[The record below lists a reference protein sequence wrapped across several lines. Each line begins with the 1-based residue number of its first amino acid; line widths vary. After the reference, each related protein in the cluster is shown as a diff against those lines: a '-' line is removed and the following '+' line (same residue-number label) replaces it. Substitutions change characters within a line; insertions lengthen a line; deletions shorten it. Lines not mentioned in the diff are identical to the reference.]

1 MAKKLGTIK
10 SISGSAEVIA
20 VDKSGNQRVLK
31 VGDSLYEGESVK
43 TTSAD
48 SKVVIATNN
57 GKELSMIGEDTLS
70 LDPKATAGDSQ
81 VAALQKALLNGAN
94 LGDLEE
100 TAAGGNS
107 GGRGDGMSLGE
118 TRFEHG
124 GHYSNISAS
133 TSAINPLGAASF
145 AGPAEGKSGGLDNGG
160 TGGGT
165 GFYID
170 TTAPVVTI
178 NSINPVDTNEKADGN
193 PDKGIVK
200 GHSDEPNAPVVVKD
214 KDGKIIGSGTTDDKG
229 NFEVTTDPIK
239 PGDKVTVEVTDK
251 AGNTG
256 KGDGTAGNTVYTDT
270 TPPTVDV
277 KTVTPVDTNNPAD
290 GNPDK
295 GIAKGHS
302 DEPNAP
308 VVVTDK
314 DGKTIGTGT
323 TDGNGDF
330 TIETKPFNPGDPITA
345 TVTDKA
351 GNKGSDTENAGNLT
365 HPNDHTAPSEPT
377 ITFVEDTNPKDGKLN
392 KAENGSD
399 SDNANTTAKISI
411 PTDAVVNDVIKYT
424 VNGEEKSHPITD
436 ADKAKGHI
444 EVKVPVVDGQTSTI
458 TAKIVDQAGNASKE
472 VSGSVD
478 VDLTIGNPKVRF
490 LEDADNNGVLSVAEV
505 AAIKDG
511 KAHWVIDIPT
521 DGSVKAGDVI
531 QSIDSKGNWVK
542 FVTITDE
549 MIKDGRFEAT
559 FNVDIEKLRNGKYET
574 PEYRFADD
582 AGNISD
588 SSKATLTLDSELTRQ
603 PSNPSIKFPEDTN
616 EDGKISDKENKEG
629 DKDAGKTTAEVV
641 IPKDGS
647 VKPGDK
653 LIVTDDNGKETVRP
667 IEQSDIDKGSID
679 VPVDLNPG
687 KDNNVTAEIINPNN
701 PNNPG
706 KDSKVIGEDSENTK
720 APEAPV
726 ITEVIDDVKGY
737 GEDTKVGN
745 VLDVKGHLTND
756 KTPTIKGTA
765 KAGSK
770 VEIYDNGDRIGET
783 TAKSDGSWEFAAP
796 ELTKQGEHKFTAT
809 AENKFGKS
817 TPSNEATIDLDSI
830 APKLDNVKITPIDTN
845 SKADDTAELTMGTGH
860 TDTPNAEILFRDENN
875 NIIGKG
881 HANSS
886 GDFLI
891 QLDKAVQPG
900 TPVFVQAIDKAG
912 NAGTDMAIAG
922 NIEHPNDTKGPKVDI
937 DTVTPV
943 DETNPSDG
951 TPDKGIVKGKSEE
964 PNAPVV
970 VTDENGKT
978 IGTGTTDDKG
988 NFEITTTPI
997 KPGDKVK
1004 VEVTDKAGHKGSD
1017 TETAGDTEFVDNT
1030 PPSVEV
1036 KEVTPVDTNNPADGN
1051 PDKGIVKGHSDEPNA
1066 PVVVKDKDGKTIGTG
1081 TTDDNGDFEITTDPI
1096 KPGDKVNVEVT
1107 DKAGNKGNGEG
1118 TAGNTDFADKTAP
1131 DAPVITEVIDDVK
1144 GGKFNEDVKGGTT
1157 NDSTP
1162 TFKGTAE
1169 AGSTITLKNGNDVIA
1184 ENIPVKADGSWEFTP
1199 KSPLVEGEYNI
1210 TATATDKAGNV
1221 SNASNIATVTI
1232 DLHTS
1237 KPTINE
1243 IIDNVEGDTGN
1254 VKNERIGWTN
1264 DNTPTLKGSTEAGA
1278 TVDVYVDGRKAG
1290 SVKANEKGEWEYTT
1304 SKLSDGKHSFYA
1316 IATDEAGNVSENS
1329 GISWIKVD
1337 TNPGEVVIT
1346 RITDDNGDDAL
1357 NGAYEGATKDNTPTI
1372 WGTGEQYATVTV
1384 SVKDSSGKVVWSDEV
1399 YIEDSLGDWHI
1410 DVPVALN
1417 DGDYTV
1423 EASMQDYVKNPVQN
1437 SNVVNLTIDNATDKP
1452 VIKEIIDDVEGDT
1465 GDISSKNNWTNDN
1478 TPTLKGSAEAGAD
1491 IKVFVDG
1498 KIAGTT
1504 KAGLDGSWEFTPRT
1518 KLSDGDHTFYV
1529 EATDKIGNKNTS
1541 DIETIKVDTNPG
1553 KVVITSVTD
1562 DNGDDALNGAYE
1574 GATKDNTPTINGFA
1588 EPYSTVTVSVKDSSG
1603 KVVWSG
1609 EVYVEDS
1616 LGDWSITV
1624 DKPLNDGDY
1633 TVEASMQDYV
1643 KNPVQNSN
1651 VVSLTVDT
1659 ATNIPEIKEI
1669 VDNVA
1674 GGVENGDVKGKVTN
1688 DNTPTLKGSAEA
1700 GADIKVFVD
1709 GKIAGTTKAGLD
1721 GSWEFTPRTK
1731 LGDGEHKF
1739 VVEATDKLGH
1749 SAKSVEASVD
1759 VDTTI
1764 GNPKVRFVEDTNN
1777 DGVLSVAEVAAIKDG
1792 KAHWVIDIPTDGS
1805 VKAGDVIQSIDG
1817 KGNWVKFVEIT
1828 DEMIKDGRF
1837 EATFNVGIN
1846 KLKDGKYETPEYRF
1860 ADEAGNVSDSSKATL
1875 TLDSEFSR
1883 KPSNPEIK
1891 FPEDTNKDGKI
1902 SDDENKAG
1910 DKDAG
1915 KTTVE
1920 VTIPKDGSVKPG
1932 DKVVVTDDNGKK
1944 TEKPINQDDI
1954 DKGKIDIPVDLNPGK
1969 DNNVT
1974 AEIINPNNPNNPGKD
1989 SKVIGEAS
1997 STVKVT
2003 IDEIIDDVT
2012 GGVVNGDVKNG
2023 LTNDNLPT
2031 FKGSAA
2037 PGATVEIYESF
2048 YTTTEK
2054 TLVGKTVADAN
2065 GKWSFTPTEAMG
2077 DGEHYFEAVATDKV
2091 GNKSTSDKVS
2101 LDVDTFADAPV
2112 IDAVNDNVDSQT
2124 GNVLDAKTKVALT
2137 NDSTPTLEGY
2147 AEPDSVITIYEISE
2161 LNGEKTAIG
2170 TVTAD
2175 NHGGWKF
2182 ELPEL
2187 GDGEYKYTTRA
2198 QDKAGNISDFSEV
2211 VVVNA
2216 DLIAPSEPTITF
2228 VEDVN
2233 PKDGKLNKAEN
2244 SKDGDSTST
2253 KAQISVPGDAE
2264 ENDVIHYTVN
2274 GEEKTHTITY
2284 NDRVTGYVEIKVPV
2298 VDGKASS
2305 VTAKIVDQAG
2315 NASKEV
2321 SSSIDSDFTAPNV
2334 KITGIIDNVEGG
2346 VYKGNVAGTN
2356 TNDNK
2361 PTIKGTADAN
2371 QEVVLY
2377 DNNKEFGRA
2386 TADKDGNW
2394 EFKPSDYK
2402 EPLADLVGRVHVI
2415 KAVVT
2420 DAAGN
2425 TSEATSALEV
2435 DTTIGAPKVSIKE
2448 DADHNG
2454 VLSVEEAKNL
2464 KDSKIHWEVEIPKDG
2479 TVSAGDVLQVLG
2491 KDGKWKIEKVLS
2503 SDDLGKSFEYEATLS
2518 GKHFESPS
2526 YRIVDLVGNQSTA
2539 IHANVQLDSE
2549 FSRKPSNPEIKFPED
2564 TNKDGKISDDEN
2576 KAGDKDAG
2584 KTTVEV
2590 TIPKDGSVKPGDK
2603 VVVTDDNGKKT
2614 EKPINQDDIDKG
2626 KIDIPVDLNPGKDN
2640 NVTAEIINPNNP
2652 NNPGKDSK
2660 VIGEASSTVK
2670 VTIDE
2675 IIDDVTGGVVNG
2687 DVKNGLTND
2696 NLPTFKGSAAPGA
2709 TVEIYESFY
2718 TTTEKTLVGKT
2729 VADANGKWSFTPT
2742 EAMGDGEHYFEAVA
2756 TDKVGNKSTSDKV
2769 SLDVDT
2775 FADAPVI
2782 DAVNDNVD
2790 SQTGNVLDAKT
2801 KVALTNDSTP
2811 TLEGY
2816 AEPDSVITIYEIS
2829 ELNGEKTAIG
2839 TVTADNH
2846 GGWKF
2851 ELPELGDGEYKY
2863 TTRAQDKAG
2872 NISDFSEVV
2881 VVNAD
2886 LIAPS
2891 EPTITFVED
2900 VNPKDGKLNKAENS
2914 KDGDS
2919 TSTKAQISVP
2929 GDAEENDVIHYTVN
2943 GEEKTHTITYNDR
2956 VTGYVEIKVPVVDGK
2971 ASSVTAKIVDQAGN
2985 ASKEVSNNLD
2995 VDIHID
3001 APVITAVTDN
3011 WWGGVENGGNIL
3023 GVNDGFTNDTTP
3035 TFKGTAEA
3043 GSTIVLKNGNDI
3055 INKDIIVK
3063 ADANGNWE
3071 FTPKSPLAEGE
3082 YNVVAIAT
3090 DKAGNVSNPSNVATV
3105 NVDTSTTQPVITE
3118 IIDDVAGGVVGN
3130 VKNALTNDNLPTLK
3144 GTAEAFSTVKIM
3156 VDDKIV
3162 FKDGKEVTVTAD
3174 KDGNWEY
3181 TFEANLNWG
3190 GEVHAALE
3198 DGVHTLKVQTTD
3210 RAGNR
3215 SAVSE
3220 WSSVDVDTTIG
3231 APTVK
3236 ITTDINS
3243 DKKIDIA
3250 DASALKDGKLKWV
3263 IDIPEN
3269 TVKAGDRVQI
3279 LGSDATWTDIFK
3291 VTAQD
3296 IAKGFIERDEFSIDM
3311 PKSRGFQ
3318 TPSYRLVDDAGN
3330 VSEGNMDAVKI
3341 VGFAPKAPTIIA
3353 VLDNEY
3359 GIDPK
3364 NPTDINAGDTT
3375 GNVLEGTI
3383 AITNDNTPT
3392 LMGKAEAGTTITLKN
3407 GDKVIADN
3415 ISVDANGNWH
3425 YEPKEDSPWA
3435 DGDYEIKA
3443 IAKNVFGKESESS
3456 SPITVTVDTTAPEVT
3471 LTSIE
3476 DSVKTNDVVDFTGNV
3491 KDKFTNDNTPLLKG
3505 TAEAGSVIIIKY
3517 GEHHENEVTTK
3528 ADKNGHWEY
3537 KITNPL
3543 SDGEHIISYQA
3554 VDKAGNTSL
3563 EYVANVTVDTKIV
3576 DLRIDYL
3583 GDKNHDGKYS
3593 WSDNI
3598 SNENN
3603 VIYCCARFSKEAVD
3617 QGLIKVGDKLY
3628 YEVHSNVGAWNKG
3641 VVKEPITITE
3651 LDLKRGYVDLT
3662 SVANITYPSKE
3673 LIPFGK
3679 TANGFN
3685 LSAKA
3690 YLVDEAGNMGKQASE
3705 DLVFDF
3711 SDKPADPVKNIKINA
3726 EAIYG
3731 DNDTGLWLEGHGP
3744 VLKAST
3750 ELQPQ
3755 LNGNDNYEIDVKTIT
3770 HKAEFTLGSGDDV
3783 VNIHKSGNGWG
3794 WINMDSKI
3802 DLGDGNNR
3810 LIVAADLDS
3819 STVISG
3825 KGDDYIEIKDDVAN
3839 GAKIITGAGNDT
3851 VIVGDT
3857 VANTIFT
3864 KVGISTGDGNDSVT
3878 IKGDAIDKAKIDLG
3892 NGDDTLTIKAA
3903 HVIGGVD
3910 DKGALDGGKGYD
3922 KLIISSPEDTID
3934 LKHVSYHAKNFEE
3947 LDISGDKNTTLKVG
3961 IEDVLDMT
3969 DDKHT
3974 LKITG
3979 DKGDTVDL
3987 KEDVKGSGWHQ
3998 GASEDGYTTYTN
4010 NTVTIQIKDE
4020 IHVI

>member
-31 VGDSLYEGESVK
+31 VGNSLYEGETVK

-70 LDPKATAGDSQ
+70 LDPKATAADSQ

-94 LGDLEE
+94 LEDLEE

-145 AGPAEGKSGGLDNGG
+145 AGPVEGKSGGLDSGRGG
-160 TGGGT
+160 SDG
-165 GFYID
+165 D
-170 TTAPVVTI
+170 TAG
-178 NSINPVDTNEKADGN
+178 A
-193 PDKGIVK
+193 
-200 GHSDEPNAPVVVKD
+200 
-214 KDGKIIGSGTTDDKG
+214 GTTIDP
-229 NFEVTTDPIK
+229 ETTRK
-239 PGDKVTVEVTDK
+239 
-251 AGNTG
+251 
-256 KGDGTAGNTVYTDT
+256 
-270 TPPTVDV
+270 
-277 KTVTPVDTNNPAD
+277 
-290 GNPDK
+290 
-295 GIAKGHS
+295 
-302 DEPNAP
+302 
-308 VVVTDK
+308 
-314 DGKTIGTGT
+314 
-323 TDGNGDF
+323 
-330 TIETKPFNPGDPITA
+330 
-345 TVTDKA
+345 
-351 GNKGSDTENAGNLT
+351 
-365 HPNDHTAPSEPT
+365 
-377 ITFVEDTNPKDGKLN
+377 
-392 KAENGSD
+392 
-399 SDNANTTAKISI
+399 
-411 PTDAVVNDVIKYT
+411 
-424 VNGEEKSHPITD
+424 
-436 ADKAKGHI
+436 
-444 EVKVPVVDGQTSTI
+444 
-458 TAKIVDQAGNASKE
+458 
-472 VSGSVD
+472 
-478 VDLTIGNPKVRF
+478 
-490 LEDADNNGVLSVAEV
+490 
-505 AAIKDG
+505 
-511 KAHWVIDIPT
+511 
-521 DGSVKAGDVI
+521 
-531 QSIDSKGNWVK
+531 
-542 FVTITDE
+542 
-549 MIKDGRFEAT
+549 
-559 FNVDIEKLRNGKYET
+559 
-574 PEYRFADD
+574 
-582 AGNISD
+582 
-588 SSKATLTLDSELTRQ
+588 
-603 PSNPSIKFPEDTN
+603 PSNPEIKFPEDTN
-616 EDGKISDKENKEG
+616 KDGKISDDENKAG
-629 DKDAGKTTAEVV
+629 DNDAGKTTAEIS

-653 LIVTDDNGKETVRP
+653 LVVTDENGKQTEKTIEQGDIDNGNIK
-667 IEQSDIDKGSID
+667 

-687 KDNNVTAEIINPNN
+687 KDNTITAEIINPNN

-770 VEIYDNGDRIGET
+770 VEIYDNGDKIGET
-783 TAKSDGSWEFAAP
+783 IAKANGSWEFEAP
-796 ELTKQGEHKFTAT
+796 ALTKQGEHKFTAT

-845 SKADDTAELTMGTGH
+845 SRADDTAELTMGTGH

-881 HANSS
+881 HANSA

-900 TPVFVQAIDKAG
+900 TPVVVQAIDKAG
-912 NAGTDMAIAG
+912 NAGTEMATAG

-943 DETNPSDG
+943 DDTNPSDG
-951 TPDKGIVKGKSEE
+951 TPDKGIVKGKSDE

-988 NFEITTTPI
+988 NFEITTDPI

-1004 VEVTDKAGHKGSD
+1004 
-1017 TETAGDTEFVDNT
+1017 
-1030 PPSVEV
+1030 
-1036 KEVTPVDTNNPADGN
+1036 
-1051 PDKGIVKGHSDEPNA
+1051 
-1066 PVVVKDKDGKTIGTG
+1066 
-1081 TTDDNGDFEITTDPI
+1081 
-1096 KPGDKVNVEVT
+1096 VEVT

-1118 TAGNTDFADKTAP
+1118 TAGNIEHPNDHTAPSEPTITFVEDLKPKDGKLNKDENSKDSDNANTTAKISIPTDAVVGDVIKYTVNGGAEESHTITNADKTA
-1131 DAPVITEVIDDVK
+1131 
-1144 GGKFNEDVKGGTT
+1144 GH
-1157 NDSTP
+1157 
-1162 TFKGTAE
+1162 
-1169 AGSTITLKNGNDVIA
+1169 
-1184 ENIPVKADGSWEFTP
+1184 
-1199 KSPLVEGEYNI
+1199 VE
-1210 TATATDKAGNV
+1210 
-1221 SNASNIATVTI
+1221 
-1232 DLHTS
+1232 
-1237 KPTINE
+1237 
-1243 IIDNVEGDTGN
+1243 
-1254 VKNERIGWTN
+1254 
-1264 DNTPTLKGSTEAGA
+1264 
-1278 TVDVYVDGRKAG
+1278 
-1290 SVKANEKGEWEYTT
+1290 
-1304 SKLSDGKHSFYA
+1304 
-1316 IATDEAGNVSENS
+1316 
-1329 GISWIKVD
+1329 IK
-1337 TNPGEVVIT
+1337 
-1346 RITDDNGDDAL
+1346 
-1357 NGAYEGATKDNTPTI
+1357 
-1372 WGTGEQYATVTV
+1372 
-1384 SVKDSSGKVVWSDEV
+1384 
-1399 YIEDSLGDWHI
+1399 
-1410 DVPVALN
+1410 VPVA
-1417 DGDYTV
+1417 DG
-1423 EASMQDYVKNPVQN
+1423 Q
-1437 SNVVNLTIDNATDKP
+1437 
-1452 VIKEIIDDVEGDT
+1452 
-1465 GDISSKNNWTNDN
+1465 
-1478 TPTLKGSAEAGAD
+1478 
-1491 IKVFVDG
+1491 
-1498 KIAGTT
+1498 
-1504 KAGLDGSWEFTPRT
+1504 
-1518 KLSDGDHTFYV
+1518 
-1529 EATDKIGNKNTS
+1529 TS
-1541 DIETIKVDTNPG
+1541 
-1553 KVVITSVTD
+1553 SVT
-1562 DNGDDALNGAYE
+1562 A
-1574 GATKDNTPTINGFA
+1574 K
-1588 EPYSTVTVSVKDSSG
+1588 
-1603 KVVWSG
+1603 
-1609 EVYVEDS
+1609 
-1616 LGDWSITV
+1616 
-1624 DKPLNDGDY
+1624 
-1633 TVEASMQDYV
+1633 
-1643 KNPVQNSN
+1643 
-1651 VVSLTVDT
+1651 
-1659 ATNIPEIKEI
+1659 I
-1669 VDNVA
+1669 VDQA
-1674 GGVENGDVKGKVTN
+1674 GNASKEVS
-1688 DNTPTLKGSAEA
+1688 GS
-1700 GADIKVFVD
+1700 I
-1709 GKIAGTTKAGLD
+1709 
-1721 GSWEFTPRTK
+1721 
-1731 LGDGEHKF
+1731 
-1739 VVEATDKLGH
+1739 
-1749 SAKSVEASVD
+1749 D
-1759 VDTTI
+1759 VDLTI
-1764 GNPKVRFVEDTNN
+1764 GNPKVRFLEDTDNN
-1777 DGVLSVAEVAAIKDG
+1777 GVLSVAEVAAIKDG

-1805 VKAGDVIQSIDG
+1805 IKAGDVIQSIDS
-1817 KGNWVKFVEIT
+1817 KGNWVKFVTIT

-1837 EATFNVGIN
+1837 EATFNVDIE
-1846 KLKDGKYETPEYRF
+1846 KLRNGKYETPEYRF
-1860 ADEAGNVSDSSKATL
+1860 ADEAGNVSESSKASL

-1883 KPSNPEIK
+1883 QPSNPSIT
-1891 FPEDTNKDGKI
+1891 FPEDNDPKDGKI
-1902 SDDENKAG
+1902 SDKENKAG
-1910 DKDAG
+1910 DNDAG
-1915 KTTVE
+1915 KTTAE
-1920 VTIPKDGSVKPG
+1920 ISIPKDGSVKPG
-1932 DKVVVTDDNGKK
+1932 DKLIVKDNSDKPKEHVITEKDIENGKVEVTVDIK
-1944 TEKPINQDDI
+1944 TG
-1954 DKGKIDIPVDLNPGK
+1954 DKTTI
-1969 DNNVT
+1969 T
-1974 AEIINPNNPNNPGKD
+1974 AEIVNPNNPNNPSEEISKD
-1989 SKVIGEAS
+1989 ITEAS
-1997 STVKVT
+1997 STVQVT
-2003 IDEIIDDVT
+2003 IDEIYDDVA

-2048 YTTTEK
+2048 LTTTEKTLVGKTVADANGKWSFTPTEAMGDGLHYFEAHATDSAGNKSITPKVELDVDATAPSVENLKVSPLDISNPADNTPEKGRVEGSSDTQDAKVIVKDEAGNVIGEGKVGGDGKFVIDTTKALNPGDKVKVEITDEAGNTGKGSAVTGNDIIHTHATTQVTIDEIYDDVAGGVVNGDVKNGLTNDNLPTFKGSAAPGATVEIYESFLTTTEK

-2091 GNKSTSDKVS
+2091 GNKSTSDRVS
-2101 LDVDTFADAPV
+2101 LDVDTFTDAPV

-2147 AEPDSVITIYEISE
+2147 AEPNSVITIYEISE
-2161 LNGEKTAIG
+2161 LNGEKTSIG

-2175 NHGGWKF
+2175 KHGGWKF

-2264 ENDVIHYTVN
+2264 ENDVIHYTIN

-2284 NDRVTGYVEIKVPV
+2284 NDRVTGYIEIKVPV

-2371 QEVVLY
+2371 QKVVLY
-2377 DNNKEFGRA
+2377 DNNKEMGRV

-2454 VLSVEEAKNL
+2454 VLSVDEAKNL

-2491 KDGKWKIEKVLS
+2491 KDGKWKTEKVLS
-2503 SDDLGKSFEYEATLS
+2503 NDDLGKSFEYEAILS
-2518 GKHFESPS
+2518 EKHFESPS

-2576 KAGDKDAG
+2576 KANDNDAG

-2660 VIGEASSTVK
+2660 VIGEDSENTKAPEAPVITEVIDNQRGGKFNEDVKGGLTNDSTPTFKGTAKPGTTITLKNGNDLIADNIPVK
-2670 VTIDE
+2670 TNGSWEFTLKTPLAEGDYSITATAKNAAGKVSDPSDAATIKIDLHSDEPVITE
-2675 IIDDVTGGVVNG
+2675 IIDNVAGGVVNG
-2687 DVKNGLTND
+2687 DVKGGLTND
-2696 NLPTFKGSAAPGA
+2696 NTPTLKGTAEPFA
-2709 TVEIYESFY
+2709 TVEIKIDGRGSYRFENGEVISNW
-2718 TTTEKTLVGKT
+2718 TA
-2729 VADANGKWSFTPT
+2729 VADKDGNWEFTTPKLS
-2742 EAMGDGEHYFEAVA
+2742 DGHHNFEAQA
-2756 TDKVGNKSTSDKV
+2756 TDVAGNNSQPSALV
-2769 SLDVDT
+2769 SIDVDT
-2775 FADAPVI
+2775 
-2782 DAVNDNVD
+2782 
-2790 SQTGNVLDAKT
+2790 
-2801 KVALTNDSTP
+2801 
-2811 TLEGY
+2811 
-2816 AEPDSVITIYEIS
+2816 
-2829 ELNGEKTAIG
+2829 
-2839 TVTADNH
+2839 
-2846 GGWKF
+2846 
-2851 ELPELGDGEYKY
+2851 
-2863 TTRAQDKAG
+2863 
-2872 NISDFSEVV
+2872 
-2881 VVNAD
+2881 
-2886 LIAPS
+2886 
-2891 EPTITFVED
+2891 
-2900 VNPKDGKLNKAENS
+2900 
-2914 KDGDS
+2914 
-2919 TSTKAQISVP
+2919 
-2929 GDAEENDVIHYTVN
+2929 
-2943 GEEKTHTITYNDR
+2943 
-2956 VTGYVEIKVPVVDGK
+2956 
-2971 ASSVTAKIVDQAGN
+2971 
-2985 ASKEVSNNLD
+2985 
-2995 VDIHID
+2995 HID

-3105 NVDTSTTQPVITE
+3105 NVDISTTQPVITE

-3156 VDDKIV
+3156 VDDRLV

-3190 GEVHAALE
+3190 GKVHAALE

-3220 WSSVDVDTTIG
+3220 WSSVDVDKTIG
-3231 APTVK
+3231 IPKVK
-3236 ITTDINS
+3236 ITTDTNG
-3243 DKKIDIA
+3243 DKKIDID

-3263 IDIPEN
+3263 IEIPEN

-3279 LGSDATWTDIFK
+3279 LGSDAKTWTDIFK

-3330 VSEGNMDAVKI
+3330 VSEGSMDAVKI

-3364 NPTDINAGDTT
+3364 DPISINAGDTT
-3375 GNVLEGTI
+3375 GNVLEGVI

-3392 LMGKAEAGTTITLKN
+3392 LMGKAEAGTTITLKKGN
-3407 GDKVIADN
+3407 TVIADN
-3415 ISVDANGNWH
+3415 IPVDANGSWH
-3425 YEPKEDSPWA
+3425 YEPEENSPWA
-3435 DGDYEIKA
+3435 DGDYKITA
-3443 IAKNVFGKESESS
+3443 IAKNIFGKESESS
-3456 SPITVTVDTTAPEVT
+3456 SPITVTVDTTGPEVT

-3476 DSVKTNDVVDFTGNV
+3476 DSVKNNDVVDFTGNV
-3491 KDKFTNDNTPLLKG
+3491 KDKFTNDNTPVLKG

-3563 EYVANVTVDTKIV
+3563 EYVANVTVDTKIADAKV
-3576 DLRIDYL
+3576 EFIEDT
-3583 GDKNHDGKYS
+3583 NNDGKFS
-3593 WSDNI
+3593 WKENIENPNIGRMAWKALIPNDGSIKAGDTFNYRWGASDSWHNRTI
-3598 SNENN
+3598 TQADIDRGYIGEKVQNQYEQGQPNAGKPLAFGAN
-3603 VIYCCARFSKEAVD
+3603 ANGRVYEAEAYFSDAAGN
-3617 QGLIKVGDKLY
+3617 QGKVGSDK
-3628 YEVHSNVGAWNKG
+3628 V
-3641 VVKEPITITE
+3641 
-3651 LDLKRGYVDLT
+3651 
-3662 SVANITYPSKE
+3662 
-3673 LIPFGK
+3673 
-3679 TANGFN
+3679 
-3685 LSAKA
+3685 
-3690 YLVDEAGNMGKQASE
+3690 
-3705 DLVFDF
+3705 VFDF

-3731 DNDTGLWLEGHGP
+3731 DNNTGLLLEGHGP

-3770 HKAEFTLGSGDDV
+3770 HKAEFTLGSGDDI

-3810 LIVAADLDS
+3810 LTVAADLDS

-3961 IEDVLDMT
+3961 IKDVLDMT

-3979 DKGDTVDL
+3979 DKGDVVDL

>member
-31 VGDSLYEGESVK
+31 VGDSLYEGETVK

-70 LDPKATAGDSQ
+70 LDPKATAADSQ

-94 LGDLEE
+94 LEDLEE

-145 AGPAEGKSGGLDNGG
+145 AGPAEGKSGGLDSGRGG
-160 TGGGT
+160 SDD
-165 GFYID
+165 D
-170 TTAPVVTI
+170 TA
-178 NSINPVDTNEKADGN
+178 
-193 PDKGIVK
+193 
-200 GHSDEPNAPVVVKD
+200 
-214 KDGKIIGSGTTDDKG
+214 
-229 NFEVTTDPIK
+229 
-239 PGDKVTVEVTDK
+239 
-251 AGNTG
+251 
-256 KGDGTAGNTVYTDT
+256 
-270 TPPTVDV
+270 
-277 KTVTPVDTNNPAD
+277 
-290 GNPDK
+290 
-295 GIAKGHS
+295 
-302 DEPNAP
+302 
-308 VVVTDK
+308 
-314 DGKTIGTGT
+314 GTGT
-323 TDGNGDF
+323 TIDP
-330 TIETKPFNPGDPITA
+330 ET
-345 TVTDKA
+345 
-351 GNKGSDTENAGNLT
+351 
-365 HPNDHTAPSEPT
+365 
-377 ITFVEDTNPKDGKLN
+377 
-392 KAENGSD
+392 
-399 SDNANTTAKISI
+399 
-411 PTDAVVNDVIKYT
+411 
-424 VNGEEKSHPITD
+424 
-436 ADKAKGHI
+436 
-444 EVKVPVVDGQTSTI
+444 
-458 TAKIVDQAGNASKE
+458 
-472 VSGSVD
+472 
-478 VDLTIGNPKVRF
+478 
-490 LEDADNNGVLSVAEV
+490 
-505 AAIKDG
+505 
-511 KAHWVIDIPT
+511 
-521 DGSVKAGDVI
+521 
-531 QSIDSKGNWVK
+531 
-542 FVTITDE
+542 
-549 MIKDGRFEAT
+549 
-559 FNVDIEKLRNGKYET
+559 
-574 PEYRFADD
+574 
-582 AGNISD
+582 
-588 SSKATLTLDSELTRQ
+588 TRK
-603 PSNPSIKFPEDTN
+603 PSNPEIKFPEDTN
-616 EDGKISDKENKEG
+616 KDGKISDDENKAN
-629 DKDAGKTTAEVV
+629 DNDAGKTTVEVT

-653 LIVTDDNGKETVRP
+653 VVVTDDNGKKTEKP
-667 IEQSDIDKGSID
+667 INQDDIDKGKID
-679 VPVDLNPG
+679 IPVDLNPG

-726 ITEVIDDVKGY
+726 INEIIDDVKGY

-770 VEIYDNGDRIGET
+770 VEIYDNGDKIGET
-783 TAKSDGSWEFAAP
+783 TAKANGSWEFEAP
-796 ELTKQGEHKFTAT
+796 ALTKQGEHKFTAT

-845 SKADDTAELTMGTGH
+845 SKADDIAELTMGTGH

-900 TPVFVQAIDKAG
+900 TPVVVQAIDKAG

-943 DETNPSDG
+943 DDTNPSDG
-951 TPDKGIVKGKSEE
+951 TPDKGIVKGKSDE

-988 NFEITTTPI
+988 NFEITTDPIKPGDKVKVEVTDKAGHKGSDTETAGDTEILHKDLPEAPVINEIIDDVKGYGEDTKVGNVLDVKGHLTNDKTPTIKGTAKAGSKVEIYDNGDKIGETTAKANGSWEFEAPALTKQGEHKFTATAENKFGKSTPSNEATIDLDSIAPKLDNVKITPIDTNSKADDIAELTMGTGHTDTPNAEILFRDENNNIIGKGHANSSGDFLIQLDKAVQPGTPVVVQAIDKAGNAGTDMAIAGNIEHPNDTKGPKVDIDTVTPVDDTNPSDGTPDKGIVKGKSDEPNAPVVVTDENGKTIGTGTTDDKGNFEITTDPI

-1066 PVVVKDKDGKTIGTG
+1066 PVVVKDKDGKIIGTG
-1081 TTDDNGDFEITTDPI
+1081 TTDDKGDFEINTDPI

-1169 AGSTITLKNGNDVIA
+1169 AGSTITLKNGNDIIA
-1184 ENIPVKADGSWEFTP
+1184 EDIPVKADGSWEFTP

-1221 SNASNIATVTI
+1221 SNASNVATVTI

-1264 DNTPTLKGSTEAGA
+1264 DNTPTLKGGAEAGA
-1278 TVDVYVDGRKAG
+1278 SVDVYVDGRKAG

-1357 NGAYEGATKDNTPTI
+1357 NGAYEGAMKDNTPTI

-1410 DVPVALN
+1410 DVPVALK

-1437 SNVVNLTIDNATDKP
+1437 SNVVSLTIDNATDKP

-1709 GKIAGTTKAGLD
+1709 GKIAGTTKAGFD

-1902 SDDENKAG
+1902 SDDENKAN
-1910 DKDAG
+1910 DNDAG

-2054 TLVGKTVADAN
+2054 TLVGKVIADAN
-2065 GKWSFTPTEAMG
+2065 GKWSFTPTEAMS

-2091 GNKSTSDKVS
+2091 GNKSTSDRVS

-2112 IDAVNDNVDSQT
+2112 IDTVNDNVDSQT

-2321 SSSIDSDFTAPNV
+2321 SSSIDSDFTALNV

-2377 DNNKEFGRA
+2377 DNNKEMGRV

-2448 DADHNG
+2448 DADNNG

-2503 SDDLGKSFEYEATLS
+2503 NDDLGKSFEYEATLS

-2576 KAGDKDAG
+2576 KANDNDAG

-2660 VIGEASSTVK
+2660 VIGEDSENTKAPEAPV
-2670 VTIDE
+2670 INE
-2675 IIDDVTGGVVNG
+2675 IIDDVKGGKFNEDVKGGLTNDSTPTFKGTAKPGTTITLKNGNDVIADNIPVKTDGSWEFTLKTPLAQGDYSITATAKNAADKVSAPSDAATIKIDLHSDEPVITEIIDNVAGGVVNG
-2687 DVKNGLTND
+2687 DVKGGLTND
-2696 NLPTFKGSAAPGA
+2696 NTPTLKGTAEPFA
-2709 TVEIYESFY
+2709 TVEIKIDGRGSYRFENGEVISNW
-2718 TTTEKTLVGKT
+2718 TA
-2729 VADANGKWSFTPT
+2729 VADKDGNWEFTTPKLS
-2742 EAMGDGEHYFEAVA
+2742 DGHHNFEAQA
-2756 TDKVGNKSTSDKV
+2756 TDVAGNNSQPSALV
-2769 SLDVDT
+2769 SIDVDT
-2775 FADAPVI
+2775 
-2782 DAVNDNVD
+2782 
-2790 SQTGNVLDAKT
+2790 
-2801 KVALTNDSTP
+2801 
-2811 TLEGY
+2811 
-2816 AEPDSVITIYEIS
+2816 
-2829 ELNGEKTAIG
+2829 
-2839 TVTADNH
+2839 
-2846 GGWKF
+2846 
-2851 ELPELGDGEYKY
+2851 
-2863 TTRAQDKAG
+2863 
-2872 NISDFSEVV
+2872 
-2881 VVNAD
+2881 
-2886 LIAPS
+2886 
-2891 EPTITFVED
+2891 
-2900 VNPKDGKLNKAENS
+2900 
-2914 KDGDS
+2914 
-2919 TSTKAQISVP
+2919 
-2929 GDAEENDVIHYTVN
+2929 
-2943 GEEKTHTITYNDR
+2943 
-2956 VTGYVEIKVPVVDGK
+2956 
-2971 ASSVTAKIVDQAGN
+2971 
-2985 ASKEVSNNLD
+2985 
-2995 VDIHID
+2995 HID

-3035 TFKGTAEA
+3035 TFKGKAEA

-3063 ADANGNWE
+3063 ADENGNWE

-3105 NVDTSTTQPVITE
+3105 NVDISTTQPVITE

-3144 GTAEAFSTVKIM
+3144 GTAEAFSTVKII
-3156 VDDKIV
+3156 VDDKLV

-3279 LGSDATWTDIFK
+3279 LGSDAKTWTDIFK

-3330 VSEGNMDAVKI
+3330 VSEGSMDAVKI

-3383 AITNDNTPT
+3383 AITNDKTPT
-3392 LMGKAEAGTTITLKN
+3392 LIGKAEAGTTITLKN
-3407 GDKVIADN
+3407 GDTVIAEK
-3415 ISVDANGNWH
+3415 IPVDANGNWH
-3425 YEPKEDSPWA
+3425 YEPEENSPWA

-3456 SPITVTVDTTAPEVT
+3456 SPITVTVDTTGPEVT

-3517 GEHHENEVTTK
+3517 GEHHENVVTTK
-3528 ADKNGHWEY
+3528 ADKNGHWDY

-3563 EYVANVTVDTKIV
+3563 EYVANVTVDTKIADAKV
-3576 DLRIDYL
+3576 EFIEDT
-3583 GDKNHDGKYS
+3583 NNDGKFS
-3593 WSDNI
+3593 WKENIENPNIGRMAWKALIPDDGSIKAGDTFNYRWGASDSWHNRTI
-3598 SNENN
+3598 TQADIDRGYIGEKVQNQYEQGQPNAGKPLAFGAN
-3603 VIYCCARFSKEAVD
+3603 ANGRVYEAEAYFSDAA
-3617 QGLIKVGDKLY
+3617 G
-3628 YEVHSNVGAWNKG
+3628 NKG
-3641 VVKEPITITE
+3641 
-3651 LDLKRGYVDLT
+3651 
-3662 SVANITYPSKE
+3662 
-3673 LIPFGK
+3673 
-3679 TANGFN
+3679 
-3685 LSAKA
+3685 AKGSDK
-3690 YLVDEAGNMGKQASE
+3690 V
-3705 DLVFDF
+3705 VFDF
-3711 SDKPADPVKNIKINA
+3711 SDSESGAKTVNVKITSIDDNVPGWNSKTGNIITNEAAHIAGLTNDNTPTISGTTEAGAIVKVSIVNGKTHKVWEGDVKANENGEWSITTGNIADGKYSVVAVATDKSGVASSPYTVSGLEIDTTVAKPNIWVAEDRNHDGFYDNA
-3726 EAIYG
+3726 EYHNPA
-3731 DNDTGLWLEGHGP
+3731 N
-3744 VLKAST
+3744 
-3750 ELQPQ
+3750 
-3755 LNGNDNYEIDVKTIT
+3755 
-3770 HKAEFTLGSGDDV
+3770 
-3783 VNIHKSGNGWG
+3783 
-3794 WINMDSKI
+3794 
-3802 DLGDGNNR
+3802 
-3810 LIVAADLDS
+3810 
-3819 STVISG
+3819 G
-3825 KGDDYIEIKDDVAN
+3825 KGDITFVVEVPKDGSV
-3839 GAKIITGAGNDT
+3839 K
-3851 VIVGDT
+3851 VGDT
-3857 VANTIFT
+3857 FHYTLNTDYKGWSSINGHGENITISQADIDSGSFSRVVTLCKDNQHFGLRHDGATISMKGQFKDLAGNALADETSVKFDLT
-3864 KVGISTGDGNDSVT
+3864 KVHGGKVRSTRSLPDDILDNDSVDLSNAAR
-3878 IKGDAIDKAKIDLG
+3878 INEPKAELNVLNNQKIGVSASDLLETPK
-3892 NGDDTLTIKAA
+3892 DHIMSE
-3903 HVIGGVD
+3903 
-3910 DKGALDGGKGYD
+3910 GKSEAKPSYATA
-3922 KLIISSPEDTID
+3922 SS
-3934 LKHVSYHAKNFEE
+3934 HAGEE
-3947 LDISGDKNTTLKVG
+3947 NIATT
-3961 IEDVLDMT
+3961 
-3969 DDKHT
+3969 HP
-3974 LKITG
+3974 
-3979 DKGDTVDL
+3979 
-3987 KEDVKGSGWHQ
+3987 
-3998 GASEDGYTTYTN
+3998 
-4010 NTVTIQIKDE
+4010 IQIEEKVE
-4020 IHVI
+4020 SHF

>member
-20 VDKSGNQRVLK
+20 VDKSGNQRALK
-31 VGDSLYEGESVK
+31 VGDSLYEGETVK

-70 LDPKATAGDSQ
+70 LDPKATAADSQ

-94 LGDLEE
+94 LEDLEE

-124 GHYSNISAS
+124 GHYSNINAS

-145 AGPAEGKSGGLDNGG
+145 AGPVEGKSGGLDSGRGG
-160 TGGGT
+160 
-165 GFYID
+165 
-170 TTAPVVTI
+170 
-178 NSINPVDTNEKADGN
+178 
-193 PDKGIVK
+193 
-200 GHSDEPNAPVVVKD
+200 
-214 KDGKIIGSGTTDDKG
+214 
-229 NFEVTTDPIK
+229 
-239 PGDKVTVEVTDK
+239 
-251 AGNTG
+251 
-256 KGDGTAGNTVYTDT
+256 
-270 TPPTVDV
+270 
-277 KTVTPVDTNNPAD
+277 
-290 GNPDK
+290 
-295 GIAKGHS
+295 
-302 DEPNAP
+302 
-308 VVVTDK
+308 
-314 DGKTIGTGT
+314 
-323 TDGNGDF
+323 
-330 TIETKPFNPGDPITA
+330 
-345 TVTDKA
+345 
-351 GNKGSDTENAGNLT
+351 
-365 HPNDHTAPSEPT
+365 ND
-377 ITFVEDTNPKDGKLN
+377 
-392 KAENGSD
+392 
-399 SDNANTTAKISI
+399 
-411 PTDAVVNDVIKYT
+411 
-424 VNGEEKSHPITD
+424 
-436 ADKAKGHI
+436 
-444 EVKVPVVDGQTSTI
+444 
-458 TAKIVDQAGNASKE
+458 
-472 VSGSVD
+472 
-478 VDLTIGNPKVRF
+478 
-490 LEDADNNGVLSVAEV
+490 
-505 AAIKDG
+505 
-511 KAHWVIDIPT
+511 
-521 DGSVKAGDVI
+521 
-531 QSIDSKGNWVK
+531 
-542 FVTITDE
+542 
-549 MIKDGRFEAT
+549 
-559 FNVDIEKLRNGKYET
+559 
-574 PEYRFADD
+574 
-582 AGNISD
+582 
-588 SSKATLTLDSELTRQ
+588 
-603 PSNPSIKFPEDTN
+603 
-616 EDGKISDKENKEG
+616 
-629 DKDAGKTTAEVV
+629 
-641 IPKDGS
+641 
-647 VKPGDK
+647 
-653 LIVTDDNGKETVRP
+653 
-667 IEQSDIDKGSID
+667 
-679 VPVDLNPG
+679 
-687 KDNNVTAEIINPNN
+687 
-701 PNNPG
+701 
-706 KDSKVIGEDSENTK
+706 
-720 APEAPV
+720 
-726 ITEVIDDVKGY
+726 
-737 GEDTKVGN
+737 
-745 VLDVKGHLTND
+745 
-756 KTPTIKGTA
+756 
-765 KAGSK
+765 
-770 VEIYDNGDRIGET
+770 
-783 TAKSDGSWEFAAP
+783 
-796 ELTKQGEHKFTAT
+796 
-809 AENKFGKS
+809 
-817 TPSNEATIDLDSI
+817 
-830 APKLDNVKITPIDTN
+830 
-845 SKADDTAELTMGTGH
+845 DDTAG
-860 TDTPNAEILFRDENN
+860 
-875 NIIGKG
+875 
-881 HANSS
+881 
-886 GDFLI
+886 
-891 QLDKAVQPG
+891 
-900 TPVFVQAIDKAG
+900 
-912 NAGTDMAIAG
+912 
-922 NIEHPNDTKGPKVDI
+922 
-937 DTVTPV
+937 
-943 DETNPSDG
+943 
-951 TPDKGIVKGKSEE
+951 
-964 PNAPVV
+964 
-970 VTDENGKT
+970 
-978 IGTGTTDDKG
+978 
-988 NFEITTTPI
+988 
-997 KPGDKVK
+997 
-1004 VEVTDKAGHKGSD
+1004 
-1017 TETAGDTEFVDNT
+1017 
-1030 PPSVEV
+1030 
-1036 KEVTPVDTNNPADGN
+1036 
-1051 PDKGIVKGHSDEPNA
+1051 
-1066 PVVVKDKDGKTIGTG
+1066 
-1081 TTDDNGDFEITTDPI
+1081 
-1096 KPGDKVNVEVT
+1096 
-1107 DKAGNKGNGEG
+1107 
-1118 TAGNTDFADKTAP
+1118 
-1131 DAPVITEVIDDVK
+1131 
-1144 GGKFNEDVKGGTT
+1144 
-1157 NDSTP
+1157 
-1162 TFKGTAE
+1162 
-1169 AGSTITLKNGNDVIA
+1169 
-1184 ENIPVKADGSWEFTP
+1184 
-1199 KSPLVEGEYNI
+1199 
-1210 TATATDKAGNV
+1210 
-1221 SNASNIATVTI
+1221 
-1232 DLHTS
+1232 
-1237 KPTINE
+1237 
-1243 IIDNVEGDTGN
+1243 
-1254 VKNERIGWTN
+1254 
-1264 DNTPTLKGSTEAGA
+1264 
-1278 TVDVYVDGRKAG
+1278 
-1290 SVKANEKGEWEYTT
+1290 
-1304 SKLSDGKHSFYA
+1304 
-1316 IATDEAGNVSENS
+1316 
-1329 GISWIKVD
+1329 
-1337 TNPGEVVIT
+1337 
-1346 RITDDNGDDAL
+1346 
-1357 NGAYEGATKDNTPTI
+1357 
-1372 WGTGEQYATVTV
+1372 
-1384 SVKDSSGKVVWSDEV
+1384 
-1399 YIEDSLGDWHI
+1399 
-1410 DVPVALN
+1410 
-1417 DGDYTV
+1417 
-1423 EASMQDYVKNPVQN
+1423 
-1437 SNVVNLTIDNATDKP
+1437 
-1452 VIKEIIDDVEGDT
+1452 
-1465 GDISSKNNWTNDN
+1465 
-1478 TPTLKGSAEAGAD
+1478 
-1491 IKVFVDG
+1491 
-1498 KIAGTT
+1498 AGTT
-1504 KAGLDGSWEFTPRT
+1504 IDP
-1518 KLSDGDHTFYV
+1518 
-1529 EATDKIGNKNTS
+1529 
-1541 DIETIKVDTNPG
+1541 ETT
-1553 KVVITSVTD
+1553 
-1562 DNGDDALNGAYE
+1562 
-1574 GATKDNTPTINGFA
+1574 
-1588 EPYSTVTVSVKDSSG
+1588 
-1603 KVVWSG
+1603 
-1609 EVYVEDS
+1609 
-1616 LGDWSITV
+1616 
-1624 DKPLNDGDY
+1624 
-1633 TVEASMQDYV
+1633 
-1643 KNPVQNSN
+1643 
-1651 VVSLTVDT
+1651 
-1659 ATNIPEIKEI
+1659 
-1669 VDNVA
+1669 
-1674 GGVENGDVKGKVTN
+1674 
-1688 DNTPTLKGSAEA
+1688 
-1700 GADIKVFVD
+1700 
-1709 GKIAGTTKAGLD
+1709 
-1721 GSWEFTPRTK
+1721 
-1731 LGDGEHKF
+1731 
-1739 VVEATDKLGH
+1739 
-1749 SAKSVEASVD
+1749 
-1759 VDTTI
+1759 
-1764 GNPKVRFVEDTNN
+1764 
-1777 DGVLSVAEVAAIKDG
+1777 
-1792 KAHWVIDIPTDGS
+1792 
-1805 VKAGDVIQSIDG
+1805 
-1817 KGNWVKFVEIT
+1817 
-1828 DEMIKDGRF
+1828 
-1837 EATFNVGIN
+1837 
-1846 KLKDGKYETPEYRF
+1846 
-1860 ADEAGNVSDSSKATL
+1860 
-1875 TLDSEFSR
+1875 R

-1989 SKVIGEAS
+1989 SKVIGEDSENTKAPEAPVITEVIDDAKGYEEDTKVGNVLDVKGHLTNDKTPTIKGTAKAGSKVEIYDNGDRIGETTAKADGSWEFTAPELTKQGEHKFTATAENKFGKSTPSNEAIIDLDSIAPKLDNVKITPIDTNSKADDTAELTMGTGHTDTPNAEILFRDENNNIIGKGHANS
-1997 STVKVT
+1997 SGDFLIQLDKAVQPGTPVFVQAIDKAGNAGTEMATAGNIEHPNDTKGPKVDIDTVTPVDETNPSDGTPDKGIVKGKSDEPNAPVVVTDENGKTIGTGTTDDKGNFEITTDPIEPGDKVKVEVT
-2003 IDEIIDDVT
+2003 DKAGHKGSDTETAGDTEILHKDLPEAPVINEIIDDA
-2012 GGVVNGDVKNG
+2012 
-2023 LTNDNLPT
+2023 
-2031 FKGSAA
+2031 KG
-2037 PGATVEIYESF
+2037 Y
-2048 YTTTEK
+2048 
-2054 TLVGKTVADAN
+2054 
-2065 GKWSFTPTEAMG
+2065 
-2077 DGEHYFEAVATDKV
+2077 GEDTKV
-2091 GNKSTSDKVS
+2091 
-2101 LDVDTFADAPV
+2101 
-2112 IDAVNDNVDSQT
+2112 
-2124 GNVLDAKTKVALT
+2124 GNVLDVKGHLT
-2137 NDSTPTLEGY
+2137 NDKTPTIKGTAKAGSKVEIYDNGDRIGETTAKADGSWEFTAPELTKQGEHKFTATAENKFGKSTPSNEAIIDLDSIAPKLDNVKITPIDTNSKADDT
-2147 AEPDSVITIYEISE
+2147 AELTMGTGHTDTPNAEILFRDENNNIIGKGHANSSGDF
-2161 LNGEKTAIG
+2161 LIQLDKAVQPGTPVFVQAI
-2170 TVTAD
+2170 
-2175 NHGGWKF
+2175 
-2182 ELPEL
+2182 
-2187 GDGEYKYTTRA
+2187 
-2198 QDKAGNISDFSEV
+2198 DKAGNAGTEMATAGNIEHPNDHT
-2211 VVVNA
+2211 
-2216 DLIAPSEPTITF
+2216 APSEPTITF

-2244 SKDGDSTST
+2244 GKDGDSTST

-2503 SDDLGKSFEYEATLS
+2503 NDDLGKSFEYEATLS

-2718 TTTEKTLVGKT
+2718 TTTEKTLVGKVT
-2729 VADANGKWSFTPT
+2729 ADANGKWSFTPT
-2742 EAMGDGEHYFEAVA
+2742 EAMSDGEHYFEAVA
-2756 TDKVGNKSTSDKV
+2756 TDKVGNKSTSDRV

-2829 ELNGEKTAIG
+2829 ELNGDKTAIG

-2900 VNPKDGKLNKAENS
+2900 VNPKDGKLNKAENG

-2985 ASKEVSNNLD
+2985 ASKEVSGSID
-2995 VDIHID
+2995 VDLTIGNPKVRFVEDTNNDGVLSVAEVAAIKDGKAHWVIDIPTDGSVKAGDVIQSIDGKGNWVKFVEITDEMIKDGRFEATFNVGINKLKDGKYETPEYRFADDAGNVSDSSKATLTLDSEFSRKPSNPEIKFPEDTNKDGKISDDENKAGDKDAGKTTVEVTIPKDGSVKPGDKVVVTDDNGKKTEKPINQDDIDKGKIDIPVDLNPGKDNNVTAEIINPNNPNNPGKDSKVIGEDSENTKAPEAPVITEVIDDQRGGKFNEDVKGGLTNDSTPTFKGTAKPGTTITLKNGNDVIADNIPVKTDGSWEFTIKTPLAQGDYSITATAKNAAGKVSAPSDAATIKIDLHSDEPVITEIIDNVVGGVVNGDVKGGLTNDNTPTLKGTAEPFATVEIKIDGRGSYRFENGEVISNWIAVADKDGNWEFATPKLSDGHHNFEAQATDIAGNNSQPSALVSIDVDTHID

-3011 WWGGVENGGNIL
+3011 WWGGVENDGNIL

-3035 TFKGTAEA
+3035 TFKGKAEA

-3055 INKDIIVK
+3055 IAEKVVVDS
-3063 ADANGNWE
+3063 DGNWE

-3090 DKAGNVSNPSNVATV
+3090 DKAGNVSVPSDVATV
-3105 NVDTSTTQPVITE
+3105 NVDISTTQPVITE
-3118 IIDDVAGGVVGN
+3118 IIDDEAGGVVGN

-3156 VDDKIV
+3156 VDDRMV

-3190 GEVHAALE
+3190 GKVHAALE

-3220 WSSVDVDTTIG
+3220 WSSVDVDKTIG
-3231 APTVK
+3231 IPKVK
-3236 ITTDINS
+3236 ITTDTNG
-3243 DKKIDIA
+3243 DKNIDID

-3263 IDIPEN
+3263 IEIPEN

-3279 LGSDATWTDIFK
+3279 LGSDAKTWTDIFK

-3330 VSEGNMDAVKI
+3330 VSEGSMDAVKI

-3364 NPTDINAGDTT
+3364 DPISINAGDTT
-3375 GNVLEGTI
+3375 GNVLEGVI

-3392 LMGKAEAGTTITLKN
+3392 LMGKAEAGTTITLKKGN
-3407 GDKVIADN
+3407 TVIADN
-3415 ISVDANGNWH
+3415 IPVDANGSWH
-3425 YEPKEDSPWA
+3425 YEPEENSPWA
-3435 DGDYEIKA
+3435 DGDYKITA
-3443 IAKNVFGKESESS
+3443 IAKNIFGKESESS
-3456 SPITVTVDTTAPEVT
+3456 SPITVTVDTIGPEVT

-3491 KDKFTNDNTPLLKG
+3491 KDKVTNDNTPLLKG

-3563 EYVANVTVDTKIV
+3563 EYVANVTVDTKIADAKV
-3576 DLRIDYL
+3576 EFIEDT
-3583 GDKNHDGKYS
+3583 NNDGKFS
-3593 WSDNI
+3593 WKENIENTHTGRLSWKALIPDDGSIKAGDIFHYKWDETGWHERAISQAEIDRGYIGEMKNNQIDKDQPDAGKPMPYGKNANGSVYVAEAYFSD
-3598 SNENN
+3598 
-3603 VIYCCARFSKEAVD
+3603 AA
-3617 QGLIKVGDKLY
+3617 G
-3628 YEVHSNVGAWNKG
+3628 NKG
-3641 VVKEPITITE
+3641 
-3651 LDLKRGYVDLT
+3651 
-3662 SVANITYPSKE
+3662 
-3673 LIPFGK
+3673 
-3679 TANGFN
+3679 
-3685 LSAKA
+3685 AKGSDK
-3690 YLVDEAGNMGKQASE
+3690 V
-3705 DLVFDF
+3705 VFDF
-3711 SDKPADPVKNIKINA
+3711 SDNTDNKHIATTNVKITSIYDDVRGGHVGNLITNEAAQVAGLTNDKTPTISGTA
-3726 EAIYG
+3726 EA
-3731 DNDTGLWLEGHGP
+3731 N
-3744 VLKAST
+3744 ASVKVSVVDSKSHSVW
-3750 ELQPQ
+3750 E
-3755 LNGNDNYEIDVKTIT
+3755 KTIT
-3770 HKAEFTLGSGDDV
+3770 AESDGSWKVTTDNIADGNYSVTAVATNKAGAVSNPYTVSNLEIDTTIAQPNIWIKEDANQDKIYDKADYENPANGNGDITFVVDIPQDRVTIKAGDV
-3783 VNIHKSGNGWG
+3783 FHYMINTNNPKWGNINGYTEDITITEADIKSGSISRVVTLCDDGKDFNMSHNGMIVSMNG
-3794 WINMDSKI
+3794 YFK
-3802 DLGDGNNR
+3802 DL
-3810 LIVAADLDS
+3810 
-3819 STVISG
+3819 
-3825 KGDDYIEIKDDVAN
+3825 
-3839 GAKIITGAGNDT
+3839 AGNALSNDT
-3851 VIVGDT
+3851 MVRFDLK
-3857 VANTIFT
+3857 NTYGG
-3864 KVGISTGDGNDSVT
+3864 KVRSTRSLPDDILDNDSVDLSNAT
-3878 IKGDAIDKAKIDLG
+3878 RINEPKAELNVLNNNKIGVSANDLLETPKDHIM
-3892 NGDDTLTIKAA
+3892 NE
-3903 HVIGGVD
+3903 
-3910 DKGALDGGKGYD
+3910 GKSEAKPSYATA
-3922 KLIISSPEDTID
+3922 SS
-3934 LKHVSYHAKNFEE
+3934 HAGEE
-3947 LDISGDKNTTLKVG
+3947 NIATT
-3961 IEDVLDMT
+3961 
-3969 DDKHT
+3969 HP
-3974 LKITG
+3974 
-3979 DKGDTVDL
+3979 
-3987 KEDVKGSGWHQ
+3987 
-3998 GASEDGYTTYTN
+3998 
-4010 NTVTIQIKDE
+4010 IQIEEKVE
-4020 IHVI
+4020 SHF

>member
-31 VGDSLYEGESVK
+31 VGDSLYEGETVK

-70 LDPKATAGDSQ
+70 LDPKATAADSQ

-94 LGDLEE
+94 LEDLEE

-145 AGPAEGKSGGLDNGG
+145 AGPAEGKSGGLDSGRGG
-160 TGGGT
+160 SDD
-165 GFYID
+165 D
-170 TTAPVVTI
+170 TA
-178 NSINPVDTNEKADGN
+178 
-193 PDKGIVK
+193 
-200 GHSDEPNAPVVVKD
+200 
-214 KDGKIIGSGTTDDKG
+214 
-229 NFEVTTDPIK
+229 
-239 PGDKVTVEVTDK
+239 
-251 AGNTG
+251 
-256 KGDGTAGNTVYTDT
+256 
-270 TPPTVDV
+270 
-277 KTVTPVDTNNPAD
+277 
-290 GNPDK
+290 
-295 GIAKGHS
+295 
-302 DEPNAP
+302 
-308 VVVTDK
+308 
-314 DGKTIGTGT
+314 GTGT
-323 TDGNGDF
+323 TIDP
-330 TIETKPFNPGDPITA
+330 ET
-345 TVTDKA
+345 
-351 GNKGSDTENAGNLT
+351 
-365 HPNDHTAPSEPT
+365 
-377 ITFVEDTNPKDGKLN
+377 
-392 KAENGSD
+392 
-399 SDNANTTAKISI
+399 
-411 PTDAVVNDVIKYT
+411 
-424 VNGEEKSHPITD
+424 
-436 ADKAKGHI
+436 
-444 EVKVPVVDGQTSTI
+444 
-458 TAKIVDQAGNASKE
+458 
-472 VSGSVD
+472 
-478 VDLTIGNPKVRF
+478 
-490 LEDADNNGVLSVAEV
+490 
-505 AAIKDG
+505 
-511 KAHWVIDIPT
+511 
-521 DGSVKAGDVI
+521 
-531 QSIDSKGNWVK
+531 
-542 FVTITDE
+542 
-549 MIKDGRFEAT
+549 
-559 FNVDIEKLRNGKYET
+559 
-574 PEYRFADD
+574 
-582 AGNISD
+582 
-588 SSKATLTLDSELTRQ
+588 TRK
-603 PSNPSIKFPEDTN
+603 PSNPEIKFPEDTN
-616 EDGKISDKENKEG
+616 KDGKISDDENKAG
-629 DKDAGKTTAEVV
+629 DKDAGKTTVEVT

-653 LIVTDDNGKETVRP
+653 VVVTDDNGKKTEKP
-667 IEQSDIDKGSID
+667 INQDDIDKGKID
-679 VPVDLNPG
+679 IPVDLNPG

-726 ITEVIDDVKGY
+726 ITDVIDDVKGY

-783 TAKSDGSWEFAAP
+783 TAKADGSWEFEAP
-796 ELTKQGEHKFTAT
+796 ALTKQGEHKFTAT

-845 SKADDTAELTMGTGH
+845 SRADDTAEITMGTGH

-922 NIEHPNDTKGPKVDI
+922 NIEHPNDTKGPDVNI

-951 TPDKGIVKGKSEE
+951 TPDKGIVKGKSDEPNAPVVVTDENGKTIGTGTTDDKGNFEITTTPIKPGDKVKVEVTDKAGHKGSDTETAGDTEILHKDLPEAPVITDVIDDVKGYGEDTKVGNVLDVKGHLTNDKTPTIKGTAKAGSKVEIYDNGDRIGETTAKADGSWEFEAPALTKQGEHKFTATAENKFGKSTPSNEATIDLDSIAPKLDNVKITPIDTNSRADDTAEITMGTGHTDTPNAEILFRDENNNIIGKGHANSSGDFLIQLDKAVQPGTPVFVQAIDKAGNAGTDMAIAGNIEHPNDTKGPDVNIDTVTPVDETNPSDGTPDKGIVKGKSDE

-1066 PVVVKDKDGKTIGTG
+1066 PVVVKDKDGKIIGTG
-1081 TTDDNGDFEITTDPI
+1081 TTDDKGNFEITTDPI

-1118 TAGNTDFADKTAP
+1118 TAGNTDFTDKTAP

-1169 AGSTITLKNGNDVIA
+1169 AGSTITLKNGNDIIA

-1199 KSPLVEGEYNI
+1199 KSSLAEGEYSI

-1221 SNASNIATVTI
+1221 SNASNVATVTI

-1237 KPTINE
+1237 KPVINE

-1264 DNTPTLKGSTEAGA
+1264 DNTPTLKGSAEAGA

-1290 SVKANEKGEWEYTT
+1290 SVKANEKGEWEYAT

-1337 TNPGEVVIT
+1337 TNPGEVIIT

-1357 NGAYEGATKDNTPTI
+1357 NGAYEGAMKDNTPTI

-1437 SNVVNLTIDNATDKP
+1437 SNVVSLTIDNATDKP

-1504 KAGLDGSWEFTPRT
+1504 KAGFDGSWEFTPRT

-1709 GKIAGTTKAGLD
+1709 GKIAGTTKAGFD

-1731 LGDGEHKF
+1731 LSDGEHKF

-1860 ADEAGNVSDSSKATL
+1860 ADEAGNVSDSSKASL
-1875 TLDSEFSR
+1875 SLDSEFSR

-2003 IDEIIDDVT
+2003 IDEIIDDVKGYGEDT
-2012 GGVVNGDVKNG
+2012 KVGNVLDVKG
-2023 LTNDNLPT
+2023 HLTNDNLPT

-2091 GNKSTSDKVS
+2091 GNKSTSDRVS

-2161 LNGEKTAIG
+2161 LNGEKTVVG

-2216 DLIAPSEPTITF
+2216 DLIAPSEPTIKF

-2491 KDGKWKIEKVLS
+2491 KDGKWKTEKVLS
-2503 SDDLGKSFEYEATLS
+2503 NDDLGKSLEYEATLS

-2652 NNPGKDSK
+2652 NNPGRDSK
-2660 VIGEASSTVK
+2660 VIGEDSENTKAPEAPVIT
-2670 VTIDE
+2670 E
-2675 IIDDVTGGVVNG
+2675 IIDDQRGGKFNEDVKGGLTNDSTPTFKGTAKPGTTITLKNGNDLIADNIPVKTDGSWEFTPKAPLAEGDYSITATAKNAAGKVSAPSDAVTLKIDLHSDEPVITEIIDNVAGGVVNG
-2687 DVKNGLTND
+2687 DVKGGLTND
-2696 NLPTFKGSAAPGA
+2696 NTPTLKGTAEPFA
-2709 TVEIYESFY
+2709 TVEIKIDGRGSYRFENGEVISNW
-2718 TTTEKTLVGKT
+2718 TA
-2729 VADANGKWSFTPT
+2729 VADKDGNWEFTTPKLS
-2742 EAMGDGEHYFEAVA
+2742 DGHHNFEAQA
-2756 TDKVGNKSTSDKV
+2756 TDVAGNNSQPSALV
-2769 SLDVDT
+2769 SIDVDT
-2775 FADAPVI
+2775 
-2782 DAVNDNVD
+2782 
-2790 SQTGNVLDAKT
+2790 
-2801 KVALTNDSTP
+2801 
-2811 TLEGY
+2811 
-2816 AEPDSVITIYEIS
+2816 
-2829 ELNGEKTAIG
+2829 
-2839 TVTADNH
+2839 
-2846 GGWKF
+2846 
-2851 ELPELGDGEYKY
+2851 
-2863 TTRAQDKAG
+2863 
-2872 NISDFSEVV
+2872 
-2881 VVNAD
+2881 
-2886 LIAPS
+2886 
-2891 EPTITFVED
+2891 
-2900 VNPKDGKLNKAENS
+2900 
-2914 KDGDS
+2914 
-2919 TSTKAQISVP
+2919 
-2929 GDAEENDVIHYTVN
+2929 
-2943 GEEKTHTITYNDR
+2943 
-2956 VTGYVEIKVPVVDGK
+2956 
-2971 ASSVTAKIVDQAGN
+2971 
-2985 ASKEVSNNLD
+2985 
-2995 VDIHID
+2995 HID

-3082 YNVVAIAT
+3082 YNVIAIAT

-3105 NVDTSTTQPVITE
+3105 NVDISTTQPVITE

-3156 VDDKIV
+3156 VDDRLV

-3279 LGSDATWTDIFK
+3279 LGSDTKTWTDIFK

-3383 AITNDNTPT
+3383 AITNDKTPT
-3392 LMGKAEAGTTITLKN
+3392 LIGKAEAGTTITLKN
-3407 GDKVIADN
+3407 GDTVIAEK
-3415 ISVDANGNWH
+3415 IPVDANGNWH
-3425 YEPKEDSPWA
+3425 YEPEENSPWA

-3456 SPITVTVDTTAPEVT
+3456 SPITVTVDTTGPEVT

-3517 GEHHENEVTTK
+3517 GEHHENVVTTK
-3528 ADKNGHWEY
+3528 ADKNGHWDY

-3563 EYVANVTVDTKIV
+3563 EYVANVTVDTKIADAKV
-3576 DLRIDYL
+3576 EFIEDT
-3583 GDKNHDGKYS
+3583 NNDGKFS
-3593 WSDNI
+3593 WKENIENPNIGRMAWKALIPDDGSIKAGDTFNYRWGASDSWHNRTI
-3598 SNENN
+3598 TQADIDRGYIGEKVQNQYEQGQPNAGKPLAFGAN
-3603 VIYCCARFSKEAVD
+3603 ANGRVYEAEAYFSDAA
-3617 QGLIKVGDKLY
+3617 G
-3628 YEVHSNVGAWNKG
+3628 NKG
-3641 VVKEPITITE
+3641 
-3651 LDLKRGYVDLT
+3651 
-3662 SVANITYPSKE
+3662 
-3673 LIPFGK
+3673 
-3679 TANGFN
+3679 
-3685 LSAKA
+3685 AKGSDK
-3690 YLVDEAGNMGKQASE
+3690 V
-3705 DLVFDF
+3705 VFDF
-3711 SDKPADPVKNIKINA
+3711 SDKPADPVKNTKINA

-3903 HVIGGVD
+3903 HVISGVD

-3947 LDISGDKNTTLKVG
+3947 LDISGAKNTTLKVG
-3961 IEDVLDMT
+3961 INDVLDMT

>member
-31 VGDSLYEGESVK
+31 VGDSLYEGETVK

-70 LDPKATAGDSQ
+70 LDPKATAADSQ

-94 LGDLEE
+94 LEDLEE

-145 AGPAEGKSGGLDNGG
+145 AGPVEGKSGGLDSGRDG
-160 TGGGT
+160 SDD
-165 GFYID
+165 Y
-170 TTAPVVTI
+170 TA
-178 NSINPVDTNEKADGN
+178 
-193 PDKGIVK
+193 
-200 GHSDEPNAPVVVKD
+200 
-214 KDGKIIGSGTTDDKG
+214 
-229 NFEVTTDPIK
+229 
-239 PGDKVTVEVTDK
+239 
-251 AGNTG
+251 
-256 KGDGTAGNTVYTDT
+256 
-270 TPPTVDV
+270 
-277 KTVTPVDTNNPAD
+277 
-290 GNPDK
+290 
-295 GIAKGHS
+295 
-302 DEPNAP
+302 
-308 VVVTDK
+308 
-314 DGKTIGTGT
+314 GTGT
-323 TDGNGDF
+323 T
-330 TIETKPFNPGDPITA
+330 IDP
-345 TVTDKA
+345 
-351 GNKGSDTENAGNLT
+351 
-365 HPNDHTAPSEPT
+365 
-377 ITFVEDTNPKDGKLN
+377 
-392 KAENGSD
+392 
-399 SDNANTTAKISI
+399 
-411 PTDAVVNDVIKYT
+411 
-424 VNGEEKSHPITD
+424 
-436 ADKAKGHI
+436 
-444 EVKVPVVDGQTSTI
+444 
-458 TAKIVDQAGNASKE
+458 
-472 VSGSVD
+472 
-478 VDLTIGNPKVRF
+478 
-490 LEDADNNGVLSVAEV
+490 
-505 AAIKDG
+505 
-511 KAHWVIDIPT
+511 
-521 DGSVKAGDVI
+521 
-531 QSIDSKGNWVK
+531 
-542 FVTITDE
+542 
-549 MIKDGRFEAT
+549 
-559 FNVDIEKLRNGKYET
+559 
-574 PEYRFADD
+574 
-582 AGNISD
+582 
-588 SSKATLTLDSELTRQ
+588 
-603 PSNPSIKFPEDTN
+603 
-616 EDGKISDKENKEG
+616 
-629 DKDAGKTTAEVV
+629 
-641 IPKDGS
+641 
-647 VKPGDK
+647 
-653 LIVTDDNGKETVRP
+653 
-667 IEQSDIDKGSID
+667 
-679 VPVDLNPG
+679 
-687 KDNNVTAEIINPNN
+687 
-701 PNNPG
+701 
-706 KDSKVIGEDSENTK
+706 
-720 APEAPV
+720 
-726 ITEVIDDVKGY
+726 
-737 GEDTKVGN
+737 
-745 VLDVKGHLTND
+745 
-756 KTPTIKGTA
+756 
-765 KAGSK
+765 
-770 VEIYDNGDRIGET
+770 ET
-783 TAKSDGSWEFAAP
+783 T
-796 ELTKQGEHKFTAT
+796 
-809 AENKFGKS
+809 
-817 TPSNEATIDLDSI
+817 
-830 APKLDNVKITPIDTN
+830 
-845 SKADDTAELTMGTGH
+845 
-860 TDTPNAEILFRDENN
+860 
-875 NIIGKG
+875 
-881 HANSS
+881 
-886 GDFLI
+886 
-891 QLDKAVQPG
+891 
-900 TPVFVQAIDKAG
+900 
-912 NAGTDMAIAG
+912 
-922 NIEHPNDTKGPKVDI
+922 
-937 DTVTPV
+937 
-943 DETNPSDG
+943 
-951 TPDKGIVKGKSEE
+951 
-964 PNAPVV
+964 
-970 VTDENGKT
+970 
-978 IGTGTTDDKG
+978 
-988 NFEITTTPI
+988 
-997 KPGDKVK
+997 
-1004 VEVTDKAGHKGSD
+1004 
-1017 TETAGDTEFVDNT
+1017 
-1030 PPSVEV
+1030 
-1036 KEVTPVDTNNPADGN
+1036 
-1051 PDKGIVKGHSDEPNA
+1051 
-1066 PVVVKDKDGKTIGTG
+1066 
-1081 TTDDNGDFEITTDPI
+1081 
-1096 KPGDKVNVEVT
+1096 
-1107 DKAGNKGNGEG
+1107 
-1118 TAGNTDFADKTAP
+1118 
-1131 DAPVITEVIDDVK
+1131 
-1144 GGKFNEDVKGGTT
+1144 
-1157 NDSTP
+1157 
-1162 TFKGTAE
+1162 
-1169 AGSTITLKNGNDVIA
+1169 
-1184 ENIPVKADGSWEFTP
+1184 
-1199 KSPLVEGEYNI
+1199 
-1210 TATATDKAGNV
+1210 
-1221 SNASNIATVTI
+1221 
-1232 DLHTS
+1232 
-1237 KPTINE
+1237 
-1243 IIDNVEGDTGN
+1243 
-1254 VKNERIGWTN
+1254 
-1264 DNTPTLKGSTEAGA
+1264 
-1278 TVDVYVDGRKAG
+1278 
-1290 SVKANEKGEWEYTT
+1290 
-1304 SKLSDGKHSFYA
+1304 
-1316 IATDEAGNVSENS
+1316 
-1329 GISWIKVD
+1329 
-1337 TNPGEVVIT
+1337 
-1346 RITDDNGDDAL
+1346 
-1357 NGAYEGATKDNTPTI
+1357 
-1372 WGTGEQYATVTV
+1372 
-1384 SVKDSSGKVVWSDEV
+1384 
-1399 YIEDSLGDWHI
+1399 
-1410 DVPVALN
+1410 
-1417 DGDYTV
+1417 
-1423 EASMQDYVKNPVQN
+1423 
-1437 SNVVNLTIDNATDKP
+1437 
-1452 VIKEIIDDVEGDT
+1452 
-1465 GDISSKNNWTNDN
+1465 
-1478 TPTLKGSAEAGAD
+1478 
-1491 IKVFVDG
+1491 
-1498 KIAGTT
+1498 
-1504 KAGLDGSWEFTPRT
+1504 
-1518 KLSDGDHTFYV
+1518 
-1529 EATDKIGNKNTS
+1529 
-1541 DIETIKVDTNPG
+1541 
-1553 KVVITSVTD
+1553 
-1562 DNGDDALNGAYE
+1562 
-1574 GATKDNTPTINGFA
+1574 
-1588 EPYSTVTVSVKDSSG
+1588 
-1603 KVVWSG
+1603 
-1609 EVYVEDS
+1609 
-1616 LGDWSITV
+1616 
-1624 DKPLNDGDY
+1624 
-1633 TVEASMQDYV
+1633 
-1643 KNPVQNSN
+1643 
-1651 VVSLTVDT
+1651 
-1659 ATNIPEIKEI
+1659 
-1669 VDNVA
+1669 
-1674 GGVENGDVKGKVTN
+1674 
-1688 DNTPTLKGSAEA
+1688 
-1700 GADIKVFVD
+1700 
-1709 GKIAGTTKAGLD
+1709 
-1721 GSWEFTPRTK
+1721 
-1731 LGDGEHKF
+1731 
-1739 VVEATDKLGH
+1739 
-1749 SAKSVEASVD
+1749 
-1759 VDTTI
+1759 
-1764 GNPKVRFVEDTNN
+1764 
-1777 DGVLSVAEVAAIKDG
+1777 
-1792 KAHWVIDIPTDGS
+1792 
-1805 VKAGDVIQSIDG
+1805 
-1817 KGNWVKFVEIT
+1817 
-1828 DEMIKDGRF
+1828 
-1837 EATFNVGIN
+1837 
-1846 KLKDGKYETPEYRF
+1846 
-1860 ADEAGNVSDSSKATL
+1860 
-1875 TLDSEFSR
+1875 R

-1989 SKVIGEAS
+1989 SKVIGEDSENTKAPEAPVINEIIDDVKGYGEDTKVGNVLDVKGHLTNDKTPTIKGTAKAGSKVEIYDNGDRIGETTAKDNGSWEFEAPALTKQGEHKFTATAENKFGKSTPSNEATIDLDSIAPKLDNVKITPIDTNSKADDTAELTMGTGHTDTPNAEILFRDENNNIIGKGHANSSGDFLIQLDKAVQPGTPVLVQAIDKAGNAGTEMATAGNIEHPNDTKGPKVDIDTVTPVDETNPSDGTPDKGIVKGKSDEPNAPVVVTDENGKTIGTGTTDDKGNFEITTDPIKPGDKVKVEVTDKAGHKGSDTETAGDTEILHKDLPEAPVITEVIDDVKGYGEDTKVGNVLDVKGHLTNDKTPTIKGTAKAGSKVEIYDNGDRIGETTAKDNGSWEFEAPALTKQGEHKFTATAENKFGKSTPSNEATIDLDSIAPKLDNVKITPIDTNSKADDTAELTMGTGHTDTPNAEILFRDENNNIIGKGHANSSGDFLIQLDKAVQPGTPVLVQAIDKAGNAGTEMATAGNIEHPNDTKGPKVDIDTVTPVDETNPSDGTPDKGIVKGKSDEPNAPVVVTDENGKTIGTGTTDDKGNFEITTDPIKPGDKVKVEVTDKAGHKGSDTETAGDTEFVDNTPPSVEVKEVTPVDTNNPADGNPDKGIVKGKSDEPNAPVVVTDENGKTIGTGTTDDKGNFEITTDPIKPGDKVKVEVTDKAGNKGNGEGTAGNIEHPNDHTAPSEPTITFVEDLKPKDGKLNKDENSKDSDNANTTAKISIPTDAVVGDVIKYTVNGGAEESHTITNADKAAGHVEIKVPVADGQTSSVTAKIVDQAGNASKEVSGSIDVDLTIGNPKVRFLEDTDNNGVLSVAEVAAIKDGKAHWVIDIPTDGSIKAGDVIQSIDSKGNWVKFVTITDEMIKDGRFEATFNVDIEKLRNGKYETPEYRFADEAGNVSESSKASLTLDSEFSRQPSNPSITFPEDNDPKDGKISDKENKAGDNDAGKTTAEISIPKDGSVKPGDKLIVKDNSDKPKEHVITEKDIENGKVEVTVDIKTGDKTTITAEIVNPNNPNNPSEEISKDITEAS
-1997 STVKVT
+1997 STVQVT
-2003 IDEIIDDVT
+2003 IDEIYDDVAGGVVNGDVKNGLT
-2012 GGVVNGDVKNG
+2012 NDNLPTFKGSAAPGATVEIYESFLTTTEKTLVGKTVADANGKWSFTPTEAMGDGLHYFEAHATDSAGNKSITPKVELDVDATAPSVENLKVSPLDISNPADNTPEKGRVEGSSDTQDAKVIVKDEAGNVIGEGKVGGDGKFVIDTTKALNPGDKVKVEITDEAGNTGKGSAVTGNDIIHTHATTQVTIDEIYDDVAGGVVNGDVKNG

-2054 TLVGKTVADAN
+2054 TLVGKVTADAN

-2091 GNKSTSDKVS
+2091 GNKSTSDRVS

-2264 ENDVIHYTVN
+2264 ENDVIHYTIN

-2377 DNNKEFGRA
+2377 DNDKEFGRA

-2491 KDGKWKIEKVLS
+2491 KDGKWKTEKVLS
-2503 SDDLGKSFEYEATLS
+2503 NDDLGKSFEYEATLS

-2576 KAGDKDAG
+2576 KANDNDAG

-2660 VIGEASSTVK
+2660 VIGEDSENTKAPEAPVITEVIDNQRGGKFNEDVKGGLTNDSTPTFKGTAKPGTTITLKNGNDLIADNIPVK
-2670 VTIDE
+2670 TNGSWEFTLKTPLAEGDYSITATAKNAAGKVSDPSDAATIKIDLHSDEPVITE
-2675 IIDDVTGGVVNG
+2675 IIDNVAGGVVNG
-2687 DVKNGLTND
+2687 DVKGGLTND
-2696 NLPTFKGSAAPGA
+2696 NTPTLKGTAEPFA
-2709 TVEIYESFY
+2709 TVEIKIDGRGSYRFENGEVISNW
-2718 TTTEKTLVGKT
+2718 TA
-2729 VADANGKWSFTPT
+2729 VADKDGNWEFTTPKLS
-2742 EAMGDGEHYFEAVA
+2742 DGHHNFEAQA
-2756 TDKVGNKSTSDKV
+2756 TDVAGNNSQPSALV
-2769 SLDVDT
+2769 SIDVDT
-2775 FADAPVI
+2775 
-2782 DAVNDNVD
+2782 
-2790 SQTGNVLDAKT
+2790 
-2801 KVALTNDSTP
+2801 
-2811 TLEGY
+2811 
-2816 AEPDSVITIYEIS
+2816 
-2829 ELNGEKTAIG
+2829 
-2839 TVTADNH
+2839 
-2846 GGWKF
+2846 
-2851 ELPELGDGEYKY
+2851 
-2863 TTRAQDKAG
+2863 
-2872 NISDFSEVV
+2872 
-2881 VVNAD
+2881 
-2886 LIAPS
+2886 
-2891 EPTITFVED
+2891 
-2900 VNPKDGKLNKAENS
+2900 
-2914 KDGDS
+2914 
-2919 TSTKAQISVP
+2919 
-2929 GDAEENDVIHYTVN
+2929 
-2943 GEEKTHTITYNDR
+2943 
-2956 VTGYVEIKVPVVDGK
+2956 
-2971 ASSVTAKIVDQAGN
+2971 
-2985 ASKEVSNNLD
+2985 
-2995 VDIHID
+2995 HID

-3105 NVDTSTTQPVITE
+3105 NVDISTTQPVITE

-3156 VDDKIV
+3156 VDDRLV

-3383 AITNDNTPT
+3383 AITNDKTPT
-3392 LMGKAEAGTTITLKN
+3392 LVGKAEAGTTITLKN
-3407 GDKVIADN
+3407 GDTVIAEN
-3415 ISVDANGNWH
+3415 IPVGSNGNWH
-3425 YEPKEDSPWA
+3425 YEPEENSPWA

-3456 SPITVTVDTTAPEVT
+3456 SPITVTVDTTGPEVT

-3517 GEHHENEVTTK
+3517 GEHHENVVTTK
-3528 ADKNGHWEY
+3528 ADKNGHWDY

-3563 EYVANVTVDTKIV
+3563 EYVANVTVDTKIADAKV
-3576 DLRIDYL
+3576 EFIEDT
-3583 GDKNHDGKYS
+3583 NNDGKFS
-3593 WSDNI
+3593 WKENIENPNIGRMAWKAIIPQDGSIKEGDIFHYRWGASDSWHNRTI
-3598 SNENN
+3598 TQADIDRGYIGEKVQNQYEQGQPNAGKPLAFGAN
-3603 VIYCCARFSKEAVD
+3603 ANGRVYEAEAYFSDAAGN
-3617 QGLIKVGDKLY
+3617 QGKVGSDK
-3628 YEVHSNVGAWNKG
+3628 V
-3641 VVKEPITITE
+3641 
-3651 LDLKRGYVDLT
+3651 
-3662 SVANITYPSKE
+3662 
-3673 LIPFGK
+3673 
-3679 TANGFN
+3679 
-3685 LSAKA
+3685 
-3690 YLVDEAGNMGKQASE
+3690 
-3705 DLVFDF
+3705 VFDF

-3731 DNDTGLWLEGHGP
+3731 DNNTGLLLEGHGP

-3770 HKAEFTLGSGDDV
+3770 HKAEFTLGSGDDI

-3810 LIVAADLDS
+3810 LTVAADLDS

-3961 IEDVLDMT
+3961 IKDVLDMT

-3979 DKGDTVDL
+3979 DKGDVVDL

>member
-1 MAKKLGTIK
+1 M
-10 SISGSAEVIA
+10 
-20 VDKSGNQRVLK
+20 
-31 VGDSLYEGESVK
+31 
-43 TTSAD
+43 
-48 SKVVIATNN
+48 
-57 GKELSMIGEDTLS
+57 
-70 LDPKATAGDSQ
+70 
-81 VAALQKALLNGAN
+81 
-94 LGDLEE
+94 
-100 TAAGGNS
+100 
-107 GGRGDGMSLGE
+107 
-118 TRFEHG
+118 
-124 GHYSNISAS
+124 
-133 TSAINPLGAASF
+133 
-145 AGPAEGKSGGLDNGG
+145 
-160 TGGGT
+160 
-165 GFYID
+165 
-170 TTAPVVTI
+170 
-178 NSINPVDTNEKADGN
+178 
-193 PDKGIVK
+193 
-200 GHSDEPNAPVVVKD
+200 
-214 KDGKIIGSGTTDDKG
+214 
-229 NFEVTTDPIK
+229 
-239 PGDKVTVEVTDK
+239 
-251 AGNTG
+251 
-256 KGDGTAGNTVYTDT
+256 
-270 TPPTVDV
+270 
-277 KTVTPVDTNNPAD
+277 
-290 GNPDK
+290 
-295 GIAKGHS
+295 
-302 DEPNAP
+302 
-308 VVVTDK
+308 
-314 DGKTIGTGT
+314 
-323 TDGNGDF
+323 
-330 TIETKPFNPGDPITA
+330 
-345 TVTDKA
+345 
-351 GNKGSDTENAGNLT
+351 
-365 HPNDHTAPSEPT
+365 
-377 ITFVEDTNPKDGKLN
+377 
-392 KAENGSD
+392 
-399 SDNANTTAKISI
+399 
-411 PTDAVVNDVIKYT
+411 
-424 VNGEEKSHPITD
+424 
-436 ADKAKGHI
+436 
-444 EVKVPVVDGQTSTI
+444 
-458 TAKIVDQAGNASKE
+458 
-472 VSGSVD
+472 
-478 VDLTIGNPKVRF
+478 
-490 LEDADNNGVLSVAEV
+490 
-505 AAIKDG
+505 
-511 KAHWVIDIPT
+511 
-521 DGSVKAGDVI
+521 
-531 QSIDSKGNWVK
+531 
-542 FVTITDE
+542 
-549 MIKDGRFEAT
+549 
-559 FNVDIEKLRNGKYET
+559 
-574 PEYRFADD
+574 
-582 AGNISD
+582 
-588 SSKATLTLDSELTRQ
+588 
-603 PSNPSIKFPEDTN
+603 
-616 EDGKISDKENKEG
+616 
-629 DKDAGKTTAEVV
+629 
-641 IPKDGS
+641 
-647 VKPGDK
+647 
-653 LIVTDDNGKETVRP
+653 
-667 IEQSDIDKGSID
+667 
-679 VPVDLNPG
+679 
-687 KDNNVTAEIINPNN
+687 
-701 PNNPG
+701 
-706 KDSKVIGEDSENTK
+706 
-720 APEAPV
+720 
-726 ITEVIDDVKGY
+726 
-737 GEDTKVGN
+737 
-745 VLDVKGHLTND
+745 
-756 KTPTIKGTA
+756 
-765 KAGSK
+765 
-770 VEIYDNGDRIGET
+770 
-783 TAKSDGSWEFAAP
+783 
-796 ELTKQGEHKFTAT
+796 
-809 AENKFGKS
+809 
-817 TPSNEATIDLDSI
+817 
-830 APKLDNVKITPIDTN
+830 
-845 SKADDTAELTMGTGH
+845 
-860 TDTPNAEILFRDENN
+860 
-875 NIIGKG
+875 
-881 HANSS
+881 
-886 GDFLI
+886 
-891 QLDKAVQPG
+891 
-900 TPVFVQAIDKAG
+900 
-912 NAGTDMAIAG
+912 
-922 NIEHPNDTKGPKVDI
+922 
-937 DTVTPV
+937 
-943 DETNPSDG
+943 
-951 TPDKGIVKGKSEE
+951 
-964 PNAPVV
+964 
-970 VTDENGKT
+970 
-978 IGTGTTDDKG
+978 
-988 NFEITTTPI
+988 
-997 KPGDKVK
+997 
-1004 VEVTDKAGHKGSD
+1004 
-1017 TETAGDTEFVDNT
+1017 
-1030 PPSVEV
+1030 
-1036 KEVTPVDTNNPADGN
+1036 
-1051 PDKGIVKGHSDEPNA
+1051 
-1066 PVVVKDKDGKTIGTG
+1066 
-1081 TTDDNGDFEITTDPI
+1081 
-1096 KPGDKVNVEVT
+1096 
-1107 DKAGNKGNGEG
+1107 
-1118 TAGNTDFADKTAP
+1118 
-1131 DAPVITEVIDDVK
+1131 
-1144 GGKFNEDVKGGTT
+1144 
-1157 NDSTP
+1157 
-1162 TFKGTAE
+1162 
-1169 AGSTITLKNGNDVIA
+1169 
-1184 ENIPVKADGSWEFTP
+1184 
-1199 KSPLVEGEYNI
+1199 
-1210 TATATDKAGNV
+1210 
-1221 SNASNIATVTI
+1221 
-1232 DLHTS
+1232 
-1237 KPTINE
+1237 
-1243 IIDNVEGDTGN
+1243 
-1254 VKNERIGWTN
+1254 KNERIGWTN
-1264 DNTPTLKGSTEAGA
+1264 DNTPTLKGSAEAGA

-1290 SVKANEKGEWEYTT
+1290 SVKANEKGEWEYAT

-1329 GISWIKVD
+1329 EISWIKVD
-1337 TNPGEVVIT
+1337 TNPGQVVIT
-1346 RITDDNGDDAL
+1346 RITDDNGDDVL
-1357 NGAYEGATKDNTPTI
+1357 NGSYEGAMKDNTPTI

-1504 KAGLDGSWEFTPRT
+1504 KAGFDGSWEFTPRT

-1529 EATDKIGNKNTS
+1529 EATDKIGNTNTS

-1651 VVSLTVDT
+1651 VVNLTIDN
-1659 ATNIPEIKEI
+1659 ATDKPVIKEI
-1669 VDNVA
+1669 IDD
-1674 GGVENGDVKGKVTN
+1674 VEGDTGDISSKNNWTN

-1709 GKIAGTTKAGLD
+1709 GKIAGTTKAGFD

-1731 LGDGEHKF
+1731 LSDGEHKF

-1749 SAKSVEASVD
+1749 SAKSIEASVD
-1759 VDTTI
+1759 IDTTI

-1860 ADEAGNVSDSSKATL
+1860 ADDAGNVSDSSKATL

-2091 GNKSTSDKVS
+2091 GNKLTSDRVS

-2112 IDAVNDNVDSQT
+2112 IDTVNDNVDRQT
-2124 GNVLDAKTKVALT
+2124 GNVLDAKTRVALT

-2161 LNGEKTAIG
+2161 LNGDKTAIG

-2198 QDKAGNISDFSEV
+2198 QDKAGNISGFSEE

-2334 KITGIIDNVEGG
+2334 KIIGIIDNVEGG

-2361 PTIKGTADAN
+2361 PTIKGTANAN
-2371 QEVVLY
+2371 QEVILY

-2425 TSEATSALEV
+2425 SSEATSALEV
-2435 DTTIGAPKVSIKE
+2435 DTTIGSPKVSIKE

-2503 SDDLGKSFEYEATLS
+2503 NDDLGKSFEYEATLS

-2660 VIGEASSTVK
+2660 VIGEDSENTKAPEAPVITEVIDDQRGGKFNEDVKGGLTNDSTPTFKGTAKPGTTITLKNGNDVIADNIPVK
-2670 VTIDE
+2670 TDGSWEFTIKTPLAQGDYSITATAKNAAGKVSAPSDAATIKIDLHSDEPVITE
-2675 IIDDVTGGVVNG
+2675 IIDNVAGGVVNG
-2687 DVKNGLTND
+2687 DVKGGLTND
-2696 NLPTFKGSAAPGA
+2696 NTPTLKGTAEPFA
-2709 TVEIYESFY
+2709 TVEIKIDGRGSYRFENGEVISNW
-2718 TTTEKTLVGKT
+2718 TA
-2729 VADANGKWSFTPT
+2729 VADKDGNWEFTTPKLS
-2742 EAMGDGEHYFEAVA
+2742 DGHHNFEAQA
-2756 TDKVGNKSTSDKV
+2756 TDVAGNNSQPSALV
-2769 SLDVDT
+2769 SIDVDT
-2775 FADAPVI
+2775 
-2782 DAVNDNVD
+2782 
-2790 SQTGNVLDAKT
+2790 
-2801 KVALTNDSTP
+2801 
-2811 TLEGY
+2811 
-2816 AEPDSVITIYEIS
+2816 
-2829 ELNGEKTAIG
+2829 
-2839 TVTADNH
+2839 
-2846 GGWKF
+2846 
-2851 ELPELGDGEYKY
+2851 
-2863 TTRAQDKAG
+2863 
-2872 NISDFSEVV
+2872 
-2881 VVNAD
+2881 
-2886 LIAPS
+2886 
-2891 EPTITFVED
+2891 
-2900 VNPKDGKLNKAENS
+2900 
-2914 KDGDS
+2914 
-2919 TSTKAQISVP
+2919 
-2929 GDAEENDVIHYTVN
+2929 
-2943 GEEKTHTITYNDR
+2943 
-2956 VTGYVEIKVPVVDGK
+2956 
-2971 ASSVTAKIVDQAGN
+2971 
-2985 ASKEVSNNLD
+2985 
-2995 VDIHID
+2995 HID

-3063 ADANGNWE
+3063 ADADGNWE

-3156 VDDKIV
+3156 VDDKLV

-3279 LGSDATWTDIFK
+3279 LGNDAKTWTDIFK

-3330 VSEGNMDAVKI
+3330 VSEGSMDAVKI

-3364 NPTDINAGDTT
+3364 DPISINAGDTT
-3375 GNVLEGTI
+3375 GNVLEGVI

-3407 GDKVIADN
+3407 GDTIIADN
-3415 ISVDANGNWH
+3415 IPVDANGSWH
-3425 YEPKEDSPWA
+3425 YEPKENSPWA

-3443 IAKNVFGKESESS
+3443 IAKNVFGKESEPSS
-3456 SPITVTVDTTAPEVT
+3456 LITVTVDTTKPEVT
-3471 LTSIE
+3471 LNSIE
-3476 DSVKTNDVVDFTGNV
+3476 DNVKTNDVVDFTGNV
-3491 KDKFTNDNTPLLKG
+3491 KDKFTNDNTPVLKG
-3505 TAEAGSVIIIKY
+3505 TAEAGSTIIIKY
-3517 GEHHENEVTTK
+3517 GEHHENVVTTK
-3528 ADKNGHWEY
+3528 ADENGSWNY

-3554 VDKAGNTSL
+3554 VDKAGNTSP
-3563 EYVANVTVDTKIV
+3563 ECVANVTVDTKIADAKV
-3576 DLRIDYL
+3576 EFIEDTD
-3583 GDKNHDGKYS
+3583 NDGKFS
-3593 WSDNI
+3593 WKENIENPNIGRMAWKALIPNDGSIKAGDTFNYRWGASDSWHNRTI
-3598 SNENN
+3598 TQADIDRGYIGEKVQNQYEQGQPNAGKPLAFGAN
-3603 VIYCCARFSKEAVD
+3603 ANGRVYEAEAYFSDAA
-3617 QGLIKVGDKLY
+3617 G
-3628 YEVHSNVGAWNKG
+3628 NKG
-3641 VVKEPITITE
+3641 
-3651 LDLKRGYVDLT
+3651 
-3662 SVANITYPSKE
+3662 
-3673 LIPFGK
+3673 
-3679 TANGFN
+3679 
-3685 LSAKA
+3685 AKGSDK
-3690 YLVDEAGNMGKQASE
+3690 V
-3705 DLVFDF
+3705 VFDF
-3711 SDKPADPVKNIKINA
+3711 SDNTDNKHIATTNVKITSIYDDVRGGHVGNLITNEAAQVAGLTNDKTPTISGTA
-3726 EAIYG
+3726 EA
-3731 DNDTGLWLEGHGP
+3731 N
-3744 VLKAST
+3744 ASVKVSVVD
-3750 ELQPQ
+3750 
-3755 LNGNDNYEIDVKTIT
+3755 GNLHSVWEKTIT
-3770 HKAEFTLGSGDDV
+3770 AESDGSWKVTTDNIADGNYSVTAVATNKAGAVSNPYTVSNLEIDTTIAQPNIWIKEDANQDKIYDKADYENPANGNGDITFVVDIPQDRVTIKAGDV
-3783 VNIHKSGNGWG
+3783 FHYMINTNNPKWGNINGYTEDITITEADIKSGSISRVVTLCDDGKDFNMSHNGMIVSMNG
-3794 WINMDSKI
+3794 QFK
-3802 DLGDGNNR
+3802 DL
-3810 LIVAADLDS
+3810 
-3819 STVISG
+3819 
-3825 KGDDYIEIKDDVAN
+3825 
-3839 GAKIITGAGNDT
+3839 AGNALSNDT
-3851 VIVGDT
+3851 MVRFDLK
-3857 VANTIFT
+3857 NTYGG
-3864 KVGISTGDGNDSVT
+3864 KVRSTRSLPDDILDNDSVDLSNAAR
-3878 IKGDAIDKAKIDLG
+3878 INEPKAELNVLNNNKIGVSANDLLETPKDHIM
-3892 NGDDTLTIKAA
+3892 NE
-3903 HVIGGVD
+3903 
-3910 DKGALDGGKGYD
+3910 GKSETKPSYATA
-3922 KLIISSPEDTID
+3922 SS
-3934 LKHVSYHAKNFEE
+3934 HAGEE
-3947 LDISGDKNTTLKVG
+3947 NIATT
-3961 IEDVLDMT
+3961 
-3969 DDKHT
+3969 HP
-3974 LKITG
+3974 
-3979 DKGDTVDL
+3979 
-3987 KEDVKGSGWHQ
+3987 
-3998 GASEDGYTTYTN
+3998 
-4010 NTVTIQIKDE
+4010 IQIEEKVE
-4020 IHVI
+4020 SHF

>member
-1 MAKKLGTIK
+1 
-10 SISGSAEVIA
+10 
-20 VDKSGNQRVLK
+20 
-31 VGDSLYEGESVK
+31 
-43 TTSAD
+43 
-48 SKVVIATNN
+48 
-57 GKELSMIGEDTLS
+57 
-70 LDPKATAGDSQ
+70 
-81 VAALQKALLNGAN
+81 
-94 LGDLEE
+94 
-100 TAAGGNS
+100 
-107 GGRGDGMSLGE
+107 
-118 TRFEHG
+118 
-124 GHYSNISAS
+124 
-133 TSAINPLGAASF
+133 
-145 AGPAEGKSGGLDNGG
+145 
-160 TGGGT
+160 
-165 GFYID
+165 
-170 TTAPVVTI
+170 
-178 NSINPVDTNEKADGN
+178 
-193 PDKGIVK
+193 
-200 GHSDEPNAPVVVKD
+200 
-214 KDGKIIGSGTTDDKG
+214 
-229 NFEVTTDPIK
+229 
-239 PGDKVTVEVTDK
+239 
-251 AGNTG
+251 
-256 KGDGTAGNTVYTDT
+256 
-270 TPPTVDV
+270 
-277 KTVTPVDTNNPAD
+277 
-290 GNPDK
+290 
-295 GIAKGHS
+295 
-302 DEPNAP
+302 
-308 VVVTDK
+308 
-314 DGKTIGTGT
+314 
-323 TDGNGDF
+323 
-330 TIETKPFNPGDPITA
+330 
-345 TVTDKA
+345 
-351 GNKGSDTENAGNLT
+351 
-365 HPNDHTAPSEPT
+365 
-377 ITFVEDTNPKDGKLN
+377 
-392 KAENGSD
+392 
-399 SDNANTTAKISI
+399 
-411 PTDAVVNDVIKYT
+411 
-424 VNGEEKSHPITD
+424 
-436 ADKAKGHI
+436 
-444 EVKVPVVDGQTSTI
+444 
-458 TAKIVDQAGNASKE
+458 
-472 VSGSVD
+472 
-478 VDLTIGNPKVRF
+478 
-490 LEDADNNGVLSVAEV
+490 
-505 AAIKDG
+505 
-511 KAHWVIDIPT
+511 
-521 DGSVKAGDVI
+521 
-531 QSIDSKGNWVK
+531 
-542 FVTITDE
+542 
-549 MIKDGRFEAT
+549 
-559 FNVDIEKLRNGKYET
+559 
-574 PEYRFADD
+574 
-582 AGNISD
+582 
-588 SSKATLTLDSELTRQ
+588 
-603 PSNPSIKFPEDTN
+603 
-616 EDGKISDKENKEG
+616 
-629 DKDAGKTTAEVV
+629 
-641 IPKDGS
+641 
-647 VKPGDK
+647 
-653 LIVTDDNGKETVRP
+653 
-667 IEQSDIDKGSID
+667 
-679 VPVDLNPG
+679 
-687 KDNNVTAEIINPNN
+687 
-701 PNNPG
+701 
-706 KDSKVIGEDSENTK
+706 
-720 APEAPV
+720 
-726 ITEVIDDVKGY
+726 
-737 GEDTKVGN
+737 
-745 VLDVKGHLTND
+745 
-756 KTPTIKGTA
+756 
-765 KAGSK
+765 
-770 VEIYDNGDRIGET
+770 
-783 TAKSDGSWEFAAP
+783 
-796 ELTKQGEHKFTAT
+796 
-809 AENKFGKS
+809 
-817 TPSNEATIDLDSI
+817 
-830 APKLDNVKITPIDTN
+830 
-845 SKADDTAELTMGTGH
+845 
-860 TDTPNAEILFRDENN
+860 
-875 NIIGKG
+875 
-881 HANSS
+881 
-886 GDFLI
+886 
-891 QLDKAVQPG
+891 
-900 TPVFVQAIDKAG
+900 
-912 NAGTDMAIAG
+912 
-922 NIEHPNDTKGPKVDI
+922 
-937 DTVTPV
+937 
-943 DETNPSDG
+943 
-951 TPDKGIVKGKSEE
+951 
-964 PNAPVV
+964 
-970 VTDENGKT
+970 
-978 IGTGTTDDKG
+978 
-988 NFEITTTPI
+988 
-997 KPGDKVK
+997 
-1004 VEVTDKAGHKGSD
+1004 
-1017 TETAGDTEFVDNT
+1017 
-1030 PPSVEV
+1030 
-1036 KEVTPVDTNNPADGN
+1036 
-1051 PDKGIVKGHSDEPNA
+1051 
-1066 PVVVKDKDGKTIGTG
+1066 
-1081 TTDDNGDFEITTDPI
+1081 
-1096 KPGDKVNVEVT
+1096 
-1107 DKAGNKGNGEG
+1107 
-1118 TAGNTDFADKTAP
+1118 
-1131 DAPVITEVIDDVK
+1131 
-1144 GGKFNEDVKGGTT
+1144 
-1157 NDSTP
+1157 
-1162 TFKGTAE
+1162 
-1169 AGSTITLKNGNDVIA
+1169 
-1184 ENIPVKADGSWEFTP
+1184 
-1199 KSPLVEGEYNI
+1199 
-1210 TATATDKAGNV
+1210 
-1221 SNASNIATVTI
+1221 
-1232 DLHTS
+1232 
-1237 KPTINE
+1237 
-1243 IIDNVEGDTGN
+1243 
-1254 VKNERIGWTN
+1254 
-1264 DNTPTLKGSTEAGA
+1264 
-1278 TVDVYVDGRKAG
+1278 
-1290 SVKANEKGEWEYTT
+1290 
-1304 SKLSDGKHSFYA
+1304 
-1316 IATDEAGNVSENS
+1316 
-1329 GISWIKVD
+1329 
-1337 TNPGEVVIT
+1337 
-1346 RITDDNGDDAL
+1346 
-1357 NGAYEGATKDNTPTI
+1357 
-1372 WGTGEQYATVTV
+1372 
-1384 SVKDSSGKVVWSDEV
+1384 
-1399 YIEDSLGDWHI
+1399 
-1410 DVPVALN
+1410 
-1417 DGDYTV
+1417 
-1423 EASMQDYVKNPVQN
+1423 
-1437 SNVVNLTIDNATDKP
+1437 
-1452 VIKEIIDDVEGDT
+1452 
-1465 GDISSKNNWTNDN
+1465 
-1478 TPTLKGSAEAGAD
+1478 
-1491 IKVFVDG
+1491 
-1498 KIAGTT
+1498 
-1504 KAGLDGSWEFTPRT
+1504 
-1518 KLSDGDHTFYV
+1518 
-1529 EATDKIGNKNTS
+1529 
-1541 DIETIKVDTNPG
+1541 
-1553 KVVITSVTD
+1553 
-1562 DNGDDALNGAYE
+1562 
-1574 GATKDNTPTINGFA
+1574 
-1588 EPYSTVTVSVKDSSG
+1588 
-1603 KVVWSG
+1603 
-1609 EVYVEDS
+1609 
-1616 LGDWSITV
+1616 
-1624 DKPLNDGDY
+1624 
-1633 TVEASMQDYV
+1633 
-1643 KNPVQNSN
+1643 
-1651 VVSLTVDT
+1651 
-1659 ATNIPEIKEI
+1659 
-1669 VDNVA
+1669 
-1674 GGVENGDVKGKVTN
+1674 
-1688 DNTPTLKGSAEA
+1688 
-1700 GADIKVFVD
+1700 
-1709 GKIAGTTKAGLD
+1709 
-1721 GSWEFTPRTK
+1721 
-1731 LGDGEHKF
+1731 
-1739 VVEATDKLGH
+1739 
-1749 SAKSVEASVD
+1749 
-1759 VDTTI
+1759 
-1764 GNPKVRFVEDTNN
+1764 
-1777 DGVLSVAEVAAIKDG
+1777 
-1792 KAHWVIDIPTDGS
+1792 
-1805 VKAGDVIQSIDG
+1805 
-1817 KGNWVKFVEIT
+1817 
-1828 DEMIKDGRF
+1828 
-1837 EATFNVGIN
+1837 
-1846 KLKDGKYETPEYRF
+1846 
-1860 ADEAGNVSDSSKATL
+1860 
-1875 TLDSEFSR
+1875 
-1883 KPSNPEIK
+1883 
-1891 FPEDTNKDGKI
+1891 
-1902 SDDENKAG
+1902 
-1910 DKDAG
+1910 
-1915 KTTVE
+1915 
-1920 VTIPKDGSVKPG
+1920 
-1932 DKVVVTDDNGKK
+1932 
-1944 TEKPINQDDI
+1944 
-1954 DKGKIDIPVDLNPGK
+1954 
-1969 DNNVT
+1969 
-1974 AEIINPNNPNNPGKD
+1974 
-1989 SKVIGEAS
+1989 
-1997 STVKVT
+1997 
-2003 IDEIIDDVT
+2003 
-2012 GGVVNGDVKNG
+2012 
-2023 LTNDNLPT
+2023 
-2031 FKGSAA
+2031 
-2037 PGATVEIYESF
+2037 
-2048 YTTTEK
+2048 
-2054 TLVGKTVADAN
+2054 
-2065 GKWSFTPTEAMG
+2065 MG

-2091 GNKSTSDKVS
+2091 GNKSTSDRVS
-2101 LDVDTFADAPV
+2101 LDVDTFTDAPV

-2147 AEPDSVITIYEISE
+2147 AEPNSVITIYEISE
-2161 LNGEKTAIG
+2161 LNGEKTSIG

-2175 NHGGWKF
+2175 KHGGWKF

-2503 SDDLGKSFEYEATLS
+2503 NDDLGKSFEYEATLS

-2576 KAGDKDAG
+2576 KANDNDAG

-2660 VIGEASSTVK
+2660 VIGEDSENTKAPEAPVITEVIDDQRGGKFNEDVKGGLTNDSTPTFKGTAKPGTTITLKNGNDVIADNIPVK
-2670 VTIDE
+2670 TDGSWEFTIKTPLAQGDYSITATATNAAGKVSAPSDAATIKIDLHSDEPVITE
-2675 IIDDVTGGVVNG
+2675 IIDNVAGGVVNG
-2687 DVKNGLTND
+2687 DVKGGLTND
-2696 NLPTFKGSAAPGA
+2696 NTPTLKGTAEPFA
-2709 TVEIYESFY
+2709 TVEIKIDGRGSYRFENGEVISNW
-2718 TTTEKTLVGKT
+2718 TA
-2729 VADANGKWSFTPT
+2729 VADKDGNWEFTTPKLS
-2742 EAMGDGEHYFEAVA
+2742 DGHHNFEAQA
-2756 TDKVGNKSTSDKV
+2756 TDVAGNNSQPSALV
-2769 SLDVDT
+2769 SIDVDT
-2775 FADAPVI
+2775 
-2782 DAVNDNVD
+2782 
-2790 SQTGNVLDAKT
+2790 
-2801 KVALTNDSTP
+2801 
-2811 TLEGY
+2811 
-2816 AEPDSVITIYEIS
+2816 
-2829 ELNGEKTAIG
+2829 
-2839 TVTADNH
+2839 
-2846 GGWKF
+2846 
-2851 ELPELGDGEYKY
+2851 
-2863 TTRAQDKAG
+2863 
-2872 NISDFSEVV
+2872 
-2881 VVNAD
+2881 
-2886 LIAPS
+2886 
-2891 EPTITFVED
+2891 
-2900 VNPKDGKLNKAENS
+2900 
-2914 KDGDS
+2914 
-2919 TSTKAQISVP
+2919 
-2929 GDAEENDVIHYTVN
+2929 
-2943 GEEKTHTITYNDR
+2943 
-2956 VTGYVEIKVPVVDGK
+2956 
-2971 ASSVTAKIVDQAGN
+2971 
-2985 ASKEVSNNLD
+2985 
-2995 VDIHID
+2995 HID

-3023 GVNDGFTNDTTP
+3023 GINDGFTNDTTP

-3105 NVDTSTTQPVITE
+3105 NVDISTTQPVITE

-3156 VDDKIV
+3156 VDDKLV

-3181 TFEANLNWG
+3181 TFEANLNWDG
-3190 GEVHAALE
+3190 KVHAALE

-3383 AITNDNTPT
+3383 AITNDKTPT
-3392 LMGKAEAGTTITLKN
+3392 LIGKAEAGTTITLKN
-3407 GDKVIADN
+3407 GDTVIAEK
-3415 ISVDANGNWH
+3415 IPVDANGNWH
-3425 YEPKEDSPWA
+3425 YEPEENSPWA
-3435 DGDYEIKA
+3435 DGDYKITA
-3443 IAKNVFGKESESS
+3443 IAKNIFGKESESS
-3456 SPITVTVDTTAPEVT
+3456 SPITVTVDTTGPEVT

-3476 DSVKTNDVVDFTGNV
+3476 DSVKNNDVVDFTGNV

-3517 GEHHENEVTTK
+3517 GEHHENVVTTK
-3528 ADKNGHWEY
+3528 ADKNGHWDY

-3554 VDKAGNTSL
+3554 VDKAGNTSP
-3563 EYVANVTVDTKIV
+3563 ECVANVTVDTKIV

-3783 VNIHKSGNGWG
+3783 VNIHKSDNGWG

-3810 LIVAADLDS
+3810 LIVAADLDH

-3903 HVIGGVD
+3903 HVIGGID

-3934 LKHVSYHAKNFEE
+3934 LEHVSYHAKNFEE
-3947 LDISGDKNTTLKVG
+3947 LDISGAKNTTLKVG
-3961 IEDVLDMT
+3961 IKDVLDMT

-3979 DKGDTVDL
+3979 DKGDVVDL

>member
-20 VDKSGNQRVLK
+20 VDKSSNQRVLK

-57 GKELSMIGEDTLS
+57 GKELSMIGEDTLT

-94 LGDLEE
+94 LEDLEE

-145 AGPAEGKSGGLDNGG
+145 AGPAEGKSGGLDSGRGG
-160 TGGGT
+160 S
-165 GFYID
+165 D
-170 TTAPVVTI
+170 DNTA
-178 NSINPVDTNEKADGN
+178 G
-193 PDKGIVK
+193 
-200 GHSDEPNAPVVVKD
+200 
-214 KDGKIIGSGTTDDKG
+214 
-229 NFEVTTDPIK
+229 
-239 PGDKVTVEVTDK
+239 
-251 AGNTG
+251 AGNTI
-256 KGDGTAGNTVYTDT
+256 NPET
-270 TPPTVDV
+270 TR
-277 KTVTPVDTNNPAD
+277 K
-290 GNPDK
+290 
-295 GIAKGHS
+295 
-302 DEPNAP
+302 
-308 VVVTDK
+308 
-314 DGKTIGTGT
+314 
-323 TDGNGDF
+323 
-330 TIETKPFNPGDPITA
+330 
-345 TVTDKA
+345 
-351 GNKGSDTENAGNLT
+351 
-365 HPNDHTAPSEPT
+365 
-377 ITFVEDTNPKDGKLN
+377 
-392 KAENGSD
+392 
-399 SDNANTTAKISI
+399 
-411 PTDAVVNDVIKYT
+411 
-424 VNGEEKSHPITD
+424 
-436 ADKAKGHI
+436 
-444 EVKVPVVDGQTSTI
+444 
-458 TAKIVDQAGNASKE
+458 
-472 VSGSVD
+472 
-478 VDLTIGNPKVRF
+478 
-490 LEDADNNGVLSVAEV
+490 
-505 AAIKDG
+505 
-511 KAHWVIDIPT
+511 
-521 DGSVKAGDVI
+521 
-531 QSIDSKGNWVK
+531 
-542 FVTITDE
+542 
-549 MIKDGRFEAT
+549 
-559 FNVDIEKLRNGKYET
+559 
-574 PEYRFADD
+574 
-582 AGNISD
+582 
-588 SSKATLTLDSELTRQ
+588 
-603 PSNPSIKFPEDTN
+603 PSNPEIKFPEDTN
-616 EDGKISDKENKEG
+616 KDGKISDDENKAG
-629 DKDAGKTTAEVV
+629 DKDAGKTTVEVT

-653 LIVTDDNGKETVRP
+653 VVVTDDNGKKTEKP
-667 IEQSDIDKGSID
+667 INQDDIDKGKID
-679 VPVDLNPG
+679 IPVDLNPG

-726 ITEVIDDVKGY
+726 ITEVIDDAKGY
-737 GEDTKVGN
+737 NEDNKVGN

-783 TAKSDGSWEFAAP
+783 TAKADGSWEFAAP

-860 TDTPNAEILFRDENN
+860 TDEPNAEILFRDENN

-881 HANSS
+881 HANSA

-912 NAGTDMAIAG
+912 NAGTEMATAG
-922 NIEHPNDTKGPKVDI
+922 NIEHPNDHTAPKVDI

-951 TPDKGIVKGKSEE
+951 TPDKGIVKGKSDT

-988 NFEITTTPI
+988 NFEITTDPI
-997 KPGDKVK
+997 EPGDKVK
-1004 VEVTDKAGHKGSD
+1004 VEVTDKAGNKGSDTETAGDTEILHKDLPEAPVITEVIDDAKGYGEDTKVGNVLDVKGHLTNDKTPTIKGTAKAGSKVEIYDNGDRIGETTAKADGSWEFAAPELTKQGEHKFTATAENKFGKSTPSNEATIDLDSIAPKLDNVKITPIDTNSKADDTAELTMGTGHTDEPNAEILFRDENNNIIGKGHANSAGDFLIQLDKAVQPGTPVFVQAIDKAGNAGTEMATAGNIEHPNDHTAPKVDIDTVTPVDETNPSDGTPDKGIVKGKSDTPNAPVVVTDENGKTIGTGTTDDKGNFEITTDPIEPGDKVKVEVTDKAGNKGSD

-1066 PVVVKDKDGKTIGTG
+1066 PVVVKDKDGKIIGTG
-1081 TTDDNGDFEITTDPI
+1081 TTDDKGNFEITTDPI

-1118 TAGNTDFADKTAP
+1118 TAGNTDFTDKTAP

-1169 AGSTITLKNGNDVIA
+1169 AGSTITLKNGNDIIA

-1199 KSPLVEGEYNI
+1199 KSSLAEGEYSI

-1221 SNASNIATVTI
+1221 SNASNVATVTI

-1264 DNTPTLKGSTEAGA
+1264 DNTPTLKGSAEAGA

-1304 SKLSDGKHSFYA
+1304 NKLSDGKHSFYA

-1346 RITDDNGDDAL
+1346 RITDDNGDD
-1357 NGAYEGATKDNTPTI
+1357 
-1372 WGTGEQYATVTV
+1372 V
-1384 SVKDSSGKVVWSDEV
+1384 
-1399 YIEDSLGDWHI
+1399 
-1410 DVPVALN
+1410 
-1417 DGDYTV
+1417 
-1423 EASMQDYVKNPVQN
+1423 
-1437 SNVVNLTIDNATDKP
+1437 
-1452 VIKEIIDDVEGDT
+1452 
-1465 GDISSKNNWTNDN
+1465 
-1478 TPTLKGSAEAGAD
+1478 
-1491 IKVFVDG
+1491 
-1498 KIAGTT
+1498 
-1504 KAGLDGSWEFTPRT
+1504 
-1518 KLSDGDHTFYV
+1518 
-1529 EATDKIGNKNTS
+1529 
-1541 DIETIKVDTNPG
+1541 
-1553 KVVITSVTD
+1553 
-1562 DNGDDALNGAYE
+1562 LNGAYE

-1624 DKPLNDGDY
+1624 DKLLNDGDY

-1709 GKIAGTTKAGLD
+1709 GKIAGTTKAGFD

-1749 SAKSVEASVD
+1749 SAKSIEASVD

-2003 IDEIIDDVT
+2003 IDEIIDDVKGYGEDT
-2012 GGVVNGDVKNG
+2012 KVGNVLDVKG
-2023 LTNDNLPT
+2023 HLTNDNLPT

-2048 YTTTEK
+2048 LTTTEK

-2198 QDKAGNISDFSEV
+2198 QDKAGNISGFSEV

-2321 SSSIDSDFTAPNV
+2321 S
-2334 KITGIIDNVEGG
+2334 
-2346 VYKGNVAGTN
+2346 
-2356 TNDNK
+2356 
-2361 PTIKGTADAN
+2361 
-2371 QEVVLY
+2371 
-2377 DNNKEFGRA
+2377 
-2386 TADKDGNW
+2386 
-2394 EFKPSDYK
+2394 
-2402 EPLADLVGRVHVI
+2402 
-2415 KAVVT
+2415 
-2420 DAAGN
+2420 
-2425 TSEATSALEV
+2425 
-2435 DTTIGAPKVSIKE
+2435 
-2448 DADHNG
+2448 
-2454 VLSVEEAKNL
+2454 
-2464 KDSKIHWEVEIPKDG
+2464 
-2479 TVSAGDVLQVLG
+2479 
-2491 KDGKWKIEKVLS
+2491 
-2503 SDDLGKSFEYEATLS
+2503 
-2518 GKHFESPS
+2518 
-2526 YRIVDLVGNQSTA
+2526 
-2539 IHANVQLDSE
+2539 
-2549 FSRKPSNPEIKFPED
+2549 
-2564 TNKDGKISDDEN
+2564 
-2576 KAGDKDAG
+2576 
-2584 KTTVEV
+2584 
-2590 TIPKDGSVKPGDK
+2590 GSV
-2603 VVVTDDNGKKT
+2603 
-2614 EKPINQDDIDKG
+2614 
-2626 KIDIPVDLNPGKDN
+2626 
-2640 NVTAEIINPNNP
+2640 
-2652 NNPGKDSK
+2652 
-2660 VIGEASSTVK
+2660 
-2670 VTIDE
+2670 
-2675 IIDDVTGGVVNG
+2675 
-2687 DVKNGLTND
+2687 
-2696 NLPTFKGSAAPGA
+2696 
-2709 TVEIYESFY
+2709 
-2718 TTTEKTLVGKT
+2718 
-2729 VADANGKWSFTPT
+2729 
-2742 EAMGDGEHYFEAVA
+2742 
-2756 TDKVGNKSTSDKV
+2756 
-2769 SLDVDT
+2769 DVDT
-2775 FADAPVI
+2775 
-2782 DAVNDNVD
+2782 
-2790 SQTGNVLDAKT
+2790 
-2801 KVALTNDSTP
+2801 
-2811 TLEGY
+2811 
-2816 AEPDSVITIYEIS
+2816 
-2829 ELNGEKTAIG
+2829 
-2839 TVTADNH
+2839 
-2846 GGWKF
+2846 
-2851 ELPELGDGEYKY
+2851 
-2863 TTRAQDKAG
+2863 
-2872 NISDFSEVV
+2872 
-2881 VVNAD
+2881 
-2886 LIAPS
+2886 
-2891 EPTITFVED
+2891 
-2900 VNPKDGKLNKAENS
+2900 
-2914 KDGDS
+2914 
-2919 TSTKAQISVP
+2919 
-2929 GDAEENDVIHYTVN
+2929 
-2943 GEEKTHTITYNDR
+2943 
-2956 VTGYVEIKVPVVDGK
+2956 
-2971 ASSVTAKIVDQAGN
+2971 
-2985 ASKEVSNNLD
+2985 
-2995 VDIHID
+2995 HID

-3105 NVDTSTTQPVITE
+3105 NVDISTTQPVITE

-3156 VDDKIV
+3156 VDDKLV

-3269 TVKAGDRVQI
+3269 TVKVGDRVQI
-3279 LGSDATWTDIFK
+3279 LGSDAKTWTDIFK

-3330 VSEGNMDAVKI
+3330 VSEGSMDAVKI

-3383 AITNDNTPT
+3383 AITNDKTPT
-3392 LMGKAEAGTTITLKN
+3392 LIGKAEAGTTITLKN
-3407 GDKVIADN
+3407 GDTVIAEK
-3415 ISVDANGNWH
+3415 IPVDANGNWH
-3425 YEPKEDSPWA
+3425 YEPEENSPWA

-3456 SPITVTVDTTAPEVT
+3456 SPITVTVDTTGPEVT

-3517 GEHHENEVTTK
+3517 GEHHENVVTTK

-3563 EYVANVTVDTKIV
+3563 EYVANVTVDTKIADAKV
-3576 DLRIDYL
+3576 EFIEDT
-3583 GDKNHDGKYS
+3583 NNDGKFS
-3593 WSDNI
+3593 WKENIENPNIGRMAWKAIIPQDGSIKEGDIFHYRWGSQDSWHSREIKQSDIERGFIGEKVQNQYEQGQP
-3598 SNENN
+3598 NAGKPLAFGANANGRVYEAEA
-3603 VIYCCARFSKEAVD
+3603 YFSDAAGN
-3617 QGLIKVGDKLY
+3617 QGKVGSDK
-3628 YEVHSNVGAWNKG
+3628 V
-3641 VVKEPITITE
+3641 
-3651 LDLKRGYVDLT
+3651 
-3662 SVANITYPSKE
+3662 
-3673 LIPFGK
+3673 
-3679 TANGFN
+3679 
-3685 LSAKA
+3685 
-3690 YLVDEAGNMGKQASE
+3690 
-3705 DLVFDF
+3705 VFDF

-3819 STVISG
+3819 STIISG

-3892 NGDDTLTIKAA
+3892 NDDDTLTIKAA
-3903 HVIGGVD
+3903 HVIGGID

-3947 LDISGDKNTTLKVG
+3947 LDISGAKNTTLKVG
-3961 IEDVLDMT
+3961 IKDVLDMT

>member
-70 LDPKATAGDSQ
+70 LDPRATAGDSQ

-94 LGDLEE
+94 LEDLEE

-124 GHYSNISAS
+124 GHYSNVSTS
-133 TSAINPLGAASF
+133 TSAINPLGAFGFASPET
-145 AGPAEGKSGGLDNGG
+145 GVRGGLDNGG

-178 NSINPVDTNEKADGN
+178 NSITPVDTNNPADGN

-200 GHSDEPNAPVVVKD
+200 GHSDEPNAPVVVTDENGKTIGTGTTDD
-214 KDGKIIGSGTTDDKG
+214 KGNFEVTTDPIKPGDKVNVEVTDKAGNKGNGEGTAGDTTYVDTTAPKVEVDQVTPVDTNNPADGNPDKGIVKGHSDEPNAPVVVTDENGKTIGTGTTDDKG

-251 AGNTG
+251 AGN
-256 KGDGTAGNTVYTDT
+256 
-270 TPPTVDV
+270 
-277 KTVTPVDTNNPAD
+277 
-290 GNPDK
+290 
-295 GIAKGHS
+295 
-302 DEPNAP
+302 
-308 VVVTDK
+308 
-314 DGKTIGTGT
+314 
-323 TDGNGDF
+323 
-330 TIETKPFNPGDPITA
+330 
-345 TVTDKA
+345 
-351 GNKGSDTENAGNLT
+351 
-365 HPNDHTAPSEPT
+365 
-377 ITFVEDTNPKDGKLN
+377 
-392 KAENGSD
+392 
-399 SDNANTTAKISI
+399 
-411 PTDAVVNDVIKYT
+411 
-424 VNGEEKSHPITD
+424 
-436 ADKAKGHI
+436 
-444 EVKVPVVDGQTSTI
+444 
-458 TAKIVDQAGNASKE
+458 
-472 VSGSVD
+472 
-478 VDLTIGNPKVRF
+478 
-490 LEDADNNGVLSVAEV
+490 
-505 AAIKDG
+505 
-511 KAHWVIDIPT
+511 
-521 DGSVKAGDVI
+521 
-531 QSIDSKGNWVK
+531 
-542 FVTITDE
+542 
-549 MIKDGRFEAT
+549 
-559 FNVDIEKLRNGKYET
+559 
-574 PEYRFADD
+574 
-582 AGNISD
+582 
-588 SSKATLTLDSELTRQ
+588 
-603 PSNPSIKFPEDTN
+603 
-616 EDGKISDKENKEG
+616 
-629 DKDAGKTTAEVV
+629 
-641 IPKDGS
+641 
-647 VKPGDK
+647 
-653 LIVTDDNGKETVRP
+653 
-667 IEQSDIDKGSID
+667 
-679 VPVDLNPG
+679 
-687 KDNNVTAEIINPNN
+687 
-701 PNNPG
+701 
-706 KDSKVIGEDSENTK
+706 
-720 APEAPV
+720 
-726 ITEVIDDVKGY
+726 
-737 GEDTKVGN
+737 
-745 VLDVKGHLTND
+745 
-756 KTPTIKGTA
+756 
-765 KAGSK
+765 
-770 VEIYDNGDRIGET
+770 
-783 TAKSDGSWEFAAP
+783 
-796 ELTKQGEHKFTAT
+796 
-809 AENKFGKS
+809 
-817 TPSNEATIDLDSI
+817 
-830 APKLDNVKITPIDTN
+830 
-845 SKADDTAELTMGTGH
+845 
-860 TDTPNAEILFRDENN
+860 
-875 NIIGKG
+875 
-881 HANSS
+881 
-886 GDFLI
+886 
-891 QLDKAVQPG
+891 
-900 TPVFVQAIDKAG
+900 
-912 NAGTDMAIAG
+912 
-922 NIEHPNDTKGPKVDI
+922 
-937 DTVTPV
+937 
-943 DETNPSDG
+943 
-951 TPDKGIVKGKSEE
+951 
-964 PNAPVV
+964 
-970 VTDENGKT
+970 
-978 IGTGTTDDKG
+978 
-988 NFEITTTPI
+988 
-997 KPGDKVK
+997 
-1004 VEVTDKAGHKGSD
+1004 
-1017 TETAGDTEFVDNT
+1017 
-1030 PPSVEV
+1030 
-1036 KEVTPVDTNNPADGN
+1036 
-1051 PDKGIVKGHSDEPNA
+1051 
-1066 PVVVKDKDGKTIGTG
+1066 
-1081 TTDDNGDFEITTDPI
+1081 
-1096 KPGDKVNVEVT
+1096 
-1107 DKAGNKGNGEG
+1107 KGNGEG
-1118 TAGNTDFADKTAP
+1118 TAGNTDFTDKTAP

-1144 GGKFNEDVKGGTT
+1144 GGKFNEDVKGSTT

-1169 AGSTITLKNGNDVIA
+1169 AGSTITLKNSNDIIA

-1199 KSPLVEGEYNI
+1199 KSPLAEGEYNI

-1221 SNASNIATVTI
+1221 SNASNVATVTI

-1237 KPTINE
+1237 KPVIN
-1243 IIDNVEGDTGN
+1243 
-1254 VKNERIGWTN
+1254 
-1264 DNTPTLKGSTEAGA
+1264 
-1278 TVDVYVDGRKAG
+1278 
-1290 SVKANEKGEWEYTT
+1290 
-1304 SKLSDGKHSFYA
+1304 
-1316 IATDEAGNVSENS
+1316 
-1329 GISWIKVD
+1329 
-1337 TNPGEVVIT
+1337 
-1346 RITDDNGDDAL
+1346 
-1357 NGAYEGATKDNTPTI
+1357 
-1372 WGTGEQYATVTV
+1372 
-1384 SVKDSSGKVVWSDEV
+1384 
-1399 YIEDSLGDWHI
+1399 
-1410 DVPVALN
+1410 
-1417 DGDYTV
+1417 
-1423 EASMQDYVKNPVQN
+1423 
-1437 SNVVNLTIDNATDKP
+1437 
-1452 VIKEIIDDVEGDT
+1452 EIIDDVEGDT

-1504 KAGLDGSWEFTPRT
+1504 KAGFDGSWEFTPRT

-1529 EATDKIGNKNTS
+1529 EATDKIGNTNTS

-1651 VVSLTVDT
+1651 VVNLTIDNATDKPVINEIIDDVEGDT
-1659 ATNIPEIKEI
+1659 
-1669 VDNVA
+1669 
-1674 GGVENGDVKGKVTN
+1674 GDISSKNNWTN

-1709 GKIAGTTKAGLD
+1709 GKIAGTTKAGFD

-1731 LGDGEHKF
+1731 LSDGDHKF

-1749 SAKSVEASVD
+1749 SAKSIEASVD

-1860 ADEAGNVSDSSKATL
+1860 ADDAGNVSDSSKATL

-1902 SDDENKAG
+1902 SDDENKAN
-1910 DKDAG
+1910 DNDAG

-2091 GNKSTSDKVS
+2091 GNKSTSDRVS

-2161 LNGEKTAIG
+2161 LNGEKTVVG

-2198 QDKAGNISDFSEV
+2198 QDKAGNISDFSEE

-2244 SKDGDSTST
+2244 SKDGDSAST

-2321 SSSIDSDFTAPNV
+2321 SGSI
-2334 KITGIIDNVEGG
+2334 
-2346 VYKGNVAGTN
+2346 
-2356 TNDNK
+2356 
-2361 PTIKGTADAN
+2361 
-2371 QEVVLY
+2371 
-2377 DNNKEFGRA
+2377 
-2386 TADKDGNW
+2386 
-2394 EFKPSDYK
+2394 
-2402 EPLADLVGRVHVI
+2402 
-2415 KAVVT
+2415 
-2420 DAAGN
+2420 
-2425 TSEATSALEV
+2425 
-2435 DTTIGAPKVSIKE
+2435 
-2448 DADHNG
+2448 
-2454 VLSVEEAKNL
+2454 
-2464 KDSKIHWEVEIPKDG
+2464 
-2479 TVSAGDVLQVLG
+2479 
-2491 KDGKWKIEKVLS
+2491 
-2503 SDDLGKSFEYEATLS
+2503 
-2518 GKHFESPS
+2518 
-2526 YRIVDLVGNQSTA
+2526 
-2539 IHANVQLDSE
+2539 
-2549 FSRKPSNPEIKFPED
+2549 
-2564 TNKDGKISDDEN
+2564 
-2576 KAGDKDAG
+2576 
-2584 KTTVEV
+2584 
-2590 TIPKDGSVKPGDK
+2590 
-2603 VVVTDDNGKKT
+2603 
-2614 EKPINQDDIDKG
+2614 
-2626 KIDIPVDLNPGKDN
+2626 
-2640 NVTAEIINPNNP
+2640 
-2652 NNPGKDSK
+2652 
-2660 VIGEASSTVK
+2660 
-2670 VTIDE
+2670 
-2675 IIDDVTGGVVNG
+2675 
-2687 DVKNGLTND
+2687 
-2696 NLPTFKGSAAPGA
+2696 
-2709 TVEIYESFY
+2709 
-2718 TTTEKTLVGKT
+2718 
-2729 VADANGKWSFTPT
+2729 
-2742 EAMGDGEHYFEAVA
+2742 
-2756 TDKVGNKSTSDKV
+2756 
-2769 SLDVDT
+2769 
-2775 FADAPVI
+2775 
-2782 DAVNDNVD
+2782 
-2790 SQTGNVLDAKT
+2790 
-2801 KVALTNDSTP
+2801 
-2811 TLEGY
+2811 
-2816 AEPDSVITIYEIS
+2816 
-2829 ELNGEKTAIG
+2829 
-2839 TVTADNH
+2839 
-2846 GGWKF
+2846 
-2851 ELPELGDGEYKY
+2851 
-2863 TTRAQDKAG
+2863 
-2872 NISDFSEVV
+2872 
-2881 VVNAD
+2881 
-2886 LIAPS
+2886 
-2891 EPTITFVED
+2891 
-2900 VNPKDGKLNKAENS
+2900 
-2914 KDGDS
+2914 
-2919 TSTKAQISVP
+2919 
-2929 GDAEENDVIHYTVN
+2929 
-2943 GEEKTHTITYNDR
+2943 
-2956 VTGYVEIKVPVVDGK
+2956 
-2971 ASSVTAKIVDQAGN
+2971 
-2985 ASKEVSNNLD
+2985 D

-3011 WWGGVENGGNIL
+3011 WWGGVENDGNIL

-3035 TFKGTAEA
+3035 TFKGKAEA

-3055 INKDIIVK
+3055 IAEKVVVDS
-3063 ADANGNWE
+3063 DGNWE

-3090 DKAGNVSNPSNVATV
+3090 DKAGNVSVPSNVATV
-3105 NVDTSTTQPVITE
+3105 NVDISTTQPVITE
-3118 IIDDVAGGVVGN
+3118 IIDDEAGGVVGN

-3144 GTAEAFSTVKIM
+3144 GTAEAFSTVKII
-3156 VDDKIV
+3156 VDDKLV

-3190 GEVHAALE
+3190 GKVHAALE

-3220 WSSVDVDTTIG
+3220 WSSVDVDKTIG
-3231 APTVK
+3231 IPKVK
-3236 ITTDINS
+3236 ITTDTNG
-3243 DKKIDIA
+3243 DKKIDID

-3263 IDIPEN
+3263 IEIPEN

-3279 LGSDATWTDIFK
+3279 LGSDAKTWTDIFK

-3330 VSEGNMDAVKI
+3330 VSEGSMDAVKI

-3364 NPTDINAGDTT
+3364 DPISINAGDTT
-3375 GNVLEGTI
+3375 GNVLEGAI

-3392 LMGKAEAGTTITLKN
+3392 LMGKAEAGTTITLKKGN
-3407 GDKVIADN
+3407 TVIADN
-3415 ISVDANGNWH
+3415 IPVDANGSWH
-3425 YEPKEDSPWA
+3425 YEPEENSPWS

-3456 SPITVTVDTTAPEVT
+3456 SPITVTVDTTKPEVT

-3491 KDKFTNDNTPLLKG
+3491 KDKFTNDNTPVLKG
-3505 TAEAGSVIIIKY
+3505 TAEAGSTIIIKY

-3563 EYVANVTVDTKIV
+3563 EYVANVTVDTKIADAKV
-3576 DLRIDYL
+3576 EFIEDT
-3583 GDKNHDGKYS
+3583 NNDGKFS
-3593 WSDNI
+3593 WKENIENPNIGRMAWKALIPDDGSIKAGDTFNYRWGASDSWHNRTI
-3598 SNENN
+3598 TQADIDRGYIGEKVQNQYEQGQPNAGKPLAFGAN
-3603 VIYCCARFSKEAVD
+3603 ANGRVYEAEAYFSDAA
-3617 QGLIKVGDKLY
+3617 G
-3628 YEVHSNVGAWNKG
+3628 NKG
-3641 VVKEPITITE
+3641 
-3651 LDLKRGYVDLT
+3651 
-3662 SVANITYPSKE
+3662 
-3673 LIPFGK
+3673 
-3679 TANGFN
+3679 
-3685 LSAKA
+3685 AKGSDK
-3690 YLVDEAGNMGKQASE
+3690 V
-3705 DLVFDF
+3705 VFDF
-3711 SDKPADPVKNIKINA
+3711 SDNQQVATTNVKITSIYDDVRGGHVGNLITNEAAQVAGLTNDKTPTISGTA
-3726 EAIYG
+3726 EA
-3731 DNDTGLWLEGHGP
+3731 N
-3744 VLKAST
+3744 ASVKVSVVDGKSHSVW
-3750 ELQPQ
+3750 E
-3755 LNGNDNYEIDVKTIT
+3755 KTIT
-3770 HKAEFTLGSGDDV
+3770 AESDGSWKVTTDDIADGNYSVTAVATNKAGVVSNPYVVSNLEIDTTIAQPNIWIKEDANQDKIYDKADYENPANGNGDITFVVDIPQDRVTIKAGDV
-3783 VNIHKSGNGWG
+3783 FHYMINTNNPKWGNINGYTEDITITEADIKSGSISRVVTLCDDGKDFNMSHDGMIVSMNGYF
-3794 WINMDSKI
+3794 K
-3802 DLGDGNNR
+3802 DL
-3810 LIVAADLDS
+3810 
-3819 STVISG
+3819 
-3825 KGDDYIEIKDDVAN
+3825 
-3839 GAKIITGAGNDT
+3839 AGNALSNDT
-3851 VIVGDT
+3851 MVRFDLK
-3857 VANTIFT
+3857 NTYGG
-3864 KVGISTGDGNDSVT
+3864 KVRSTRSLPDDILDNDSV
-3878 IKGDAIDKAKIDLG
+3878 DLS
-3892 NGDDTLTIKAA
+3892 KAA
-3903 HVIGGVD
+3903 HLDEPKAELNVLNNNKIGVSAND
-3910 DKGALDGGKGYD
+3910 LLETPKDHIMSEGKSEAKPSYATA
-3922 KLIISSPEDTID
+3922 SS
-3934 LKHVSYHAKNFEE
+3934 HAGEE
-3947 LDISGDKNTTLKVG
+3947 NIATT
-3961 IEDVLDMT
+3961 
-3969 DDKHT
+3969 HP
-3974 LKITG
+3974 
-3979 DKGDTVDL
+3979 
-3987 KEDVKGSGWHQ
+3987 
-3998 GASEDGYTTYTN
+3998 
-4010 NTVTIQIKDE
+4010 IQIEEKVE
-4020 IHVI
+4020 NHF

>member
-31 VGDSLYEGESVK
+31 VGDSLYEGETVK

-70 LDPKATAGDSQ
+70 LDPKATAADSQ

-94 LGDLEE
+94 LEDLEE

-145 AGPAEGKSGGLDNGG
+145 AGPVEGKSGGLDSGRGG
-160 TGGGT
+160 SDD
-165 GFYID
+165 D
-170 TTAPVVTI
+170 TA
-178 NSINPVDTNEKADGN
+178 
-193 PDKGIVK
+193 
-200 GHSDEPNAPVVVKD
+200 
-214 KDGKIIGSGTTDDKG
+214 
-229 NFEVTTDPIK
+229 
-239 PGDKVTVEVTDK
+239 
-251 AGNTG
+251 
-256 KGDGTAGNTVYTDT
+256 
-270 TPPTVDV
+270 
-277 KTVTPVDTNNPAD
+277 
-290 GNPDK
+290 
-295 GIAKGHS
+295 
-302 DEPNAP
+302 
-308 VVVTDK
+308 
-314 DGKTIGTGT
+314 GTGT
-323 TDGNGDF
+323 TIDP
-330 TIETKPFNPGDPITA
+330 ET
-345 TVTDKA
+345 
-351 GNKGSDTENAGNLT
+351 
-365 HPNDHTAPSEPT
+365 
-377 ITFVEDTNPKDGKLN
+377 
-392 KAENGSD
+392 
-399 SDNANTTAKISI
+399 
-411 PTDAVVNDVIKYT
+411 
-424 VNGEEKSHPITD
+424 
-436 ADKAKGHI
+436 
-444 EVKVPVVDGQTSTI
+444 
-458 TAKIVDQAGNASKE
+458 
-472 VSGSVD
+472 
-478 VDLTIGNPKVRF
+478 
-490 LEDADNNGVLSVAEV
+490 
-505 AAIKDG
+505 
-511 KAHWVIDIPT
+511 
-521 DGSVKAGDVI
+521 
-531 QSIDSKGNWVK
+531 
-542 FVTITDE
+542 
-549 MIKDGRFEAT
+549 
-559 FNVDIEKLRNGKYET
+559 
-574 PEYRFADD
+574 
-582 AGNISD
+582 
-588 SSKATLTLDSELTRQ
+588 TRK
-603 PSNPSIKFPEDTN
+603 PSNPEIKFPEDTN
-616 EDGKISDKENKEG
+616 KDGKISDDENKAG
-629 DKDAGKTTAEVV
+629 DKDAGKTTVEVT

-653 LIVTDDNGKETVRP
+653 VVVTDDNGKKTEKP
-667 IEQSDIDKGSID
+667 INQDDIDKGKID
-679 VPVDLNPG
+679 IPVDLNPG

-726 ITEVIDDVKGY
+726 INEIIDDVKGY

-783 TAKSDGSWEFAAP
+783 TAKADGSWEFTP

-900 TPVFVQAIDKAG
+900 TPVLVQAIDKAG
-912 NAGTDMAIAG
+912 NAGTEMATAG
-922 NIEHPNDTKGPKVDI
+922 NIEHPNDIKGPKVDI

-951 TPDKGIVKGKSEE
+951 TPDKGIVKGKSDE

-988 NFEITTTPI
+988 NFEITTDPIKPGDKVKVEVTDKAGHKGSDTETAGDTEILHKDLPEAPVINEIIDDVKGYGEDTKVGNVLDVKGHLTNDKTPTIKGTAKAGSKVEIYDNGDRIGETTAKADGSWEFTPELTKQGEHKFTATAENKFGKSTPSNEATIDLDSIAPKLDNVKITPIDTNSKADDTAELTMGTGHTDTPNAEILFRDENNNIIGKGHANSSGDFLIQLDKAVQPGTPVLVQAIDKAGNAGTEMATAGNIEHPNDIKGPKVDIDTVTPVDETNPSDGTPDKGIVKGKSDEPNAPVVVTDENGKTIGTGTTDDKGNFEITTDPI

-1066 PVVVKDKDGKTIGTG
+1066 PVVVKDKDGKIIGTG
-1081 TTDDNGDFEITTDPI
+1081 TTDDKGNFEITTDPI

-1169 AGSTITLKNGNDVIA
+1169 AGSTITLKNGNDIIA

-1221 SNASNIATVTI
+1221 SNASNVATVTI

-1264 DNTPTLKGSTEAGA
+1264 DNTPTLKGSAEAGA

-1329 GISWIKVD
+1329 EISWIKVD
-1337 TNPGEVVIT
+1337 TNPGKVVIT
-1346 RITDDNGDDAL
+1346 RITDDNGDDVL
-1357 NGAYEGATKDNTPTI
+1357 NGSYEGATKDNTPTI

-1437 SNVVNLTIDNATDKP
+1437 SNVVSLTVDTATNIP
-1452 VIKEIIDDVEGDT
+1452 EIKEIVDNVAGGVENGDVKG
-1465 GDISSKNNWTNDN
+1465 KVTNDN

-1504 KAGLDGSWEFTPRT
+1504 KAGFDGSWEFTPRT

-1562 DNGDDALNGAYE
+1562 DNGDDALSGAYE

-1846 KLKDGKYETPEYRF
+1846 KLKDRKYETPEYRF
-1860 ADEAGNVSDSSKATL
+1860 ADEAGNVSDSSKASL
-1875 TLDSEFSR
+1875 SLDSEFSR

-2091 GNKSTSDKVS
+2091 GNKSTSDRVS

-2244 SKDGDSTST
+2244 GKDGDSTST

-2377 DNNKEFGRA
+2377 DNDKEFGRA

-2491 KDGKWKIEKVLS
+2491 RDGKWKIEKVLS
-2503 SDDLGKSFEYEATLS
+2503 NDDLGKSFEYEATLS

-2660 VIGEASSTVK
+2660 VIGEDSENTK
-2670 VTIDE
+2670 
-2675 IIDDVTGGVVNG
+2675 
-2687 DVKNGLTND
+2687 
-2696 NLPTFKGSAAPGA
+2696 AP
-2709 TVEIYESFY
+2709 E
-2718 TTTEKTLVGKT
+2718 
-2729 VADANGKWSFTPT
+2729 
-2742 EAMGDGEHYFEAVA
+2742 
-2756 TDKVGNKSTSDKV
+2756 
-2769 SLDVDT
+2769 
-2775 FADAPVI
+2775 APVI
-2782 DAVNDNVD
+2782 TEVIDDQRGGKFNEDVK
-2790 SQTGNVLDAKT
+2790 GG
-2801 KVALTNDSTP
+2801 LTNDSTP
-2811 TLEGY
+2811 TFKG
-2816 AEPDSVITIYEIS
+2816 
-2829 ELNGEKTAIG
+2829 TAKPG
-2839 TVTADNH
+2839 T
-2846 GGWKF
+2846 
-2851 ELPELGDGEYKY
+2851 
-2863 TTRAQDKAG
+2863 
-2872 NISDFSEVV
+2872 
-2881 VVNAD
+2881 
-2886 LIAPS
+2886 
-2891 EPTITFVED
+2891 TITLK
-2900 VNPKDGKLNKAENS
+2900 NG
-2914 KDGDS
+2914 
-2919 TSTKAQISVP
+2919 
-2929 GDAEENDVIHYTVN
+2929 NDVIADNIPVKTDGSWEFTIKTPLAQGDYSITATATNAAGKVSAPSDAATIKIDLHSDEPVITKIIDNVAGGVEN
-2943 GEEKTHTITYNDR
+2943 GDVKGGLTNDN
-2956 VTGYVEIKVPVVDGK
+2956 TPTLKGTAEPFATVEIKIDGRG
-2971 ASSVTAKIVDQAGN
+2971 SYRFENGEVISNWTAVADKDGNWEFTTPKLSDGHHNFEAQATDVAGN
-2985 ASKEVSNNLD
+2985 NSQPSALVSID
-2995 VDIHID
+2995 VDTHID

-3035 TFKGTAEA
+3035 TFKGKAEA

-3063 ADANGNWE
+3063 ADADGNWE

-3105 NVDTSTTQPVITE
+3105 NVDISTTQPVITE

-3156 VDDKIV
+3156 VDDKLV

-3231 APTVK
+3231 TPTVK

-3279 LGSDATWTDIFK
+3279 LGSDAKTWTDIFK

-3407 GDKVIADN
+3407 GDTVIADN

-3425 YEPKEDSPWA
+3425 YEPKEDSPWV
-3435 DGDYEIKA
+3435 DGDYKITA

-3517 GEHHENEVTTK
+3517 GEHHENVVTTK

-3554 VDKAGNTSL
+3554 VDKAGNTSP
-3563 EYVANVTVDTKIV
+3563 ECVANVTVDTKIV

-3711 SDKPADPVKNIKINA
+3711 SDKPADPVKNTKINA

-3961 IEDVLDMT
+3961 IKDVLDMT

>member
-31 VGDSLYEGESVK
+31 VGDSLYEGETVK

-70 LDPKATAGDSQ
+70 LDPKATAADSQ

-94 LGDLEE
+94 LEDLEE

-145 AGPAEGKSGGLDNGG
+145 TGPVEGKSGGLDSGRGG
-160 TGGGT
+160 SDD
-165 GFYID
+165 D
-170 TTAPVVTI
+170 TA
-178 NSINPVDTNEKADGN
+178 
-193 PDKGIVK
+193 
-200 GHSDEPNAPVVVKD
+200 
-214 KDGKIIGSGTTDDKG
+214 
-229 NFEVTTDPIK
+229 
-239 PGDKVTVEVTDK
+239 
-251 AGNTG
+251 
-256 KGDGTAGNTVYTDT
+256 
-270 TPPTVDV
+270 
-277 KTVTPVDTNNPAD
+277 
-290 GNPDK
+290 
-295 GIAKGHS
+295 
-302 DEPNAP
+302 
-308 VVVTDK
+308 
-314 DGKTIGTGT
+314 GTGT
-323 TDGNGDF
+323 TIDP
-330 TIETKPFNPGDPITA
+330 ET
-345 TVTDKA
+345 
-351 GNKGSDTENAGNLT
+351 
-365 HPNDHTAPSEPT
+365 
-377 ITFVEDTNPKDGKLN
+377 
-392 KAENGSD
+392 
-399 SDNANTTAKISI
+399 
-411 PTDAVVNDVIKYT
+411 
-424 VNGEEKSHPITD
+424 
-436 ADKAKGHI
+436 
-444 EVKVPVVDGQTSTI
+444 
-458 TAKIVDQAGNASKE
+458 
-472 VSGSVD
+472 
-478 VDLTIGNPKVRF
+478 
-490 LEDADNNGVLSVAEV
+490 
-505 AAIKDG
+505 
-511 KAHWVIDIPT
+511 
-521 DGSVKAGDVI
+521 
-531 QSIDSKGNWVK
+531 
-542 FVTITDE
+542 
-549 MIKDGRFEAT
+549 
-559 FNVDIEKLRNGKYET
+559 
-574 PEYRFADD
+574 
-582 AGNISD
+582 
-588 SSKATLTLDSELTRQ
+588 TRK
-603 PSNPSIKFPEDTN
+603 PSNPEIKFPEDTN
-616 EDGKISDKENKEG
+616 KDGKISDDENKAG
-629 DKDAGKTTAEVV
+629 DKDAGKTTVEVT

-653 LIVTDDNGKETVRP
+653 VVVTDDNGKKTEKP
-667 IEQSDIDKGSID
+667 INQDDIDKGKID
-679 VPVDLNPG
+679 IPVDLNPG

-726 ITEVIDDVKGY
+726 ITEVIDDAKGY

-783 TAKSDGSWEFAAP
+783 TAKADGSWEFTAP

-817 TPSNEATIDLDSI
+817 TPSNEAIIDLDSI

-881 HANSS
+881 HANSA

-900 TPVFVQAIDKAG
+900 TPVLVQAIDKAG
-912 NAGTDMAIAG
+912 NAGTEMATAG
-922 NIEHPNDTKGPKVDI
+922 NIEHPNDHTAPKVDI

-951 TPDKGIVKGKSEE
+951 TPDKGIVKGKSDE

-970 VTDENGKT
+970 VTDKDGKI

-988 NFEITTTPI
+988 NFEITTDPIKPGDKVKVEITDKAGHKGSDTETAGDTEILHKDLPEAPVITEVIDDAKGYGEDTKVGNVLDVKGHLTNDKTPTIKGTAKAGSKVEIYDNGDRIGETTAKADGSWEFTAPELTKQGEHKFTATAENKFGKSTPSNEAIIDLDSIAPKLDNVKITPIDTNSKADDTAELTMGTGHTDTPNAEILFRDENNNIIGKGHANSAGDFLIQLDKAVQPGTPVLVQAIDKAGNAGTEMATAGNIEHPNDHTAPKVDIDTVTPVDETNPSDGTPDKGIVKGKSDEPNAPVVVTDKDGKIIGTGTTDDKGNFEITTDPI

-1066 PVVVKDKDGKTIGTG
+1066 PVVVTDKDGKIIGTG
-1081 TTDDNGDFEITTDPI
+1081 TTDDKGDFEITTDPI

-1118 TAGNTDFADKTAP
+1118 TAGNTDFTDKTAP

-1169 AGSTITLKNGNDVIA
+1169 AGSTITLKNGNDIIA

-1210 TATATDKAGNV
+1210 TAIATDKAGNV
-1221 SNASNIATVTI
+1221 SNASNVATVTI

-1237 KPTINE
+1237 KPVINE

-1264 DNTPTLKGSTEAGA
+1264 DNTPTLKGSAEAGA
-1278 TVDVYVDGRKAG
+1278 TIDVYVDGRKAG

-1357 NGAYEGATKDNTPTI
+1357 NGAYEGAMKDNTPTI

-1410 DVPVALN
+1410 DVPVALK

-1437 SNVVNLTIDNATDKP
+1437 SNVVSLTIDNATDKP

-1562 DNGDDALNGAYE
+1562 DNGDDALSGAYE

-1659 ATNIPEIKEI
+1659 TTNIPEIKEI

-1860 ADEAGNVSDSSKATL
+1860 ADEAGNVSDSSKASL
-1875 TLDSEFSR
+1875 SLDSEFSR

-1997 STVKVT
+1997 NTVKVT

-2054 TLVGKTVADAN
+2054 TLVGKTVANAN

-2077 DGEHYFEAVATDKV
+2077 DGEHYFEAIATDKV
-2091 GNKSTSDKVS
+2091 GNKSTSDRVS

-2161 LNGEKTAIG
+2161 LNGDKTAIG

-2361 PTIKGTADAN
+2361 PTIKGTVDAN
-2371 QEVVLY
+2371 QEVILY

-2503 SDDLGKSFEYEATLS
+2503 NDDLGKSFEYEATLS

-2660 VIGEASSTVK
+2660 VIGEDSENTKAPEAPVITEVIDDQRGGKFNEDVKGGLTNDSTPTFKGTAKPGTTITLKNGNDVIADNIPVK
-2670 VTIDE
+2670 TDGSWEFTIKTPLAQGDYSITATAKNAAGKVSAPSDAATIKIDLHSDEPVITE
-2675 IIDDVTGGVVNG
+2675 IIDNVAGGVVNG
-2687 DVKNGLTND
+2687 DVKGGLTND
-2696 NLPTFKGSAAPGA
+2696 NTPTLKGTAEPFA
-2709 TVEIYESFY
+2709 TVEIKIDGRGSYRFENGEVISNW
-2718 TTTEKTLVGKT
+2718 TA
-2729 VADANGKWSFTPT
+2729 VADKDGNWEFTTPKLS
-2742 EAMGDGEHYFEAVA
+2742 DGHHNFEAQA
-2756 TDKVGNKSTSDKV
+2756 TDVAGNNSQPSALV
-2769 SLDVDT
+2769 SIDVDT
-2775 FADAPVI
+2775 
-2782 DAVNDNVD
+2782 
-2790 SQTGNVLDAKT
+2790 
-2801 KVALTNDSTP
+2801 
-2811 TLEGY
+2811 
-2816 AEPDSVITIYEIS
+2816 
-2829 ELNGEKTAIG
+2829 
-2839 TVTADNH
+2839 
-2846 GGWKF
+2846 
-2851 ELPELGDGEYKY
+2851 
-2863 TTRAQDKAG
+2863 
-2872 NISDFSEVV
+2872 
-2881 VVNAD
+2881 
-2886 LIAPS
+2886 
-2891 EPTITFVED
+2891 
-2900 VNPKDGKLNKAENS
+2900 
-2914 KDGDS
+2914 
-2919 TSTKAQISVP
+2919 
-2929 GDAEENDVIHYTVN
+2929 
-2943 GEEKTHTITYNDR
+2943 
-2956 VTGYVEIKVPVVDGK
+2956 
-2971 ASSVTAKIVDQAGN
+2971 
-2985 ASKEVSNNLD
+2985 
-2995 VDIHID
+2995 HID
-3001 APVITAVTDN
+3001 APVITAVKDN
-3011 WWGGVENGGNIL
+3011 WWGGVENDGNVL

-3035 TFKGTAEA
+3035 TFKGKAEA

-3055 INKDIIVK
+3055 IAEKVVVDS
-3063 ADANGNWE
+3063 DGNWE
-3071 FTPKSPLAEGE
+3071 FTPKSPLAEGK

-3090 DKAGNVSNPSNVATV
+3090 DKAGNVSDPSNVATV
-3105 NVDTSTTQPVITE
+3105 NVDISTTKPVITE

-3156 VDDKIV
+3156 VDDKLV

-3190 GEVHAALE
+3190 GKVHAALE
-3198 DGVHTLKVQTTD
+3198 DGAHTLKVQTTD

-3231 APTVK
+3231 VPTVK
-3236 ITTDINS
+3236 ITTDTNS
-3243 DKKIDIA
+3243 DKKIDIN
-3250 DASALKDGKLKWV
+3250 DVSALKDGKLKWV

-3279 LGSDATWTDIFK
+3279 LGSDAKTWTDIFK

-3330 VSEGNMDAVKI
+3330 VSEGSMDAVKI

-3364 NPTDINAGDTT
+3364 DPISINAGDTT
-3375 GNVLEGTI
+3375 GNVLEGVI

-3392 LMGKAEAGTTITLKN
+3392 LMGKAEAGTTITLKKGN
-3407 GDKVIADN
+3407 TVIADN
-3415 ISVDANGNWH
+3415 IPVDANGSWH
-3425 YEPKEDSPWA
+3425 YEPEENSPWA
-3435 DGDYEIKA
+3435 DGDYKITA
-3443 IAKNVFGKESESS
+3443 IAKNIFGKESESS
-3456 SPITVTVDTTAPEVT
+3456 SPITVTVDTTGPEVT

-3491 KDKFTNDNTPLLKG
+3491 KDKVTNDNTPLLKG

-3554 VDKAGNTSL
+3554 VDKAGNTSP
-3563 EYVANVTVDTKIV
+3563 ECVANVTVDTKIV

-3641 VVKEPITITE
+3641 VVKEPVTITE

-3711 SDKPADPVKNIKINA
+3711 SDKPADPVKNTKINA

-3731 DNDTGLWLEGHGP
+3731 DNDTGLLLEGHGP

-3810 LIVAADLDS
+3810 LTVAADLDH

-3947 LDISGDKNTTLKVG
+3947 LDISGVKNTTLKVG
-3961 IEDVLDMT
+3961 INDVLDMT

-3979 DKGDTVDL
+3979 DKGDVVDL

>member
-10 SISGSAEVIA
+10 SISGFAEVIA

-31 VGDSLYEGESVK
+31 VGDSLYEGETVK

-70 LDPKATAGDSQ
+70 LDPKATAADSQ

-94 LGDLEE
+94 LEDLEE

-124 GHYSNISAS
+124 GHYSNINAS

-145 AGPAEGKSGGLDNGG
+145 AGPVEGKSGGLDSGRGG
-160 TGGGT
+160 SDD
-165 GFYID
+165 D
-170 TTAPVVTI
+170 TA
-178 NSINPVDTNEKADGN
+178 
-193 PDKGIVK
+193 
-200 GHSDEPNAPVVVKD
+200 
-214 KDGKIIGSGTTDDKG
+214 
-229 NFEVTTDPIK
+229 
-239 PGDKVTVEVTDK
+239 
-251 AGNTG
+251 
-256 KGDGTAGNTVYTDT
+256 
-270 TPPTVDV
+270 
-277 KTVTPVDTNNPAD
+277 
-290 GNPDK
+290 
-295 GIAKGHS
+295 
-302 DEPNAP
+302 
-308 VVVTDK
+308 
-314 DGKTIGTGT
+314 GTGT
-323 TDGNGDF
+323 TIDP
-330 TIETKPFNPGDPITA
+330 ET
-345 TVTDKA
+345 
-351 GNKGSDTENAGNLT
+351 
-365 HPNDHTAPSEPT
+365 
-377 ITFVEDTNPKDGKLN
+377 
-392 KAENGSD
+392 
-399 SDNANTTAKISI
+399 
-411 PTDAVVNDVIKYT
+411 
-424 VNGEEKSHPITD
+424 
-436 ADKAKGHI
+436 
-444 EVKVPVVDGQTSTI
+444 
-458 TAKIVDQAGNASKE
+458 
-472 VSGSVD
+472 
-478 VDLTIGNPKVRF
+478 
-490 LEDADNNGVLSVAEV
+490 
-505 AAIKDG
+505 
-511 KAHWVIDIPT
+511 
-521 DGSVKAGDVI
+521 
-531 QSIDSKGNWVK
+531 
-542 FVTITDE
+542 
-549 MIKDGRFEAT
+549 
-559 FNVDIEKLRNGKYET
+559 
-574 PEYRFADD
+574 
-582 AGNISD
+582 
-588 SSKATLTLDSELTRQ
+588 TRK
-603 PSNPSIKFPEDTN
+603 PSNPEIKFPEDTN
-616 EDGKISDKENKEG
+616 KDGKISDDENKAG
-629 DKDAGKTTAEVV
+629 DKDAGKTTVEVT

-653 LIVTDDNGKETVRP
+653 VVVTDDNGKKTEKP
-667 IEQSDIDKGSID
+667 INQDDIDKGKID
-679 VPVDLNPG
+679 IPVDLNPG

-726 ITEVIDDVKGY
+726 INEIIDDVKGY

-783 TAKSDGSWEFAAP
+783 TAKADGSWEFEAP
-796 ELTKQGEHKFTAT
+796 ALTKQGEHKFTAT

-881 HANSS
+881 HANGA

-912 NAGTDMAIAG
+912 NAGTDMAVAG

-951 TPDKGIVKGKSEE
+951 TPDKGIVKGHSDE

-988 NFEITTTPI
+988 NFEITTDPI
-997 KPGDKVK
+997 EPGDKVK
-1004 VEVTDKAGHKGSD
+1004 
-1017 TETAGDTEFVDNT
+1017 
-1030 PPSVEV
+1030 
-1036 KEVTPVDTNNPADGN
+1036 
-1051 PDKGIVKGHSDEPNA
+1051 
-1066 PVVVKDKDGKTIGTG
+1066 
-1081 TTDDNGDFEITTDPI
+1081 
-1096 KPGDKVNVEVT
+1096 VEVT

-1118 TAGNTDFADKTAP
+1118 TAGNTDFTDKTAP

-1169 AGSTITLKNGNDVIA
+1169 AGSTITLKNGNDIIA

-1199 KSPLVEGEYNI
+1199 KSSLAEGEYSI

-1221 SNASNIATVTI
+1221 SNASNVATVTI

-1237 KPTINE
+1237 KPVINE

-1264 DNTPTLKGSTEAGA
+1264 DNTPTLKGSAEAGA

-1290 SVKANEKGEWEYTT
+1290 SVKANEKGEWEYAT

-1329 GISWIKVD
+1329 EISWIKVD
-1337 TNPGEVVIT
+1337 TNPGQVVIT
-1346 RITDDNGDDAL
+1346 RITDDNGDDVL
-1357 NGAYEGATKDNTPTI
+1357 NGSYEGAMKDNTPTI

-1504 KAGLDGSWEFTPRT
+1504 KAGFDGSWEFTPRT

-1529 EATDKIGNKNTS
+1529 EATDKIGNTNTS

-1651 VVSLTVDT
+1651 VVNLTIDN
-1659 ATNIPEIKEI
+1659 ATDKPVIKEI
-1669 VDNVA
+1669 IDD
-1674 GGVENGDVKGKVTN
+1674 VEGDTGDISSKNNWTN

-1709 GKIAGTTKAGLD
+1709 GKIAGTTKAGFD

-1731 LGDGEHKF
+1731 LSDGEHKF

-1749 SAKSVEASVD
+1749 SAKSIEASVD
-1759 VDTTI
+1759 IDTTI

-1860 ADEAGNVSDSSKATL
+1860 ADDAGNVSDSSKATL

-2091 GNKSTSDKVS
+2091 GNKLTSDRVS

-2112 IDAVNDNVDSQT
+2112 IDTVNDNVDRQT
-2124 GNVLDAKTKVALT
+2124 GNVLDAKTRVALT

-2161 LNGEKTAIG
+2161 LNGDKTAIG

-2198 QDKAGNISDFSEV
+2198 QDKAGNISGFSEE

-2334 KITGIIDNVEGG
+2334 KIIGIIDNVEGG

-2361 PTIKGTADAN
+2361 PTIKGTANAN
-2371 QEVVLY
+2371 QEVILY

-2425 TSEATSALEV
+2425 SSEATSALEV
-2435 DTTIGAPKVSIKE
+2435 DTTIGSPKVSIKE

-2503 SDDLGKSFEYEATLS
+2503 NDDLGKSFEYEATLS

-2660 VIGEASSTVK
+2660 VIGEDSENTKAPEAPVITEVIDDQRGGKFNEDVKGGLTNDSTPTFKGTAKPGTTITLKNGNDVIADNIPVK
-2670 VTIDE
+2670 TDGSWEFTIKTPLAQGDYSITATAKNAAGKVSAPSDAATIKIDLHSDEPVITE
-2675 IIDDVTGGVVNG
+2675 IIDNVAGGVVNG
-2687 DVKNGLTND
+2687 DVKGGLTND
-2696 NLPTFKGSAAPGA
+2696 NTPTLKGTAEPFA
-2709 TVEIYESFY
+2709 TVEIKIDGRGSYRFENGEVISNW
-2718 TTTEKTLVGKT
+2718 TA
-2729 VADANGKWSFTPT
+2729 VADKDGNWEFTTPKLS
-2742 EAMGDGEHYFEAVA
+2742 DGHHNFEAQA
-2756 TDKVGNKSTSDKV
+2756 TDVAGNNSQPSALV
-2769 SLDVDT
+2769 SIDVDT
-2775 FADAPVI
+2775 
-2782 DAVNDNVD
+2782 
-2790 SQTGNVLDAKT
+2790 
-2801 KVALTNDSTP
+2801 
-2811 TLEGY
+2811 
-2816 AEPDSVITIYEIS
+2816 
-2829 ELNGEKTAIG
+2829 
-2839 TVTADNH
+2839 
-2846 GGWKF
+2846 
-2851 ELPELGDGEYKY
+2851 
-2863 TTRAQDKAG
+2863 
-2872 NISDFSEVV
+2872 
-2881 VVNAD
+2881 
-2886 LIAPS
+2886 
-2891 EPTITFVED
+2891 
-2900 VNPKDGKLNKAENS
+2900 
-2914 KDGDS
+2914 
-2919 TSTKAQISVP
+2919 
-2929 GDAEENDVIHYTVN
+2929 
-2943 GEEKTHTITYNDR
+2943 
-2956 VTGYVEIKVPVVDGK
+2956 
-2971 ASSVTAKIVDQAGN
+2971 
-2985 ASKEVSNNLD
+2985 
-2995 VDIHID
+2995 HID

-3063 ADANGNWE
+3063 ADADGNWE

-3156 VDDKIV
+3156 VDDKLV

-3279 LGSDATWTDIFK
+3279 LGNDAKTWTDIFK

-3330 VSEGNMDAVKI
+3330 VSEGSMDAVKI

-3364 NPTDINAGDTT
+3364 DPISINAGDTT
-3375 GNVLEGTI
+3375 GNVLEGVI

-3407 GDKVIADN
+3407 GDTIIADN
-3415 ISVDANGNWH
+3415 IPVDANGSWH
-3425 YEPKEDSPWA
+3425 YEPKENSPWA

-3443 IAKNVFGKESESS
+3443 IAKNVFGKESEPSS
-3456 SPITVTVDTTAPEVT
+3456 LITVTVDTTKPEVT
-3471 LTSIE
+3471 LNSIE
-3476 DSVKTNDVVDFTGNV
+3476 DNVKTNDVVDFTGNV
-3491 KDKFTNDNTPLLKG
+3491 KDKFTNDNTPVLKG
-3505 TAEAGSVIIIKY
+3505 TAEAGSTIIIKY
-3517 GEHHENEVTTK
+3517 GEHHENVVTTK
-3528 ADKNGHWEY
+3528 ADENGSWNY

-3554 VDKAGNTSL
+3554 VDKAGNTSP
-3563 EYVANVTVDTKIV
+3563 ECVANVTVDTKIADAKV
-3576 DLRIDYL
+3576 EFIEDTD
-3583 GDKNHDGKYS
+3583 NDGKFS
-3593 WSDNI
+3593 WKENIENPNIGRMAWKALIPNDGSIKAGDTFNYRWGASDSWHNRTI
-3598 SNENN
+3598 TQADIDRGYIGEKVQNQYEQGQPNAGKPLAFGAN
-3603 VIYCCARFSKEAVD
+3603 ANGRVYEAEAYFSDAA
-3617 QGLIKVGDKLY
+3617 G
-3628 YEVHSNVGAWNKG
+3628 NKG
-3641 VVKEPITITE
+3641 
-3651 LDLKRGYVDLT
+3651 
-3662 SVANITYPSKE
+3662 
-3673 LIPFGK
+3673 
-3679 TANGFN
+3679 
-3685 LSAKA
+3685 AKGSDK
-3690 YLVDEAGNMGKQASE
+3690 V
-3705 DLVFDF
+3705 VFDF
-3711 SDKPADPVKNIKINA
+3711 SDNTDNKHIATTNVKITSIYDDVRGGHVGNLITNEAAQVAGLTNDKTPTISGTA
-3726 EAIYG
+3726 EA
-3731 DNDTGLWLEGHGP
+3731 N
-3744 VLKAST
+3744 ASVKVSVVD
-3750 ELQPQ
+3750 
-3755 LNGNDNYEIDVKTIT
+3755 GNLHSVWEKTIT
-3770 HKAEFTLGSGDDV
+3770 AESDGSWKVTTDNIADGNYSVTAVATNKAGAVSNPYTVSNLEIDTTIAQPNIWIKEDANQDKIYDKADYENPANGNGDITFVVDIPQDRVTIKAGDV
-3783 VNIHKSGNGWG
+3783 LHYMINTNNPKWGNINGYTEDITITEADIKSGSISRVVTLCDDGKDFNMSHNGMIVSMNG
-3794 WINMDSKI
+3794 QFK
-3802 DLGDGNNR
+3802 DL
-3810 LIVAADLDS
+3810 
-3819 STVISG
+3819 
-3825 KGDDYIEIKDDVAN
+3825 
-3839 GAKIITGAGNDT
+3839 AGNALSNDT
-3851 VIVGDT
+3851 MVRFDLK
-3857 VANTIFT
+3857 NTYGG
-3864 KVGISTGDGNDSVT
+3864 KVRSTRSLPDDILDNDSVDLSNAAR
-3878 IKGDAIDKAKIDLG
+3878 INEPKAEPNVLNNNKIGVSANDLLETPKDHIM
-3892 NGDDTLTIKAA
+3892 NE
-3903 HVIGGVD
+3903 
-3910 DKGALDGGKGYD
+3910 GKSEAKPSYATA
-3922 KLIISSPEDTID
+3922 SS
-3934 LKHVSYHAKNFEE
+3934 HAGEE
-3947 LDISGDKNTTLKVG
+3947 NIATT
-3961 IEDVLDMT
+3961 
-3969 DDKHT
+3969 HP
-3974 LKITG
+3974 
-3979 DKGDTVDL
+3979 
-3987 KEDVKGSGWHQ
+3987 
-3998 GASEDGYTTYTN
+3998 
-4010 NTVTIQIKDE
+4010 IQIEEKVE
-4020 IHVI
+4020 NHF

>member
-31 VGDSLYEGESVK
+31 VGDSLYEGETVK

-70 LDPKATAGDSQ
+70 LDPKATAADSQ

-94 LGDLEE
+94 LEDLEE

-118 TRFEHG
+118 TRFEQG

-145 AGPAEGKSGGLDNGG
+145 AGPVEGKSGGLDSGRGG
-160 TGGGT
+160 SDD
-165 GFYID
+165 D
-170 TTAPVVTI
+170 TA
-178 NSINPVDTNEKADGN
+178 
-193 PDKGIVK
+193 
-200 GHSDEPNAPVVVKD
+200 
-214 KDGKIIGSGTTDDKG
+214 
-229 NFEVTTDPIK
+229 
-239 PGDKVTVEVTDK
+239 
-251 AGNTG
+251 
-256 KGDGTAGNTVYTDT
+256 
-270 TPPTVDV
+270 
-277 KTVTPVDTNNPAD
+277 
-290 GNPDK
+290 
-295 GIAKGHS
+295 
-302 DEPNAP
+302 
-308 VVVTDK
+308 
-314 DGKTIGTGT
+314 GTGT
-323 TDGNGDF
+323 TIDP
-330 TIETKPFNPGDPITA
+330 ET
-345 TVTDKA
+345 
-351 GNKGSDTENAGNLT
+351 
-365 HPNDHTAPSEPT
+365 
-377 ITFVEDTNPKDGKLN
+377 
-392 KAENGSD
+392 
-399 SDNANTTAKISI
+399 
-411 PTDAVVNDVIKYT
+411 
-424 VNGEEKSHPITD
+424 
-436 ADKAKGHI
+436 
-444 EVKVPVVDGQTSTI
+444 
-458 TAKIVDQAGNASKE
+458 
-472 VSGSVD
+472 
-478 VDLTIGNPKVRF
+478 
-490 LEDADNNGVLSVAEV
+490 
-505 AAIKDG
+505 
-511 KAHWVIDIPT
+511 
-521 DGSVKAGDVI
+521 
-531 QSIDSKGNWVK
+531 
-542 FVTITDE
+542 
-549 MIKDGRFEAT
+549 
-559 FNVDIEKLRNGKYET
+559 
-574 PEYRFADD
+574 
-582 AGNISD
+582 
-588 SSKATLTLDSELTRQ
+588 TRK
-603 PSNPSIKFPEDTN
+603 PSNPEIKFPEDTN
-616 EDGKISDKENKEG
+616 KDGKISDDENKAG
-629 DKDAGKTTAEVV
+629 DKDAGKTTVEVT

-653 LIVTDDNGKETVRP
+653 VVVTDDNGKKTEKP
-667 IEQSDIDKGSID
+667 INQDDIDKGKID
-679 VPVDLNPG
+679 IPVDLNPG

-726 ITEVIDDVKGY
+726 INEIIDDAKGY

-783 TAKSDGSWEFAAP
+783 TAKADGSWEFTP

-881 HANSS
+881 HANGA

-912 NAGTDMAIAG
+912 NAGTDMATAG

-951 TPDKGIVKGKSEE
+951 TPDKGIVKGKSDE

-1081 TTDDNGDFEITTDPI
+1081 TTDDKGDFEITTDPI

-1118 TAGNTDFADKTAP
+1118 TAGNTDFTDKTAP

-1169 AGSTITLKNGNDVIA
+1169 AGSTITLKNGNDIIA

-1221 SNASNIATVTI
+1221 SNASNVATLTI

-1237 KPTINE
+1237 KPVINE

-1264 DNTPTLKGSTEAGA
+1264 DNTPTLKGSAESGA
-1278 TVDVYVDGRKAG
+1278 TVDVYVDGRKAD

-1410 DVPVALN
+1410 DVPVALK

-1437 SNVVNLTIDNATDKP
+1437 SNVVSLTIDNATDKP

-1709 GKIAGTTKAGLD
+1709 GKIAGTTKAGFD

-1860 ADEAGNVSDSSKATL
+1860 ADEAGNVSDSSKASL
-1875 TLDSEFSR
+1875 SLDSEFSR
-1883 KPSNPEIK
+1883 KPSNPSIT

-2003 IDEIIDDVT
+2003 INEIIDDVT

-2054 TLVGKTVADAN
+2054 TLVGKVTADAN

-2091 GNKSTSDKVS
+2091 GNKSTSDRVS

-2147 AEPDSVITIYEISE
+2147 AEPNSVITIYEISE
-2161 LNGEKTAIG
+2161 LNGEKTSIG

-2175 NHGGWKF
+2175 KHGGWKF

-2244 SKDGDSTST
+2244 SKDGDSAST

-2334 KITGIIDNVEGG
+2334 KIIGIIDNVEGG

-2435 DTTIGAPKVSIKE
+2435 DTTIGALKVSIKE
-2448 DADHNG
+2448 DADNNG

-2503 SDDLGKSFEYEATLS
+2503 NDDLGKSFEYEATLS

-2549 FSRKPSNPEIKFPED
+2549 FSRKPSNPSITFPED

-2660 VIGEASSTVK
+2660 VIGEDSENTKAPEAPVITEVIDDVKGGKFNEDVKGGLTNDSTPTFKGTAKPGTTITLKNGNDLIADNIPVK
-2670 VTIDE
+2670 TDGSWEFTIKTPLAQGDYSITATATNAAGKVSAPSDAATIKIDLHSDEPVITE
-2675 IIDDVTGGVVNG
+2675 IIDNVAGGVVNG
-2687 DVKNGLTND
+2687 DVKGGLTND
-2696 NLPTFKGSAAPGA
+2696 NTPTLKGTAEPFA
-2709 TVEIYESFY
+2709 TVEIKIDGRGSYRFENGEVISNW
-2718 TTTEKTLVGKT
+2718 TA
-2729 VADANGKWSFTPT
+2729 VADKDGNWEFTTPKLS
-2742 EAMGDGEHYFEAVA
+2742 DGHHNFEAQA
-2756 TDKVGNKSTSDKV
+2756 TDVAGNNSQPSALV
-2769 SLDVDT
+2769 SIDVDT
-2775 FADAPVI
+2775 
-2782 DAVNDNVD
+2782 
-2790 SQTGNVLDAKT
+2790 
-2801 KVALTNDSTP
+2801 
-2811 TLEGY
+2811 
-2816 AEPDSVITIYEIS
+2816 
-2829 ELNGEKTAIG
+2829 
-2839 TVTADNH
+2839 
-2846 GGWKF
+2846 
-2851 ELPELGDGEYKY
+2851 
-2863 TTRAQDKAG
+2863 
-2872 NISDFSEVV
+2872 
-2881 VVNAD
+2881 
-2886 LIAPS
+2886 
-2891 EPTITFVED
+2891 
-2900 VNPKDGKLNKAENS
+2900 
-2914 KDGDS
+2914 
-2919 TSTKAQISVP
+2919 
-2929 GDAEENDVIHYTVN
+2929 
-2943 GEEKTHTITYNDR
+2943 
-2956 VTGYVEIKVPVVDGK
+2956 
-2971 ASSVTAKIVDQAGN
+2971 
-2985 ASKEVSNNLD
+2985 
-2995 VDIHID
+2995 HID

-3055 INKDIIVK
+3055 IAEKVVVD
-3063 ADANGNWE
+3063 ADGNWE

-3105 NVDTSTTQPVITE
+3105 NVDISTTQPVITE

-3144 GTAEAFSTVKIM
+3144 GTAEAFSTVKII
-3156 VDDKIV
+3156 VDDKLV

-3279 LGSDATWTDIFK
+3279 LGSDAKTWTDIFK

-3330 VSEGNMDAVKI
+3330 VSEGSMDAVKI
-3341 VGFAPKAPTIIA
+3341 VGFAPKAPVIKA

-3359 GIDPK
+3359 GSDLIDP
-3364 NPTDINAGDTT
+3364 IYGTT
-3375 GNVLEGTI
+3375 GNVLV
-3383 AITNDNTPT
+3383 ADKALTNDSTPAF
-3392 LMGKAEAGTTITLKN
+3392 MGEAEVGTTITLKKGNTIIAENIPVGSN
-3407 GDKVIADN
+3407 GK
-3415 ISVDANGNWH
+3415 WF
-3425 YEPKEDSPWA
+3425 YEPEENSPWA
-3435 DGDYEIKA
+3435 DGSYEITA
-3443 IAKNVFGKESESS
+3443 IARNVFGKVSEPSKL
-3456 SPITVTVDTTAPEVT
+3456 ITVTVDTTEPY
-3471 LTSIE
+3471 LTIDE
-3476 DSVKTNDVVDFTGNV
+3476 INDDVKTSDIDFTGNV
-3491 KDKFTNDNTPLLKG
+3491 KGKVTNDATPTLKG
-3505 TAEAGSVIIIKY
+3505 TAEPESLIVIKS
-3517 GEHHENEVTTK
+3517 GNEVY
-3528 ADKNGHWEY
+3528 AEVHAGKNGSWEY
-3537 KITNPL
+3537 KITTPL
-3543 SDGEHIISYQA
+3543 SDGLHIFSVQA
-3554 VDKAGNTSL
+3554 HDKAGNIGS
-3563 EYVANVTVDTKIV
+3563 EIVANVTVDTKIADAKV
-3576 DLRIDYL
+3576 EFIEDT
-3583 GDKNHDGKYS
+3583 NNDGKFS
-3593 WSDNI
+3593 WKENIENPNIGRMAWKALIPDDGSIKAGDTFNYRWGASDSWHNRTI
-3598 SNENN
+3598 TQADIDRGYIGEKVQNQYEQGQPNAGKPLAFGAN
-3603 VIYCCARFSKEAVD
+3603 ANGRVYEAEAYFSDAA
-3617 QGLIKVGDKLY
+3617 G
-3628 YEVHSNVGAWNKG
+3628 NKG
-3641 VVKEPITITE
+3641 
-3651 LDLKRGYVDLT
+3651 
-3662 SVANITYPSKE
+3662 
-3673 LIPFGK
+3673 
-3679 TANGFN
+3679 
-3685 LSAKA
+3685 AKGSDK
-3690 YLVDEAGNMGKQASE
+3690 V
-3705 DLVFDF
+3705 VFDF
-3711 SDKPADPVKNIKINA
+3711 SDNTDNKHIATTNVKITSIYDDVRGGHVGNLITNEAAQVAGLTNDKTPTISGTA
-3726 EAIYG
+3726 EA
-3731 DNDTGLWLEGHGP
+3731 N
-3744 VLKAST
+3744 ASVKVSVVDSKSHSVW
-3750 ELQPQ
+3750 E
-3755 LNGNDNYEIDVKTIT
+3755 KTIT
-3770 HKAEFTLGSGDDV
+3770 AESDGSWKVTTDNIADGNYSVTAVATNKAGAVSNPYTVSNLEIDTTIAQPNIWIKEDANQDKIYDKADYENPANGNGDITFVVDIPQDRVTIKAGDV
-3783 VNIHKSGNGWG
+3783 FHYMINTNNPKWGNINGYTEDITITEADIKSGSISRVVTLCDDGKDFNMSHNGMIVSMNG
-3794 WINMDSKI
+3794 QFK
-3802 DLGDGNNR
+3802 DL
-3810 LIVAADLDS
+3810 
-3819 STVISG
+3819 
-3825 KGDDYIEIKDDVAN
+3825 
-3839 GAKIITGAGNDT
+3839 AGNALSNDT
-3851 VIVGDT
+3851 MVRFDLK
-3857 VANTIFT
+3857 NTYGG
-3864 KVGISTGDGNDSVT
+3864 KVRSTRSLPDDILDNDSVDLSNAAR
-3878 IKGDAIDKAKIDLG
+3878 INEPKAEPNVLNNNKIGVSANDLLETPKDHIM
-3892 NGDDTLTIKAA
+3892 NE
-3903 HVIGGVD
+3903 
-3910 DKGALDGGKGYD
+3910 GKSEAKPSYATA
-3922 KLIISSPEDTID
+3922 SS
-3934 LKHVSYHAKNFEE
+3934 HAGEE
-3947 LDISGDKNTTLKVG
+3947 NIATT
-3961 IEDVLDMT
+3961 
-3969 DDKHT
+3969 HP
-3974 LKITG
+3974 
-3979 DKGDTVDL
+3979 
-3987 KEDVKGSGWHQ
+3987 
-3998 GASEDGYTTYTN
+3998 
-4010 NTVTIQIKDE
+4010 IQIEEKVE
-4020 IHVI
+4020 SHF

>member
-57 GKELSMIGEDTLS
+57 GKELSMIGEDTLT

-94 LGDLEE
+94 LEDLEE

-124 GHYSNISAS
+124 GHYSNINAS

-145 AGPAEGKSGGLDNGG
+145 AGPVEGKSGGLDSGRGG
-160 TGGGT
+160 SDD
-165 GFYID
+165 D
-170 TTAPVVTI
+170 TA
-178 NSINPVDTNEKADGN
+178 
-193 PDKGIVK
+193 
-200 GHSDEPNAPVVVKD
+200 
-214 KDGKIIGSGTTDDKG
+214 
-229 NFEVTTDPIK
+229 
-239 PGDKVTVEVTDK
+239 
-251 AGNTG
+251 
-256 KGDGTAGNTVYTDT
+256 
-270 TPPTVDV
+270 
-277 KTVTPVDTNNPAD
+277 
-290 GNPDK
+290 
-295 GIAKGHS
+295 
-302 DEPNAP
+302 
-308 VVVTDK
+308 
-314 DGKTIGTGT
+314 GTGT
-323 TDGNGDF
+323 TIDP
-330 TIETKPFNPGDPITA
+330 ET
-345 TVTDKA
+345 
-351 GNKGSDTENAGNLT
+351 
-365 HPNDHTAPSEPT
+365 
-377 ITFVEDTNPKDGKLN
+377 
-392 KAENGSD
+392 
-399 SDNANTTAKISI
+399 
-411 PTDAVVNDVIKYT
+411 
-424 VNGEEKSHPITD
+424 
-436 ADKAKGHI
+436 
-444 EVKVPVVDGQTSTI
+444 
-458 TAKIVDQAGNASKE
+458 
-472 VSGSVD
+472 
-478 VDLTIGNPKVRF
+478 
-490 LEDADNNGVLSVAEV
+490 
-505 AAIKDG
+505 
-511 KAHWVIDIPT
+511 
-521 DGSVKAGDVI
+521 
-531 QSIDSKGNWVK
+531 
-542 FVTITDE
+542 
-549 MIKDGRFEAT
+549 
-559 FNVDIEKLRNGKYET
+559 
-574 PEYRFADD
+574 
-582 AGNISD
+582 
-588 SSKATLTLDSELTRQ
+588 TRK
-603 PSNPSIKFPEDTN
+603 PSNPEIKFPEDTN
-616 EDGKISDKENKEG
+616 KDGKISDDENKAG
-629 DKDAGKTTAEVV
+629 DKDAGKTTVEVT

-653 LIVTDDNGKETVRP
+653 VVVTDDNGKKTEKP
-667 IEQSDIDKGSID
+667 INQDDIDKGKID
-679 VPVDLNPG
+679 IPVDLNPG

-726 ITEVIDDVKGY
+726 INEIIDDVKGY

-770 VEIYDNGDRIGET
+770 VEIYDNGDKIGET
-783 TAKSDGSWEFAAP
+783 TAKADGSWEFTP

-881 HANSS
+881 HANSA

-900 TPVFVQAIDKAG
+900 TPVVVQAIDKAG
-912 NAGTDMAIAG
+912 NAGTEMATAG
-922 NIEHPNDTKGPKVDI
+922 NIEHPNDHTAPKVDI

-951 TPDKGIVKGKSEE
+951 TPDKGIVKGKSDE

-988 NFEITTTPI
+988 NFEITTDPI
-997 KPGDKVK
+997 KPGDKVN
-1004 VEVTDKAGHKGSD
+1004 VEVTDKAGNKGSD
-1017 TETAGDTEFVDNT
+1017 TETAGDTEILHKDLPEAPVINEIIDDVKGYGEDTKVGNVLDVKGHLTNDKTPTIKGTAKAGSKVEIYDNGDKIGETTAKADGSWEFTPELTKQGEHKFTATAENKFGKSTPSNEATIDLDSIAPKLDNVKITPIDTNSKADDTAELTMGTGHTDTPNAEILFRDENNNIIGKGHANSAGDFLIQLDKAVQPGTPVVVQAIDKAGNAGTEMATAGNIEHPNDHTAPKVDIDT
-1030 PPSVEV
+1030 
-1036 KEVTPVDTNNPADGN
+1036 VTPVDETNPSDGT
-1051 PDKGIVKGHSDEPNA
+1051 PDKGIVKGKSDEPNA
-1066 PVVVKDKDGKTIGTG
+1066 PVVVTDKDGKTIGTG
-1081 TTDDNGDFEITTDPI
+1081 TTDDKGDFEITTDPI

-1169 AGSTITLKNGNDVIA
+1169 AGSTITLKNGNDIIA

-1221 SNASNIATVTI
+1221 SNASNVATVTI

-1264 DNTPTLKGSTEAGA
+1264 DNTPTLKGSAEAGA

-1304 SKLSDGKHSFYA
+1304 DKLSDGKHSFYA

-1346 RITDDNGDDAL
+1346 RITDDNGDDVL
-1357 NGAYEGATKDNTPTI
+1357 NGSYEGATKDNTPTI
-1372 WGTGEQYATVTV
+1372 WGTGEQYATVIV

-1437 SNVVNLTIDNATDKP
+1437 SNVVSLTIDNATDKP

-1805 VKAGDVIQSIDG
+1805 IKAGDVIQSIDS
-1817 KGNWVKFVEIT
+1817 KGNWVKFVTIT

-1860 ADEAGNVSDSSKATL
+1860 ADEAGNVSDSSKASL
-1875 TLDSEFSR
+1875 SLDSEFSR

-1910 DKDAG
+1910 DKDTG

-2048 YTTTEK
+2048 LTTTEK

-2091 GNKSTSDKVS
+2091 GNKSTSDRVS

-2170 TVTAD
+2170 TVKAD

-2264 ENDVIHYTVN
+2264 ENDVIHYTIN

-2503 SDDLGKSFEYEATLS
+2503 NDDLGKSFEYEATLS

-2660 VIGEASSTVK
+2660 VIGEDSENTKAPEAPVITEVIDDQRGGKFNEDVKGGLTNDSTPTFKGTAKPGTTITLKNGNDVIADNIPVK
-2670 VTIDE
+2670 TDGSWEFTLKTPLAQGDYSITATATNAAGKVSAPSDTATIKIDLHSDEPVITE
-2675 IIDDVTGGVVNG
+2675 IIDNVAGGVVNG
-2687 DVKNGLTND
+2687 DVKGGLTND
-2696 NLPTFKGSAAPGA
+2696 NTPTLKGTAEPFA
-2709 TVEIYESFY
+2709 TVEIKIDGRGSYRFENGEVISNW
-2718 TTTEKTLVGKT
+2718 TA
-2729 VADANGKWSFTPT
+2729 VADKDGNWEFTTPKLS
-2742 EAMGDGEHYFEAVA
+2742 DGHHNFEAQA
-2756 TDKVGNKSTSDKV
+2756 TDVAGNNSQPSALV
-2769 SLDVDT
+2769 SIDVDT
-2775 FADAPVI
+2775 
-2782 DAVNDNVD
+2782 
-2790 SQTGNVLDAKT
+2790 
-2801 KVALTNDSTP
+2801 
-2811 TLEGY
+2811 
-2816 AEPDSVITIYEIS
+2816 
-2829 ELNGEKTAIG
+2829 
-2839 TVTADNH
+2839 
-2846 GGWKF
+2846 
-2851 ELPELGDGEYKY
+2851 
-2863 TTRAQDKAG
+2863 
-2872 NISDFSEVV
+2872 
-2881 VVNAD
+2881 
-2886 LIAPS
+2886 
-2891 EPTITFVED
+2891 
-2900 VNPKDGKLNKAENS
+2900 
-2914 KDGDS
+2914 
-2919 TSTKAQISVP
+2919 
-2929 GDAEENDVIHYTVN
+2929 
-2943 GEEKTHTITYNDR
+2943 
-2956 VTGYVEIKVPVVDGK
+2956 
-2971 ASSVTAKIVDQAGN
+2971 
-2985 ASKEVSNNLD
+2985 
-2995 VDIHID
+2995 HID

-3156 VDDKIV
+3156 VDDRLV

-3279 LGSDATWTDIFK
+3279 LGSDAKTWTDIFK

-3330 VSEGNMDAVKI
+3330 VSEGSMDAVKI

-3383 AITNDNTPT
+3383 AITNDKTPT
-3392 LMGKAEAGTTITLKN
+3392 LIGKAEAGTTITLKN
-3407 GDKVIADN
+3407 GDTVIAEK
-3415 ISVDANGNWH
+3415 IPVDANGNWH
-3425 YEPKEDSPWA
+3425 YEPEENSPWA

-3456 SPITVTVDTTAPEVT
+3456 SPITVTVDTTGPEVT

-3517 GEHHENEVTTK
+3517 GEHHENVVTTK
-3528 ADKNGHWEY
+3528 ADKNGHWDY

-3563 EYVANVTVDTKIV
+3563 EYVANVTVDTKIADAKV
-3576 DLRIDYL
+3576 EFIEDT
-3583 GDKNHDGKYS
+3583 NNDGKFS
-3593 WSDNI
+3593 WKENIENPNIGRMAWKAIIPQDGSIKEGDIFHYRWGSQDSWHSREIKQSDIERGFIGEKVQNQYEQGQP
-3598 SNENN
+3598 NAGKPLAFGANANGRVYEAEA
-3603 VIYCCARFSKEAVD
+3603 YFSDAAGN
-3617 QGLIKVGDKLY
+3617 QGKVGSDK
-3628 YEVHSNVGAWNKG
+3628 V
-3641 VVKEPITITE
+3641 
-3651 LDLKRGYVDLT
+3651 
-3662 SVANITYPSKE
+3662 
-3673 LIPFGK
+3673 
-3679 TANGFN
+3679 
-3685 LSAKA
+3685 
-3690 YLVDEAGNMGKQASE
+3690 
-3705 DLVFDF
+3705 VFDF

-3731 DNDTGLWLEGHGP
+3731 DNNTGLLLEGHGP

-3903 HVIGGVD
+3903 HVISGVD

-3947 LDISGDKNTTLKVG
+3947 LDISGAKNTTLKVS
-3961 IEDVLDMT
+3961 IKDVLDMT

>member
-1 MAKKLGTIK
+1 MAKKLGIIK

-31 VGDSLYEGESVK
+31 VGDSLYEGETVK

-70 LDPKATAGDSQ
+70 LDPKATAADSQ

-94 LGDLEE
+94 LEDLEE

-118 TRFEHG
+118 TRFEQG

-145 AGPAEGKSGGLDNGG
+145 AGPVEGKSGGLDSGRGG
-160 TGGGT
+160 SDD
-165 GFYID
+165 D
-170 TTAPVVTI
+170 TAG
-178 NSINPVDTNEKADGN
+178 A
-193 PDKGIVK
+193 
-200 GHSDEPNAPVVVKD
+200 
-214 KDGKIIGSGTTDDKG
+214 GTTIDP
-229 NFEVTTDPIK
+229 ETTRK
-239 PGDKVTVEVTDK
+239 
-251 AGNTG
+251 
-256 KGDGTAGNTVYTDT
+256 
-270 TPPTVDV
+270 
-277 KTVTPVDTNNPAD
+277 
-290 GNPDK
+290 
-295 GIAKGHS
+295 
-302 DEPNAP
+302 
-308 VVVTDK
+308 
-314 DGKTIGTGT
+314 
-323 TDGNGDF
+323 
-330 TIETKPFNPGDPITA
+330 
-345 TVTDKA
+345 
-351 GNKGSDTENAGNLT
+351 
-365 HPNDHTAPSEPT
+365 
-377 ITFVEDTNPKDGKLN
+377 
-392 KAENGSD
+392 
-399 SDNANTTAKISI
+399 
-411 PTDAVVNDVIKYT
+411 
-424 VNGEEKSHPITD
+424 
-436 ADKAKGHI
+436 
-444 EVKVPVVDGQTSTI
+444 
-458 TAKIVDQAGNASKE
+458 
-472 VSGSVD
+472 
-478 VDLTIGNPKVRF
+478 
-490 LEDADNNGVLSVAEV
+490 
-505 AAIKDG
+505 
-511 KAHWVIDIPT
+511 
-521 DGSVKAGDVI
+521 
-531 QSIDSKGNWVK
+531 
-542 FVTITDE
+542 
-549 MIKDGRFEAT
+549 
-559 FNVDIEKLRNGKYET
+559 
-574 PEYRFADD
+574 
-582 AGNISD
+582 
-588 SSKATLTLDSELTRQ
+588 
-603 PSNPSIKFPEDTN
+603 PSNPEIKFPEDTN
-616 EDGKISDKENKEG
+616 KDGKISDDENKAG
-629 DKDAGKTTAEVV
+629 DKDAGKTTVEVT

-653 LIVTDDNGKETVRP
+653 VVVTDDNGKKTEKP
-667 IEQSDIDKGSID
+667 INQDDIDKGKID
-679 VPVDLNPG
+679 IPVDLNPG

-783 TAKSDGSWEFAAP
+783 TAKSNGSWEFEAP
-796 ELTKQGEHKFTAT
+796 ALTKQGEHKFTAT

-881 HANSS
+881 HANSA

-891 QLDKAVQPG
+891 QLDKAIQPG

-912 NAGTDMAIAG
+912 NAGTEMATAG

-943 DETNPSDG
+943 DDTNPSDG
-951 TPDKGIVKGKSEE
+951 TPDKGIVKGKSDE

-988 NFEITTTPI
+988 NFEITTDPI

-1017 TETAGDTEFVDNT
+1017 TETAGDTEILHKDLPEAPVITEVIDDVKGYGEDTKVGNVLDVKGHLTNDKTPTIKGTAKAGSKVEIYDNGDRIGETTAKSNGSWEFEAPALTKQGEHKFTATAENKFGKSTPSNEATIDLDSIAPKLDNVKITPIDTNSKADDTAELTMGTGHTDTPNAEILFRDENNNIIGKGHANSAGDFLIQLDKAIQPGTPVFVQAIDKAGNAGT
-1030 PPSVEV
+1030 EMATAGNIEHPNDTKGPKVDIDT
-1036 KEVTPVDTNNPADGN
+1036 VTPVDDTNPSDGT
-1051 PDKGIVKGHSDEPNA
+1051 PDKGIVKGKSDEPNA
-1066 PVVVKDKDGKTIGTG
+1066 PVVVTDENGKTIGTG
-1081 TTDDNGDFEITTDPI
+1081 TTDDKGNFEITTDPI
-1096 KPGDKVNVEVT
+1096 KPGDKVKVEVT
-1107 DKAGNKGNGEG
+1107 DKAGHKGSDTE
-1118 TAGNTDFADKTAP
+1118 TAGNLTHPNDHTAP
-1131 DAPVITEVIDDVK
+1131 SEPTITFV
-1144 GGKFNEDVKGGTT
+1144 EDVNPKDGKLNKAENSKDG
-1157 NDSTP
+1157 DSASTKAQISVP
-1162 TFKGTAE
+1162 GDAE
-1169 AGSTITLKNGNDVIA
+1169 ENDVIHYTVNG
-1184 ENIPVKADGSWEFTP
+1184 EEKTHTITYNDRVTGY
-1199 KSPLVEGEYNI
+1199 VE
-1210 TATATDKAGNV
+1210 
-1221 SNASNIATVTI
+1221 
-1232 DLHTS
+1232 
-1237 KPTINE
+1237 
-1243 IIDNVEGDTGN
+1243 
-1254 VKNERIGWTN
+1254 
-1264 DNTPTLKGSTEAGA
+1264 
-1278 TVDVYVDGRKAG
+1278 
-1290 SVKANEKGEWEYTT
+1290 
-1304 SKLSDGKHSFYA
+1304 
-1316 IATDEAGNVSENS
+1316 
-1329 GISWIKVD
+1329 IKV
-1337 TNPGEVVIT
+1337 
-1346 RITDDNGDDAL
+1346 
-1357 NGAYEGATKDNTPTI
+1357 
-1372 WGTGEQYATVTV
+1372 
-1384 SVKDSSGKVVWSDEV
+1384 
-1399 YIEDSLGDWHI
+1399 
-1410 DVPVALN
+1410 PV
-1417 DGDYTV
+1417 
-1423 EASMQDYVKNPVQN
+1423 
-1437 SNVVNLTIDNATDKP
+1437 
-1452 VIKEIIDDVEGDT
+1452 
-1465 GDISSKNNWTNDN
+1465 
-1478 TPTLKGSAEAGAD
+1478 
-1491 IKVFVDG
+1491 VDG
-1498 KIAGTT
+1498 KA
-1504 KAGLDGSWEFTPRT
+1504 S
-1518 KLSDGDHTFYV
+1518 
-1529 EATDKIGNKNTS
+1529 
-1541 DIETIKVDTNPG
+1541 
-1553 KVVITSVTD
+1553 SVT
-1562 DNGDDALNGAYE
+1562 A
-1574 GATKDNTPTINGFA
+1574 K
-1588 EPYSTVTVSVKDSSG
+1588 
-1603 KVVWSG
+1603 
-1609 EVYVEDS
+1609 
-1616 LGDWSITV
+1616 
-1624 DKPLNDGDY
+1624 
-1633 TVEASMQDYV
+1633 
-1643 KNPVQNSN
+1643 
-1651 VVSLTVDT
+1651 
-1659 ATNIPEIKEI
+1659 I
-1669 VDNVA
+1669 VDQA
-1674 GGVENGDVKGKVTN
+1674 GNASKEVS
-1688 DNTPTLKGSAEA
+1688 GS
-1700 GADIKVFVD
+1700 I
-1709 GKIAGTTKAGLD
+1709 
-1721 GSWEFTPRTK
+1721 
-1731 LGDGEHKF
+1731 
-1739 VVEATDKLGH
+1739 
-1749 SAKSVEASVD
+1749 D
-1759 VDTTI
+1759 VDLTI
-1764 GNPKVRFVEDTNN
+1764 GNPKVRFVEDTDGN
-1777 DGVLSVAEVAAIKDG
+1777 GVLSVAEVAAIKDG

-1860 ADEAGNVSDSSKATL
+1860 ADEAGNVSDSSKASL
-1875 TLDSEFSR
+1875 SLDSEFSR

-1989 SKVIGEAS
+1989 SKVIDEAS

-2091 GNKSTSDKVS
+2091 GNKSTSDRVS

-2161 LNGEKTAIG
+2161 LNGDKTAIG

-2187 GDGEYKYTTRA
+2187 GDGEYKCTTRA
-2198 QDKAGNISDFSEV
+2198 QDKAGNISGFSEV

-2244 SKDGDSTST
+2244 SKDGDSAST

-2503 SDDLGKSFEYEATLS
+2503 NDDLGKSFEYEATLS

-2660 VIGEASSTVK
+2660 VIGEDSENTKAPEAPVITEVIDDQRGGKFNEDVKGGLTNDSTPTFKGTAKPGTTITLLKNGNDVIADNIPVK
-2670 VTIDE
+2670 TDGSWEFTPKTPLAQGDYSITATAKNAAGKVSAPSDAATIKIDLHSDEPVITE
-2675 IIDDVTGGVVNG
+2675 IIDNVAGGVVNG
-2687 DVKNGLTND
+2687 DVKGGLTND
-2696 NLPTFKGSAAPGA
+2696 NTPTLKGTAEPFA
-2709 TVEIYESFY
+2709 TVEIKIDGRGSYRFENGEVISNW
-2718 TTTEKTLVGKT
+2718 TA
-2729 VADANGKWSFTPT
+2729 VADKDGNWEFTTPKLS
-2742 EAMGDGEHYFEAVA
+2742 DGHHNFEAQA
-2756 TDKVGNKSTSDKV
+2756 TDVAGNNSQPSALV
-2769 SLDVDT
+2769 SIDVDT
-2775 FADAPVI
+2775 
-2782 DAVNDNVD
+2782 
-2790 SQTGNVLDAKT
+2790 
-2801 KVALTNDSTP
+2801 
-2811 TLEGY
+2811 
-2816 AEPDSVITIYEIS
+2816 
-2829 ELNGEKTAIG
+2829 
-2839 TVTADNH
+2839 
-2846 GGWKF
+2846 
-2851 ELPELGDGEYKY
+2851 
-2863 TTRAQDKAG
+2863 
-2872 NISDFSEVV
+2872 
-2881 VVNAD
+2881 
-2886 LIAPS
+2886 
-2891 EPTITFVED
+2891 
-2900 VNPKDGKLNKAENS
+2900 
-2914 KDGDS
+2914 
-2919 TSTKAQISVP
+2919 
-2929 GDAEENDVIHYTVN
+2929 
-2943 GEEKTHTITYNDR
+2943 
-2956 VTGYVEIKVPVVDGK
+2956 
-2971 ASSVTAKIVDQAGN
+2971 
-2985 ASKEVSNNLD
+2985 
-2995 VDIHID
+2995 HID

-3011 WWGGVENGGNIL
+3011 WWGGVENDGNIL

-3035 TFKGTAEA
+3035 TFKGKAEA
-3043 GSTIVLKNGNDI
+3043 GSTIVLKNANNIIAEDI
-3055 INKDIIVK
+3055 VVDS
-3063 ADANGNWE
+3063 DGNWE

-3090 DKAGNVSNPSNVATV
+3090 DKAGNVSDPSNVATV

-3156 VDDKIV
+3156 VDDRMV

-3190 GEVHAALE
+3190 GKVHAALE

-3236 ITTDINS
+3236 ITTDTNS

-3279 LGSDATWTDIFK
+3279 LGSDAKTWTDIFK

-3330 VSEGNMDAVKI
+3330 VSEGSMDAVKI
-3341 VGFAPKAPTIIA
+3341 VGFAPKAPVIKA

-3364 NPTDINAGDTT
+3364 DPISINAGDTT
-3375 GNVLEGTI
+3375 GNVLEGAI

-3407 GDKVIADN
+3407 GDRIIAEN
-3415 ISVDANGNWH
+3415 IPVDANGSWH
-3425 YEPKEDSPWA
+3425 YEPKENSPWA

-3443 IAKNVFGKESESS
+3443 IAKNVFGKESEPSS
-3456 SPITVTVDTTAPEVT
+3456 LITVTVDTTKPEVT
-3471 LTSIE
+3471 LNSIE
-3476 DSVKTNDVVDFTGNV
+3476 DNVKTNDVVDFTGNV
-3491 KDKFTNDNTPLLKG
+3491 KDKFTNDNTPVLKG

-3517 GEHHENEVTTK
+3517 GEHHENVVTTK
-3528 ADKNGHWEY
+3528 ADKNGSWNY

-3554 VDKAGNTSL
+3554 VDKAGNTSP
-3563 EYVANVTVDTKIV
+3563 ECVANVTVDTKIV

-3641 VVKEPITITE
+3641 VVKEPVTITE

-3731 DNDTGLWLEGHGP
+3731 DNNTGLLLEGHGP

-3755 LNGNDNYEIDVKTIT
+3755 INGNDNYEIDVKTIT
-3770 HKAEFTLGSGDDV
+3770 HKSEFTLGSGDDV
-3783 VNIHKSGNGWG
+3783 VNIHESGNGWG

-3810 LIVAADLDS
+3810 LIVATDLDS

-3878 IKGDAIDKAKIDLG
+3878 IKGDDIDKAKIDLG

-3947 LDISGDKNTTLKVG
+3947 LDISGAKNTTLKVG
-3961 IEDVLDMT
+3961 IKDVLDMT

-3979 DKGDTVDL
+3979 DKGDVVDL

>member
-31 VGDSLYEGESVK
+31 VGNSLYEGETVK

-70 LDPKATAGDSQ
+70 LDPKATAADSQ

-94 LGDLEE
+94 LEDLEE

-145 AGPAEGKSGGLDNGG
+145 AGPVEGKSGGLDSGRGG
-160 TGGGT
+160 SDG
-165 GFYID
+165 D
-170 TTAPVVTI
+170 TAG
-178 NSINPVDTNEKADGN
+178 A
-193 PDKGIVK
+193 
-200 GHSDEPNAPVVVKD
+200 
-214 KDGKIIGSGTTDDKG
+214 GTTIDP
-229 NFEVTTDPIK
+229 ETTRK
-239 PGDKVTVEVTDK
+239 
-251 AGNTG
+251 
-256 KGDGTAGNTVYTDT
+256 
-270 TPPTVDV
+270 
-277 KTVTPVDTNNPAD
+277 
-290 GNPDK
+290 
-295 GIAKGHS
+295 
-302 DEPNAP
+302 
-308 VVVTDK
+308 
-314 DGKTIGTGT
+314 
-323 TDGNGDF
+323 
-330 TIETKPFNPGDPITA
+330 
-345 TVTDKA
+345 
-351 GNKGSDTENAGNLT
+351 
-365 HPNDHTAPSEPT
+365 
-377 ITFVEDTNPKDGKLN
+377 
-392 KAENGSD
+392 
-399 SDNANTTAKISI
+399 
-411 PTDAVVNDVIKYT
+411 
-424 VNGEEKSHPITD
+424 
-436 ADKAKGHI
+436 
-444 EVKVPVVDGQTSTI
+444 
-458 TAKIVDQAGNASKE
+458 
-472 VSGSVD
+472 
-478 VDLTIGNPKVRF
+478 
-490 LEDADNNGVLSVAEV
+490 
-505 AAIKDG
+505 
-511 KAHWVIDIPT
+511 
-521 DGSVKAGDVI
+521 
-531 QSIDSKGNWVK
+531 
-542 FVTITDE
+542 
-549 MIKDGRFEAT
+549 
-559 FNVDIEKLRNGKYET
+559 
-574 PEYRFADD
+574 
-582 AGNISD
+582 
-588 SSKATLTLDSELTRQ
+588 
-603 PSNPSIKFPEDTN
+603 PSNPEIKFPEDTN
-616 EDGKISDKENKEG
+616 KDGKISDDENKAN
-629 DKDAGKTTAEVV
+629 DNDAGKTTVEVA

-653 LIVTDDNGKETVRP
+653 VVVTDDNGKKTEKP
-667 IEQSDIDKGSID
+667 INQDDIDKGKID
-679 VPVDLNPG
+679 IPVDLNPG

-726 ITEVIDDVKGY
+726 INEIIDDVKGY

-783 TAKSDGSWEFAAP
+783 TAKADGSWEFTAP

-845 SKADDTAELTMGTGH
+845 SRADDTAELTMGTGH

-900 TPVFVQAIDKAG
+900 TPVVVQAIDKAG
-912 NAGTDMAIAG
+912 NAGTDMAVAG

-1004 VEVTDKAGHKGSD
+1004 VEITDKAGHKGSD
-1017 TETAGDTEFVDNT
+1017 TETAGDTE
-1030 PPSVEV
+1030 
-1036 KEVTPVDTNNPADGN
+1036 
-1051 PDKGIVKGHSDEPNA
+1051 ILH
-1066 PVVVKDKDGKTIGTG
+1066 KDLP
-1081 TTDDNGDFEITTDPI
+1081 E
-1096 KPGDKVNVEVT
+1096 
-1107 DKAGNKGNGEG
+1107 
-1118 TAGNTDFADKTAP
+1118 
-1131 DAPVITEVIDDVK
+1131 APVITEVIDDVK

-1169 AGSTITLKNGNDVIA
+1169 AGSTITLKNGNDIIA

-1221 SNASNIATVTI
+1221 SNASNVATVTI

-1237 KPTINE
+1237 KPVINE

-1264 DNTPTLKGSTEAGA
+1264 DNTPTLKGSAEAGA

-1304 SKLSDGKHSFYA
+1304 DKLSDGKHSFYA

-1357 NGAYEGATKDNTPTI
+1357 NGAYEGAMKDNTPTI

-1410 DVPVALN
+1410 DVPVALK

-1437 SNVVNLTIDNATDKP
+1437 SNVVSLTVDTATNIP
-1452 VIKEIIDDVEGDT
+1452 EIKEIVDNVAGGVENGDVKG
-1465 GDISSKNNWTNDN
+1465 KVTNDN

-1860 ADEAGNVSDSSKATL
+1860 ADEAGNVSDSSKASL
-1875 TLDSEFSR
+1875 SLDSEFSR

-1902 SDDENKAG
+1902 SDDENKAN
-1910 DKDAG
+1910 DNDAG

-1920 VTIPKDGSVKPG
+1920 VAIPKDGSVKPG

-2003 IDEIIDDVT
+2003 IDEIIDDVKGYGEDT
-2012 GGVVNGDVKNG
+2012 KVGNILDVKG
-2023 LTNDNLPT
+2023 HLTNDNLPT

-2037 PGATVEIYESF
+2037 LGATVEIYESF

-2054 TLVGKTVADAN
+2054 TLVGKVTADAN

-2091 GNKSTSDKVS
+2091 GNKSTSDRVS

-2161 LNGEKTAIG
+2161 LNGEKTVIG

-2198 QDKAGNISDFSEV
+2198 QDKAGNIS
-2211 VVVNA
+2211 
-2216 DLIAPSEPTITF
+2216 
-2228 VEDVN
+2228 
-2233 PKDGKLNKAEN
+2233 G
-2244 SKDGDSTST
+2244 
-2253 KAQISVPGDAE
+2253 
-2264 ENDVIHYTVN
+2264 
-2274 GEEKTHTITY
+2274 
-2284 NDRVTGYVEIKVPV
+2284 
-2298 VDGKASS
+2298 
-2305 VTAKIVDQAG
+2305 
-2315 NASKEV
+2315 
-2321 SSSIDSDFTAPNV
+2321 
-2334 KITGIIDNVEGG
+2334 
-2346 VYKGNVAGTN
+2346 
-2356 TNDNK
+2356 
-2361 PTIKGTADAN
+2361 
-2371 QEVVLY
+2371 
-2377 DNNKEFGRA
+2377 
-2386 TADKDGNW
+2386 
-2394 EFKPSDYK
+2394 
-2402 EPLADLVGRVHVI
+2402 
-2415 KAVVT
+2415 
-2420 DAAGN
+2420 
-2425 TSEATSALEV
+2425 
-2435 DTTIGAPKVSIKE
+2435 
-2448 DADHNG
+2448 
-2454 VLSVEEAKNL
+2454 
-2464 KDSKIHWEVEIPKDG
+2464 
-2479 TVSAGDVLQVLG
+2479 
-2491 KDGKWKIEKVLS
+2491 
-2503 SDDLGKSFEYEATLS
+2503 
-2518 GKHFESPS
+2518 
-2526 YRIVDLVGNQSTA
+2526 
-2539 IHANVQLDSE
+2539 
-2549 FSRKPSNPEIKFPED
+2549 
-2564 TNKDGKISDDEN
+2564 
-2576 KAGDKDAG
+2576 
-2584 KTTVEV
+2584 
-2590 TIPKDGSVKPGDK
+2590 
-2603 VVVTDDNGKKT
+2603 
-2614 EKPINQDDIDKG
+2614 
-2626 KIDIPVDLNPGKDN
+2626 
-2640 NVTAEIINPNNP
+2640 
-2652 NNPGKDSK
+2652 
-2660 VIGEASSTVK
+2660 
-2670 VTIDE
+2670 
-2675 IIDDVTGGVVNG
+2675 
-2687 DVKNGLTND
+2687 
-2696 NLPTFKGSAAPGA
+2696 
-2709 TVEIYESFY
+2709 
-2718 TTTEKTLVGKT
+2718 
-2729 VADANGKWSFTPT
+2729 
-2742 EAMGDGEHYFEAVA
+2742 
-2756 TDKVGNKSTSDKV
+2756 
-2769 SLDVDT
+2769 
-2775 FADAPVI
+2775 
-2782 DAVNDNVD
+2782 
-2790 SQTGNVLDAKT
+2790 
-2801 KVALTNDSTP
+2801 
-2811 TLEGY
+2811 
-2816 AEPDSVITIYEIS
+2816 
-2829 ELNGEKTAIG
+2829 
-2839 TVTADNH
+2839 
-2846 GGWKF
+2846 
-2851 ELPELGDGEYKY
+2851 
-2863 TTRAQDKAG
+2863 
-2872 NISDFSEVV
+2872 FSEVV

-3144 GTAEAFSTVKIM
+3144 GTAEAFSTVKII
-3156 VDDKIV
+3156 VDDKMV

-3279 LGSDATWTDIFK
+3279 LGSDAKTWTDIFK

-3330 VSEGNMDAVKI
+3330 VSEGSMDAVKI

-3364 NPTDINAGDTT
+3364 NPISINAGDTT

-3415 ISVDANGNWH
+3415 ISVDANGSWH
-3425 YEPKEDSPWA
+3425 YEPEEDSPWA

-3543 SDGEHIISYQA
+3543 SDGEQIISYQA

-3563 EYVANVTVDTKIV
+3563 EYVANVTVDTKIADAKV
-3576 DLRIDYL
+3576 EFIEDTD
-3583 GDKNHDGKYS
+3583 NDGKFS
-3593 WSDNI
+3593 WKENIENPNIGRMAWKALIPNDGSIKAGDTFNYRWGASDSWHNRTI
-3598 SNENN
+3598 TQADIDRGYIGEKVQNQYEQGQPNAGKPLAFGAN
-3603 VIYCCARFSKEAVD
+3603 ANGRVYEAEAYFSDAA
-3617 QGLIKVGDKLY
+3617 G
-3628 YEVHSNVGAWNKG
+3628 NKG
-3641 VVKEPITITE
+3641 
-3651 LDLKRGYVDLT
+3651 
-3662 SVANITYPSKE
+3662 
-3673 LIPFGK
+3673 
-3679 TANGFN
+3679 
-3685 LSAKA
+3685 AKGSDK
-3690 YLVDEAGNMGKQASE
+3690 V
-3705 DLVFDF
+3705 VFDF
-3711 SDKPADPVKNIKINA
+3711 SDNTDNKHIATTNVKITSIYDDVRGGHVGNLITNEAAQVAGLTNDKTPTISGTA
-3726 EAIYG
+3726 EA
-3731 DNDTGLWLEGHGP
+3731 N
-3744 VLKAST
+3744 ASVKVSVVD
-3750 ELQPQ
+3750 
-3755 LNGNDNYEIDVKTIT
+3755 GNLHSVWEKTIT
-3770 HKAEFTLGSGDDV
+3770 AESDGSWKVTTDNIADGNYSVTAVATNKAGAVSNPYTVSNLEIDTTIAQPNIWIKEDANQDKIYDKADYENPANGNGDITFVVDIPQDRVTIKAGDV
-3783 VNIHKSGNGWG
+3783 FHYMINTNNPKWGNINGYTEDITITEADIKSGSISRVVTLCDDGKDFNMSHNGMIVSMNG
-3794 WINMDSKI
+3794 YFK
-3802 DLGDGNNR
+3802 DL
-3810 LIVAADLDS
+3810 
-3819 STVISG
+3819 
-3825 KGDDYIEIKDDVAN
+3825 
-3839 GAKIITGAGNDT
+3839 AGNALSNDT
-3851 VIVGDT
+3851 MVRFDLK
-3857 VANTIFT
+3857 NTYGG
-3864 KVGISTGDGNDSVT
+3864 KVRSTRSLPDDILDNDSVDLSNAAR
-3878 IKGDAIDKAKIDLG
+3878 INEPKAEPNVLNNNKIGVSANDLLETPKDHIM
-3892 NGDDTLTIKAA
+3892 NE
-3903 HVIGGVD
+3903 
-3910 DKGALDGGKGYD
+3910 GKSEAKPSYATA
-3922 KLIISSPEDTID
+3922 SS
-3934 LKHVSYHAKNFEE
+3934 HAGEE
-3947 LDISGDKNTTLKVG
+3947 NIATT
-3961 IEDVLDMT
+3961 
-3969 DDKHT
+3969 HP
-3974 LKITG
+3974 
-3979 DKGDTVDL
+3979 
-3987 KEDVKGSGWHQ
+3987 
-3998 GASEDGYTTYTN
+3998 
-4010 NTVTIQIKDE
+4010 IQIEEKVE
-4020 IHVI
+4020 NHF

>member
-1 MAKKLGTIK
+1 
-10 SISGSAEVIA
+10 
-20 VDKSGNQRVLK
+20 
-31 VGDSLYEGESVK
+31 
-43 TTSAD
+43 
-48 SKVVIATNN
+48 
-57 GKELSMIGEDTLS
+57 
-70 LDPKATAGDSQ
+70 
-81 VAALQKALLNGAN
+81 
-94 LGDLEE
+94 
-100 TAAGGNS
+100 
-107 GGRGDGMSLGE
+107 
-118 TRFEHG
+118 
-124 GHYSNISAS
+124 
-133 TSAINPLGAASF
+133 
-145 AGPAEGKSGGLDNGG
+145 
-160 TGGGT
+160 
-165 GFYID
+165 
-170 TTAPVVTI
+170 
-178 NSINPVDTNEKADGN
+178 
-193 PDKGIVK
+193 
-200 GHSDEPNAPVVVKD
+200 
-214 KDGKIIGSGTTDDKG
+214 
-229 NFEVTTDPIK
+229 
-239 PGDKVTVEVTDK
+239 
-251 AGNTG
+251 
-256 KGDGTAGNTVYTDT
+256 
-270 TPPTVDV
+270 
-277 KTVTPVDTNNPAD
+277 
-290 GNPDK
+290 
-295 GIAKGHS
+295 
-302 DEPNAP
+302 
-308 VVVTDK
+308 
-314 DGKTIGTGT
+314 
-323 TDGNGDF
+323 
-330 TIETKPFNPGDPITA
+330 
-345 TVTDKA
+345 
-351 GNKGSDTENAGNLT
+351 
-365 HPNDHTAPSEPT
+365 
-377 ITFVEDTNPKDGKLN
+377 
-392 KAENGSD
+392 
-399 SDNANTTAKISI
+399 
-411 PTDAVVNDVIKYT
+411 
-424 VNGEEKSHPITD
+424 
-436 ADKAKGHI
+436 
-444 EVKVPVVDGQTSTI
+444 
-458 TAKIVDQAGNASKE
+458 
-472 VSGSVD
+472 
-478 VDLTIGNPKVRF
+478 
-490 LEDADNNGVLSVAEV
+490 
-505 AAIKDG
+505 
-511 KAHWVIDIPT
+511 
-521 DGSVKAGDVI
+521 
-531 QSIDSKGNWVK
+531 
-542 FVTITDE
+542 
-549 MIKDGRFEAT
+549 
-559 FNVDIEKLRNGKYET
+559 
-574 PEYRFADD
+574 
-582 AGNISD
+582 
-588 SSKATLTLDSELTRQ
+588 
-603 PSNPSIKFPEDTN
+603 
-616 EDGKISDKENKEG
+616 
-629 DKDAGKTTAEVV
+629 
-641 IPKDGS
+641 
-647 VKPGDK
+647 
-653 LIVTDDNGKETVRP
+653 
-667 IEQSDIDKGSID
+667 
-679 VPVDLNPG
+679 
-687 KDNNVTAEIINPNN
+687 
-701 PNNPG
+701 
-706 KDSKVIGEDSENTK
+706 
-720 APEAPV
+720 
-726 ITEVIDDVKGY
+726 
-737 GEDTKVGN
+737 
-745 VLDVKGHLTND
+745 HLTND

-783 TAKSDGSWEFAAP
+783 TA
-796 ELTKQGEHKFTAT
+796 
-809 AENKFGKS
+809 
-817 TPSNEATIDLDSI
+817 
-830 APKLDNVKITPIDTN
+830 
-845 SKADDTAELTMGTGH
+845 
-860 TDTPNAEILFRDENN
+860 
-875 NIIGKG
+875 
-881 HANSS
+881 
-886 GDFLI
+886 
-891 QLDKAVQPG
+891 
-900 TPVFVQAIDKAG
+900 
-912 NAGTDMAIAG
+912 
-922 NIEHPNDTKGPKVDI
+922 
-937 DTVTPV
+937 
-943 DETNPSDG
+943 
-951 TPDKGIVKGKSEE
+951 
-964 PNAPVV
+964 
-970 VTDENGKT
+970 
-978 IGTGTTDDKG
+978 
-988 NFEITTTPI
+988 
-997 KPGDKVK
+997 
-1004 VEVTDKAGHKGSD
+1004 
-1017 TETAGDTEFVDNT
+1017 
-1030 PPSVEV
+1030 
-1036 KEVTPVDTNNPADGN
+1036 
-1051 PDKGIVKGHSDEPNA
+1051 
-1066 PVVVKDKDGKTIGTG
+1066 
-1081 TTDDNGDFEITTDPI
+1081 
-1096 KPGDKVNVEVT
+1096 
-1107 DKAGNKGNGEG
+1107 
-1118 TAGNTDFADKTAP
+1118 
-1131 DAPVITEVIDDVK
+1131 
-1144 GGKFNEDVKGGTT
+1144 
-1157 NDSTP
+1157 
-1162 TFKGTAE
+1162 
-1169 AGSTITLKNGNDVIA
+1169 
-1184 ENIPVKADGSWEFTP
+1184 KADGSWEFTP

-1221 SNASNIATVTI
+1221 SNASNVATVTI

-1237 KPTINE
+1237 KPVINE

-1264 DNTPTLKGSTEAGA
+1264 DNTPTLKGSAEAGA

-1329 GISWIKVD
+1329 EISWIKVD
-1337 TNPGEVVIT
+1337 TNPGQVVIT
-1346 RITDDNGDDAL
+1346 RITDDNGDDVL
-1357 NGAYEGATKDNTPTI
+1357 NGSYEGATKDNTPTI

-1504 KAGLDGSWEFTPRT
+1504 KAGFDGSWEFTPRT

-1529 EATDKIGNKNTS
+1529 EATDKIGNTNTS

-1659 ATNIPEIKEI
+1659 ATDIPEIKEI

-1709 GKIAGTTKAGLD
+1709 GKIAGTTKAGFD
-1721 GSWEFTPRTK
+1721 GSWEFTPKTK
-1731 LGDGEHKF
+1731 LSDGEHKF

-1749 SAKSVEASVD
+1749 SAKSIEASVD

-1837 EATFNVGIN
+1837 EATFNVDIN

-1860 ADEAGNVSDSSKATL
+1860 ADDAGNVSDSSKATL

-1910 DKDAG
+1910 DKDTG

-1920 VTIPKDGSVKPG
+1920 VAIPKDGSVKPG

-2091 GNKSTSDKVS
+2091 GNKSTSDRVS

-2161 LNGEKTAIG
+2161 LNGEKTVVG

-2198 QDKAGNISDFSEV
+2198 QDKAGNISDFSEE

-2244 SKDGDSTST
+2244 SKDGDSAST

-2334 KITGIIDNVEGG
+2334 KIIGIIDNVEGG

-2371 QEVVLY
+2371 QEVILY

-2386 TADKDGNW
+2386 IADKDGNW

-2491 KDGKWKIEKVLS
+2491 KDGKWKTEKVLS
-2503 SDDLGKSFEYEATLS
+2503 NDDLGKSFEYEATLS

-2660 VIGEASSTVK
+2660 VIGEDSENTKAPEAPVITEVIDDQRGGKFNEDVK
-2670 VTIDE
+2670 GGLTNDSMPTFKGTAKPGTTITLKNGNDLIADNIPVKTDGSWEFTIKTPLAQGDYSITATATNAAGKVSAPSDAATIKIDLHSDE
-2675 IIDDVTGGVVNG
+2675 PVITKIIDNVAGGVENG
-2687 DVKNGLTND
+2687 DVKGGLTND
-2696 NLPTFKGSAAPGA
+2696 NTPTLKGTAEPFA
-2709 TVEIYESFY
+2709 TVEIKIDGRGSYRFENGEVISNW
-2718 TTTEKTLVGKT
+2718 TA
-2729 VADANGKWSFTPT
+2729 VADKDGNWEFTTPKLS
-2742 EAMGDGEHYFEAVA
+2742 DGHHNFEAQA
-2756 TDKVGNKSTSDKV
+2756 TDVAGNNSQPSALV
-2769 SLDVDT
+2769 SIDVDT
-2775 FADAPVI
+2775 
-2782 DAVNDNVD
+2782 
-2790 SQTGNVLDAKT
+2790 
-2801 KVALTNDSTP
+2801 
-2811 TLEGY
+2811 
-2816 AEPDSVITIYEIS
+2816 
-2829 ELNGEKTAIG
+2829 
-2839 TVTADNH
+2839 
-2846 GGWKF
+2846 
-2851 ELPELGDGEYKY
+2851 
-2863 TTRAQDKAG
+2863 
-2872 NISDFSEVV
+2872 
-2881 VVNAD
+2881 
-2886 LIAPS
+2886 
-2891 EPTITFVED
+2891 
-2900 VNPKDGKLNKAENS
+2900 
-2914 KDGDS
+2914 
-2919 TSTKAQISVP
+2919 
-2929 GDAEENDVIHYTVN
+2929 
-2943 GEEKTHTITYNDR
+2943 
-2956 VTGYVEIKVPVVDGK
+2956 
-2971 ASSVTAKIVDQAGN
+2971 
-2985 ASKEVSNNLD
+2985 
-2995 VDIHID
+2995 HID

-3105 NVDTSTTQPVITE
+3105 NVDTSTTQPIITE

-3144 GTAEAFSTVKIM
+3144 GTAEAFSTVKII
-3156 VDDKIV
+3156 VDDKLV

-3279 LGSDATWTDIFK
+3279 LGSDAKTWTDIFK

-3330 VSEGNMDAVKI
+3330 VSEGSMDAVKI

-3383 AITNDNTPT
+3383 AITNDKTPT
-3392 LMGKAEAGTTITLKN
+3392 LIGKAEAGTTITLKN
-3407 GDKVIADN
+3407 GDTVIAEK
-3415 ISVDANGNWH
+3415 IPVDANGNWH
-3425 YEPKEDSPWA
+3425 YEPEENSPWA

-3456 SPITVTVDTTAPEVT
+3456 SPITVTVDTTGPEVT

-3517 GEHHENEVTTK
+3517 GEHHENVVTTK
-3528 ADKNGHWEY
+3528 ADKNGHWDY

-3563 EYVANVTVDTKIV
+3563 EYVANVTVDTKIADAKV
-3576 DLRIDYL
+3576 EFIEDT
-3583 GDKNHDGKYS
+3583 NNDGKFS
-3593 WSDNI
+3593 WKENIENPNIGRMAWKAIIPQDGSIKEGDIFHYRWGSQDSWHSREIKQSDIERGFIGEKVQNQYEQGQP
-3598 SNENN
+3598 NAGKPLAFGANANGRVYEAEA
-3603 VIYCCARFSKEAVD
+3603 YFSDAAGN
-3617 QGLIKVGDKLY
+3617 QGKVGSDK
-3628 YEVHSNVGAWNKG
+3628 V
-3641 VVKEPITITE
+3641 
-3651 LDLKRGYVDLT
+3651 
-3662 SVANITYPSKE
+3662 
-3673 LIPFGK
+3673 
-3679 TANGFN
+3679 
-3685 LSAKA
+3685 
-3690 YLVDEAGNMGKQASE
+3690 
-3705 DLVFDF
+3705 VFDF
-3711 SDKPADPVKNIKINA
+3711 NDKPADPVKNIKINA

>member
-1 MAKKLGTIK
+1 
-10 SISGSAEVIA
+10 
-20 VDKSGNQRVLK
+20 
-31 VGDSLYEGESVK
+31 
-43 TTSAD
+43 
-48 SKVVIATNN
+48 
-57 GKELSMIGEDTLS
+57 
-70 LDPKATAGDSQ
+70 
-81 VAALQKALLNGAN
+81 
-94 LGDLEE
+94 
-100 TAAGGNS
+100 
-107 GGRGDGMSLGE
+107 
-118 TRFEHG
+118 
-124 GHYSNISAS
+124 
-133 TSAINPLGAASF
+133 
-145 AGPAEGKSGGLDNGG
+145 
-160 TGGGT
+160 
-165 GFYID
+165 
-170 TTAPVVTI
+170 
-178 NSINPVDTNEKADGN
+178 
-193 PDKGIVK
+193 
-200 GHSDEPNAPVVVKD
+200 
-214 KDGKIIGSGTTDDKG
+214 
-229 NFEVTTDPIK
+229 
-239 PGDKVTVEVTDK
+239 
-251 AGNTG
+251 
-256 KGDGTAGNTVYTDT
+256 
-270 TPPTVDV
+270 
-277 KTVTPVDTNNPAD
+277 
-290 GNPDK
+290 
-295 GIAKGHS
+295 
-302 DEPNAP
+302 
-308 VVVTDK
+308 
-314 DGKTIGTGT
+314 
-323 TDGNGDF
+323 
-330 TIETKPFNPGDPITA
+330 
-345 TVTDKA
+345 
-351 GNKGSDTENAGNLT
+351 
-365 HPNDHTAPSEPT
+365 
-377 ITFVEDTNPKDGKLN
+377 
-392 KAENGSD
+392 
-399 SDNANTTAKISI
+399 
-411 PTDAVVNDVIKYT
+411 
-424 VNGEEKSHPITD
+424 
-436 ADKAKGHI
+436 
-444 EVKVPVVDGQTSTI
+444 
-458 TAKIVDQAGNASKE
+458 
-472 VSGSVD
+472 
-478 VDLTIGNPKVRF
+478 
-490 LEDADNNGVLSVAEV
+490 
-505 AAIKDG
+505 
-511 KAHWVIDIPT
+511 
-521 DGSVKAGDVI
+521 
-531 QSIDSKGNWVK
+531 
-542 FVTITDE
+542 
-549 MIKDGRFEAT
+549 
-559 FNVDIEKLRNGKYET
+559 
-574 PEYRFADD
+574 
-582 AGNISD
+582 
-588 SSKATLTLDSELTRQ
+588 
-603 PSNPSIKFPEDTN
+603 
-616 EDGKISDKENKEG
+616 
-629 DKDAGKTTAEVV
+629 
-641 IPKDGS
+641 
-647 VKPGDK
+647 
-653 LIVTDDNGKETVRP
+653 
-667 IEQSDIDKGSID
+667 
-679 VPVDLNPG
+679 
-687 KDNNVTAEIINPNN
+687 
-701 PNNPG
+701 
-706 KDSKVIGEDSENTK
+706 
-720 APEAPV
+720 
-726 ITEVIDDVKGY
+726 
-737 GEDTKVGN
+737 
-745 VLDVKGHLTND
+745 
-756 KTPTIKGTA
+756 
-765 KAGSK
+765 
-770 VEIYDNGDRIGET
+770 
-783 TAKSDGSWEFAAP
+783 
-796 ELTKQGEHKFTAT
+796 
-809 AENKFGKS
+809 
-817 TPSNEATIDLDSI
+817 
-830 APKLDNVKITPIDTN
+830 
-845 SKADDTAELTMGTGH
+845 
-860 TDTPNAEILFRDENN
+860 
-875 NIIGKG
+875 
-881 HANSS
+881 
-886 GDFLI
+886 
-891 QLDKAVQPG
+891 
-900 TPVFVQAIDKAG
+900 
-912 NAGTDMAIAG
+912 
-922 NIEHPNDTKGPKVDI
+922 DI

-988 NFEITTTPI
+988 
-997 KPGDKVK
+997 
-1004 VEVTDKAGHKGSD
+1004 
-1017 TETAGDTEFVDNT
+1017 
-1030 PPSVEV
+1030 
-1036 KEVTPVDTNNPADGN
+1036 
-1051 PDKGIVKGHSDEPNA
+1051 
-1066 PVVVKDKDGKTIGTG
+1066 
-1081 TTDDNGDFEITTDPI
+1081 DFEINTDPI

-1118 TAGNTDFADKTAP
+1118 TAGNTDFTDKTAP

-1169 AGSTITLKNGNDVIA
+1169 AGSTITLKNGNDIIA

-1221 SNASNIATVTI
+1221 SNASNVATVTI

-1237 KPTINE
+1237 KPVINE

-1264 DNTPTLKGSTEAGA
+1264 DNTPTLKGSAEAGA

-1304 SKLSDGKHSFYA
+1304 DKLSDGKHSFYA

-1357 NGAYEGATKDNTPTI
+1357 NGAYEGAMKDNTPTI

-1399 YIEDSLGDWHI
+1399 YVEDSLGDWHI

-1437 SNVVNLTIDNATDKP
+1437 SNVVSLTIDNATDKP

-1700 GADIKVFVD
+1700 GADIKVFID
-1709 GKIAGTTKAGLD
+1709 GKIAGTTKAGFD

-1860 ADEAGNVSDSSKATL
+1860 ADEAGNVSDSSKASL
-1875 TLDSEFSR
+1875 SLDSEFSR

-2003 IDEIIDDVT
+2003 IDEIIDDVKGYGEDT
-2012 GGVVNGDVKNG
+2012 KVGNILDVKG
-2023 LTNDNLPT
+2023 HLTNDNLPT

-2054 TLVGKTVADAN
+2054 TLVGKVTADAN

-2091 GNKSTSDKVS
+2091 GNKSTSDRVS

-2244 SKDGDSTST
+2244 GKDGDSTST

-2377 DNNKEFGRA
+2377 DNNKEMGRV

-2448 DADHNG
+2448 DVDHNG
-2454 VLSVEEAKNL
+2454 VLSVNEAKNL

-2491 KDGKWKIEKVLS
+2491 RDGKWKIEKVLS
-2503 SDDLGKSFEYEATLS
+2503 NDDLGKSFEYEATLS

-2660 VIGEASSTVK
+2660 VIGEDSENTKAPEAPVITEVIDDQRGGKFNEDVKGGLTNDSTPTFKGTAKPGTTITLKNGNDVIADNIPVK
-2670 VTIDE
+2670 TDGSWEFTPKTPLAQGDYSMTATATNAAGKVSAPSDAATIKIDLHSDEPVITE
-2675 IIDDVTGGVVNG
+2675 IIDNVAGGVVNG
-2687 DVKNGLTND
+2687 DVNGGLTND
-2696 NLPTFKGSAAPGA
+2696 NTPTLKGTAEPFA
-2709 TVEIYESFY
+2709 TVEIKIDGRGSYRFENGEVISNW
-2718 TTTEKTLVGKT
+2718 TA
-2729 VADANGKWSFTPT
+2729 VADKDGNWEFTTPKLS
-2742 EAMGDGEHYFEAVA
+2742 DGHHNFEAQA
-2756 TDKVGNKSTSDKV
+2756 TDVAGNNSQPSALV
-2769 SLDVDT
+2769 SIDVDT
-2775 FADAPVI
+2775 
-2782 DAVNDNVD
+2782 
-2790 SQTGNVLDAKT
+2790 
-2801 KVALTNDSTP
+2801 
-2811 TLEGY
+2811 
-2816 AEPDSVITIYEIS
+2816 
-2829 ELNGEKTAIG
+2829 
-2839 TVTADNH
+2839 
-2846 GGWKF
+2846 
-2851 ELPELGDGEYKY
+2851 
-2863 TTRAQDKAG
+2863 
-2872 NISDFSEVV
+2872 
-2881 VVNAD
+2881 
-2886 LIAPS
+2886 
-2891 EPTITFVED
+2891 
-2900 VNPKDGKLNKAENS
+2900 
-2914 KDGDS
+2914 
-2919 TSTKAQISVP
+2919 
-2929 GDAEENDVIHYTVN
+2929 
-2943 GEEKTHTITYNDR
+2943 
-2956 VTGYVEIKVPVVDGK
+2956 
-2971 ASSVTAKIVDQAGN
+2971 
-2985 ASKEVSNNLD
+2985 
-2995 VDIHID
+2995 HID

-3156 VDDKIV
+3156 VDDKLV

-3181 TFEANLNWG
+3181 TFEANLNWDG
-3190 GEVHAALE
+3190 KVHAALE

-3279 LGSDATWTDIFK
+3279 LGSDTKTWTDIFK

-3341 VGFAPKAPTIIA
+3341 VGFAPKAPVIKA

-3359 GIDPK
+3359 GSDLIDP
-3364 NPTDINAGDTT
+3364 IYGTT
-3375 GNVLEGTI
+3375 GNVLVTDK
-3383 AITNDNTPT
+3383 ALTNDSTPAF
-3392 LMGKAEAGTTITLKN
+3392 MGEAEVGTTITLKKGN
-3407 GDKVIADN
+3407 TVIAEN
-3415 ISVDANGNWH
+3415 IPVGSNGKWF
-3425 YEPKEDSPWA
+3425 YEPEENSPWA
-3435 DGDYEIKA
+3435 DGSYEITA
-3443 IAKNVFGKESESS
+3443 IAKNAFGKVSEPSK
-3456 SPITVTVDTTAPEVT
+3456 PITVTVDTTEPY
-3471 LTSIE
+3471 LTIDE
-3476 DSVKTNDVVDFTGNV
+3476 INDDVKTSDIDFTGNV
-3491 KDKFTNDNTPLLKG
+3491 KGKVTNDATPTLKG
-3505 TAEAGSVIIIKY
+3505 TAEPESLIVIKS
-3517 GEHHENEVTTK
+3517 GNEVY
-3528 ADKNGHWEY
+3528 AEVHAGKNGSWEY
-3537 KITNPL
+3537 KVTTPL
-3543 SDGEHIISYQA
+3543 SDGLHIFSAQA
-3554 VDKAGNTSL
+3554 HDKAGNIGS
-3563 EYVANVTVDTKIV
+3563 EIVANVTVDTKIADAKV
-3576 DLRIDYL
+3576 EFIEDT
-3583 GDKNHDGKYS
+3583 NNDGKFS
-3593 WSDNI
+3593 WKENIENPNIGRMAWKALIPDDGSIKAGDTFNYRWGASDSWHNRTI
-3598 SNENN
+3598 TQADIDRGYIGEKVQNQYEQGQPNAGKPLAFGAN
-3603 VIYCCARFSKEAVD
+3603 ANGRVYEAEAYFSDAA
-3617 QGLIKVGDKLY
+3617 G
-3628 YEVHSNVGAWNKG
+3628 NKG
-3641 VVKEPITITE
+3641 
-3651 LDLKRGYVDLT
+3651 
-3662 SVANITYPSKE
+3662 
-3673 LIPFGK
+3673 
-3679 TANGFN
+3679 
-3685 LSAKA
+3685 AKGSDK
-3690 YLVDEAGNMGKQASE
+3690 V
-3705 DLVFDF
+3705 VFDF
-3711 SDKPADPVKNIKINA
+3711 SDSESGAKTVNVKITSIDDNVSGWNGKTGNIITNEAAHIAGLTNDNTPTISGTTEAGAIVKVSIVNSKTHKVWESDVKANENGEWSITTGNIADGKYSVVAVATDKSGVASSPYTVSGLEIDTTVAKPNIWVAEDRNHDGFYDNA
-3726 EAIYG
+3726 EYYNPA
-3731 DNDTGLWLEGHGP
+3731 N
-3744 VLKAST
+3744 
-3750 ELQPQ
+3750 
-3755 LNGNDNYEIDVKTIT
+3755 
-3770 HKAEFTLGSGDDV
+3770 
-3783 VNIHKSGNGWG
+3783 
-3794 WINMDSKI
+3794 
-3802 DLGDGNNR
+3802 
-3810 LIVAADLDS
+3810 
-3819 STVISG
+3819 G
-3825 KGDDYIEIKDDVAN
+3825 KGDITFVVEVPKDGSV
-3839 GAKIITGAGNDT
+3839 K
-3851 VIVGDT
+3851 VGDT
-3857 VANTIFT
+3857 FHYTLNTDYKGWSSINGYGENITISQADIDNGSFSRVVTLCKDNQHFDLRHDGATVSMKGQFKDLAGNALADETSVKFDLT
-3864 KVGISTGDGNDSVT
+3864 KVHSGKVRSTRSLPDDILDNDSVDLSNAAR
-3878 IKGDAIDKAKIDLG
+3878 INEPKAELNVLNNNKIGVSANDLLETPKDHIM
-3892 NGDDTLTIKAA
+3892 NE
-3903 HVIGGVD
+3903 
-3910 DKGALDGGKGYD
+3910 GKSETKPSYATA
-3922 KLIISSPEDTID
+3922 SS
-3934 LKHVSYHAKNFEE
+3934 HAGEE
-3947 LDISGDKNTTLKVG
+3947 NIATT
-3961 IEDVLDMT
+3961 
-3969 DDKHT
+3969 HP
-3974 LKITG
+3974 
-3979 DKGDTVDL
+3979 
-3987 KEDVKGSGWHQ
+3987 
-3998 GASEDGYTTYTN
+3998 
-4010 NTVTIQIKDE
+4010 IQIEEKVE
-4020 IHVI
+4020 SHF

>member
-31 VGDSLYEGESVK
+31 VGDSLYEGETVK

-70 LDPKATAGDSQ
+70 LDPKATAADSQ

-94 LGDLEE
+94 LEDLEE

-145 AGPAEGKSGGLDNGG
+145 AGPVEGKSGGLDSGRGG
-160 TGGGT
+160 SDD
-165 GFYID
+165 D
-170 TTAPVVTI
+170 TAG
-178 NSINPVDTNEKADGN
+178 A
-193 PDKGIVK
+193 
-200 GHSDEPNAPVVVKD
+200 
-214 KDGKIIGSGTTDDKG
+214 GTTIDP
-229 NFEVTTDPIK
+229 ETTRK
-239 PGDKVTVEVTDK
+239 
-251 AGNTG
+251 
-256 KGDGTAGNTVYTDT
+256 
-270 TPPTVDV
+270 
-277 KTVTPVDTNNPAD
+277 
-290 GNPDK
+290 
-295 GIAKGHS
+295 
-302 DEPNAP
+302 
-308 VVVTDK
+308 
-314 DGKTIGTGT
+314 
-323 TDGNGDF
+323 
-330 TIETKPFNPGDPITA
+330 
-345 TVTDKA
+345 
-351 GNKGSDTENAGNLT
+351 
-365 HPNDHTAPSEPT
+365 
-377 ITFVEDTNPKDGKLN
+377 
-392 KAENGSD
+392 
-399 SDNANTTAKISI
+399 
-411 PTDAVVNDVIKYT
+411 
-424 VNGEEKSHPITD
+424 
-436 ADKAKGHI
+436 
-444 EVKVPVVDGQTSTI
+444 
-458 TAKIVDQAGNASKE
+458 
-472 VSGSVD
+472 
-478 VDLTIGNPKVRF
+478 
-490 LEDADNNGVLSVAEV
+490 
-505 AAIKDG
+505 
-511 KAHWVIDIPT
+511 
-521 DGSVKAGDVI
+521 
-531 QSIDSKGNWVK
+531 
-542 FVTITDE
+542 
-549 MIKDGRFEAT
+549 
-559 FNVDIEKLRNGKYET
+559 
-574 PEYRFADD
+574 
-582 AGNISD
+582 
-588 SSKATLTLDSELTRQ
+588 
-603 PSNPSIKFPEDTN
+603 PSNPEIKFPEDN
-616 EDGKISDKENKEG
+616 DPKDGKISDKENKAG
-629 DKDAGKTTAEVV
+629 DNDAGKTTAEIS

-653 LIVTDDNGKETVRP
+653 LVVTDENGKQTEKTIEQGDIDNGNIK
-667 IEQSDIDKGSID
+667 

-687 KDNNVTAEIINPNN
+687 KDNTITAEIINPNN

-726 ITEVIDDVKGY
+726 INEIIDDVKGY

-783 TAKSDGSWEFAAP
+783 TAKADGSWEFAAP

-860 TDTPNAEILFRDENN
+860 TDTPNAEILFRDADN

-912 NAGTDMAIAG
+912 NAGTDMAVAG
-922 NIEHPNDTKGPKVDI
+922 NIEHPNDTKGPDVNI

-951 TPDKGIVKGKSEE
+951 TPDKGIVKGKSDE

-988 NFEITTTPI
+988 NFEITTDPI
-997 KPGDKVK
+997 EPGDKVK
-1004 VEVTDKAGHKGSD
+1004 VEVTDKAGNKGSDTETAGDTEILHKDLPEAPVITEVIDDAKGYGEDTKVGNVLDVKGHLTNDKTPTIKGTAKAGSKVEIYDNGDRIGETTAKADGSWEFAAPELTKQGEHKFTATAENKFGKSTPSNEATIDLDSIAPKLDNVKITPIDTNSKADDTAELTMGTGHTDTPNAEILFRDADNNIIGKGHANSSGDFLIQLDKAVQPGTPVFVQAIDKAGNAGTDMAVAGNIEHPNDTKGPDVNIDTVTPVDETNPSDGTPDKGIVKGKSDEPNAPVVVTDENGKTIGTGTTDDKGNFEITTDPIEPGDKVKVEVTDKAGNKGSD

-1030 PPSVEV
+1030 PPSVDV

-1066 PVVVKDKDGKTIGTG
+1066 PVVVKDKDGKIIGTG
-1081 TTDDNGDFEITTDPI
+1081 TTDDKGNFEITTDPI

-1118 TAGNTDFADKTAP
+1118 TAGNTDFTDKTAP

-1169 AGSTITLKNGNDVIA
+1169 AGSTITLKNGNDIIA

-1221 SNASNIATVTI
+1221 SNASNVATVTI

-1237 KPTINE
+1237 KPVINE

-1264 DNTPTLKGSTEAGA
+1264 DNTPTLKGSAEAGA

-1346 RITDDNGDDAL
+1346 RITDDNGDDVL
-1357 NGAYEGATKDNTPTI
+1357 NGSYEGATKDNTPTI

-1399 YIEDSLGDWHI
+1399 YVEDSLGDWHI

-1437 SNVVNLTIDNATDKP
+1437 SNVVSLTIDNATDKP

-1860 ADEAGNVSDSSKATL
+1860 ADDAGNVSDSSKASL
-1875 TLDSEFSR
+1875 SLDSEFSR

-2091 GNKSTSDKVS
+2091 GNKSTSDRVS

-2244 SKDGDSTST
+2244 GKDGDSTST

-2491 KDGKWKIEKVLS
+2491 KDGKWKTEKVLS
-2503 SDDLGKSFEYEATLS
+2503 NDDLGKSFEYEATLS

-2539 IHANVQLDSE
+2539 IHANIQLDSE

-2660 VIGEASSTVK
+2660 VIGEDSENTKAPEAPVITEVIDDQRGGKFNEDVKGGLTNDSTPTFKGTAKPGTTITLKNGNDVIADNIPVK
-2670 VTIDE
+2670 TDGSWEFTLKTPLAQGNYSITATAKNAAGKVSDPSDAATIKIDLHSDEPVVTE
-2675 IIDDVTGGVVNG
+2675 IIDNVAGGVVNG
-2687 DVKNGLTND
+2687 DVKGGLTND
-2696 NLPTFKGSAAPGA
+2696 NTPTLKGTAEPFA
-2709 TVEIYESFY
+2709 TVEIKIDGRGSYRFENGEVISNW
-2718 TTTEKTLVGKT
+2718 TA
-2729 VADANGKWSFTPT
+2729 VADKDGNWEFTTPKLS
-2742 EAMGDGEHYFEAVA
+2742 DGHHNFEAQA
-2756 TDKVGNKSTSDKV
+2756 TDVAGNNSQPSALV
-2769 SLDVDT
+2769 SIDVDT
-2775 FADAPVI
+2775 
-2782 DAVNDNVD
+2782 
-2790 SQTGNVLDAKT
+2790 
-2801 KVALTNDSTP
+2801 
-2811 TLEGY
+2811 
-2816 AEPDSVITIYEIS
+2816 
-2829 ELNGEKTAIG
+2829 
-2839 TVTADNH
+2839 
-2846 GGWKF
+2846 
-2851 ELPELGDGEYKY
+2851 
-2863 TTRAQDKAG
+2863 
-2872 NISDFSEVV
+2872 
-2881 VVNAD
+2881 
-2886 LIAPS
+2886 
-2891 EPTITFVED
+2891 
-2900 VNPKDGKLNKAENS
+2900 
-2914 KDGDS
+2914 
-2919 TSTKAQISVP
+2919 
-2929 GDAEENDVIHYTVN
+2929 
-2943 GEEKTHTITYNDR
+2943 
-2956 VTGYVEIKVPVVDGK
+2956 
-2971 ASSVTAKIVDQAGN
+2971 
-2985 ASKEVSNNLD
+2985 
-2995 VDIHID
+2995 HID

-3011 WWGGVENGGNIL
+3011 WWGGVENGGNVL

-3035 TFKGTAEA
+3035 TFKGKAEA

-3055 INKDIIVK
+3055 IAEKVVVDS
-3063 ADANGNWE
+3063 DGNWE

-3090 DKAGNVSNPSNVATV
+3090 DKAGNVSDPSNVATV
-3105 NVDTSTTQPVITE
+3105 NVDISTTQPVITE

-3156 VDDKIV
+3156 VDDRLV

-3279 LGSDATWTDIFK
+3279 LGNDAKTWTDIFK

-3330 VSEGNMDAVKI
+3330 VSEGSMDAVKI

-3383 AITNDNTPT
+3383 AITNDKTPT
-3392 LMGKAEAGTTITLKN
+3392 LIGKAEAGTTITLKN
-3407 GDKVIADN
+3407 GDTVIADN
-3415 ISVDANGNWH
+3415 IPVDANGNWH
-3425 YEPKEDSPWA
+3425 YEPEENSPWA
-3435 DGDYEIKA
+3435 DGDYKITA

-3456 SPITVTVDTTAPEVT
+3456 SPITVTVDTTGPEVT

-3491 KDKFTNDNTPLLKG
+3491 KDKVTNDNTPLLKG

-3517 GEHHENEVTTK
+3517 GEHHENVVTTK
-3528 ADKNGHWEY
+3528 ADKNGHWDY

-3563 EYVANVTVDTKIV
+3563 EYVANVTVDTKIADAKV
-3576 DLRIDYL
+3576 EFIEDV
-3583 GDKNHDGKYS
+3583 NNDGKFS
-3593 WSDNI
+3593 WKENIENPNIGRMAWKAIIPQDGSIKEGDIFHYRWGSQDSWHSREIKQSDIERGFIGEKVQNQYEQGQP
-3598 SNENN
+3598 NAGKPLAFGANANGRVYEAEA
-3603 VIYCCARFSKEAVD
+3603 YFSDAA
-3617 QGLIKVGDKLY
+3617 G
-3628 YEVHSNVGAWNKG
+3628 NKG
-3641 VVKEPITITE
+3641 
-3651 LDLKRGYVDLT
+3651 
-3662 SVANITYPSKE
+3662 
-3673 LIPFGK
+3673 
-3679 TANGFN
+3679 ANG
-3685 LSAKA
+3685 SDK
-3690 YLVDEAGNMGKQASE
+3690 V
-3705 DLVFDF
+3705 VFDF
-3711 SDKPADPVKNIKINA
+3711 SDKPADPVKNTKINA

-3934 LKHVSYHAKNFEE
+3934 LEHVSYHAKNFEE

-3961 IEDVLDMT
+3961 IKDVLDMT

>member
-70 LDPKATAGDSQ
+70 LDPRATAGDSQ

-100 TAAGGNS
+100 TAAGGTS
-107 GGRGDGMSLGE
+107 GGRAGDGVSLGSAS
-118 TRFEHG
+118 FEQG

-145 AGPAEGKSGGLDNGG
+145 AGPAEGKSGGLDSGRGG
-160 TGGGT
+160 SDD
-165 GFYID
+165 D
-170 TTAPVVTI
+170 TA
-178 NSINPVDTNEKADGN
+178 G
-193 PDKGIVK
+193 
-200 GHSDEPNAPVVVKD
+200 
-214 KDGKIIGSGTTDDKG
+214 
-229 NFEVTTDPIK
+229 
-239 PGDKVTVEVTDK
+239 
-251 AGNTG
+251 AGNTI
-256 KGDGTAGNTVYTDT
+256 NPET
-270 TPPTVDV
+270 TR
-277 KTVTPVDTNNPAD
+277 K
-290 GNPDK
+290 
-295 GIAKGHS
+295 
-302 DEPNAP
+302 
-308 VVVTDK
+308 
-314 DGKTIGTGT
+314 
-323 TDGNGDF
+323 
-330 TIETKPFNPGDPITA
+330 
-345 TVTDKA
+345 
-351 GNKGSDTENAGNLT
+351 
-365 HPNDHTAPSEPT
+365 
-377 ITFVEDTNPKDGKLN
+377 
-392 KAENGSD
+392 
-399 SDNANTTAKISI
+399 
-411 PTDAVVNDVIKYT
+411 
-424 VNGEEKSHPITD
+424 
-436 ADKAKGHI
+436 
-444 EVKVPVVDGQTSTI
+444 
-458 TAKIVDQAGNASKE
+458 
-472 VSGSVD
+472 
-478 VDLTIGNPKVRF
+478 
-490 LEDADNNGVLSVAEV
+490 
-505 AAIKDG
+505 
-511 KAHWVIDIPT
+511 
-521 DGSVKAGDVI
+521 
-531 QSIDSKGNWVK
+531 
-542 FVTITDE
+542 
-549 MIKDGRFEAT
+549 
-559 FNVDIEKLRNGKYET
+559 
-574 PEYRFADD
+574 
-582 AGNISD
+582 
-588 SSKATLTLDSELTRQ
+588 
-603 PSNPSIKFPEDTN
+603 PSNPEIKFPEDTN
-616 EDGKISDKENKEG
+616 KDGKISDDENKAN
-629 DKDAGKTTAEVV
+629 DNDAGKTTVEVT

-653 LIVTDDNGKETVRP
+653 VVVTDDNGKKTEKP
-667 IEQSDIDKGSID
+667 INQDDIDKGKID
-679 VPVDLNPG
+679 IPVDLNPG

-726 ITEVIDDVKGY
+726 ITEVIDDVKG
-737 GEDTKVGN
+737 
-745 VLDVKGHLTND
+745 
-756 KTPTIKGTA
+756 
-765 KAGSK
+765 
-770 VEIYDNGDRIGET
+770 
-783 TAKSDGSWEFAAP
+783 
-796 ELTKQGEHKFTAT
+796 
-809 AENKFGKS
+809 
-817 TPSNEATIDLDSI
+817 
-830 APKLDNVKITPIDTN
+830 
-845 SKADDTAELTMGTGH
+845 
-860 TDTPNAEILFRDENN
+860 
-875 NIIGKG
+875 
-881 HANSS
+881 
-886 GDFLI
+886 
-891 QLDKAVQPG
+891 
-900 TPVFVQAIDKAG
+900 
-912 NAGTDMAIAG
+912 
-922 NIEHPNDTKGPKVDI
+922 
-937 DTVTPV
+937 
-943 DETNPSDG
+943 
-951 TPDKGIVKGKSEE
+951 
-964 PNAPVV
+964 
-970 VTDENGKT
+970 
-978 IGTGTTDDKG
+978 
-988 NFEITTTPI
+988 
-997 KPGDKVK
+997 
-1004 VEVTDKAGHKGSD
+1004 
-1017 TETAGDTEFVDNT
+1017 
-1030 PPSVEV
+1030 
-1036 KEVTPVDTNNPADGN
+1036 
-1051 PDKGIVKGHSDEPNA
+1051 
-1066 PVVVKDKDGKTIGTG
+1066 
-1081 TTDDNGDFEITTDPI
+1081 
-1096 KPGDKVNVEVT
+1096 
-1107 DKAGNKGNGEG
+1107 
-1118 TAGNTDFADKTAP
+1118 
-1131 DAPVITEVIDDVK
+1131 
-1144 GGKFNEDVKGGTT
+1144 GKFNEDVKGGTT

-1169 AGSTITLKNGNDVIA
+1169 AGSTITLKNGNDIIA

-1199 KSPLVEGEYNI
+1199 KSSLAEGEYSI

-1221 SNASNIATVTI
+1221 SNASNVATVTI

-1237 KPTINE
+1237 KPVINE

-1264 DNTPTLKGSTEAGA
+1264 DNTPTLKGSAEAGA

-1290 SVKANEKGEWEYTT
+1290 SVKANEKGEWEYAT

-1329 GISWIKVD
+1329 EISWIKVD
-1337 TNPGEVVIT
+1337 TNPGQVVIT
-1346 RITDDNGDDAL
+1346 RITDDNGDDVL
-1357 NGAYEGATKDNTPTI
+1357 NGSYEGAMKDNTPTI

-1860 ADEAGNVSDSSKATL
+1860 ADEAGNVSDSSKASLSLDSEFSRKPSNPEIKFPEDTNKDGKISDDENKAGDKDAGKTTVEVTIPKDGSVKPGDKVVVTDDNGKKTEKPINQDDIDKGKIDIPVDLNPGKDNNVTAEIINPNNPNNPGKDSKVIGEDSENTKAPEAPVITEVIDDVKGGKFNEDVKGGTTNDSTPTFKGTAEAGSTITL
-1875 TLDSEFSR
+1875 KNGNDIIAENIPVKADGSWEFTPKSSLAEGEYSITATATDKAGNVSNASNVATVTIDLHTSKPVINEIIDNVEGDTGNVKNERIGWTNDNTPTLKGSAEAGATVDVYVDGRKAGSVKANEKGEWEYATSKLSDGKHSFYAIATDEAGNVSENSEISWIKVDTNPGQVVITRITDDNGDDVLNGSYEGAMKDNTPTIWGTGEQYATVTVSVKDSSGKVVWSDEVYIEDSLGDWHIDVPVALNDGDYTVEASMQDYVKNPVQNSNVVNLTIDNATDKPVIKEIIDDVEGDTGDISSKNNWTNDNTPTLKGSAEAGADIKVFVDGKIAGTTKAGLDGSWEFTPRTKLSDGDHTFYVEATDKIGNKNTSDIETIKVDTNPGKVVITSVTDDNGDDALNGAYEGATKDNTPTINGFAEPYSTVTVSVKDSSGKVVWSGEVYVEDSLGDWSITVDKPLNDGDYTVEASMQDYVKNPVQNSNVVSLTVDTATNIPEIKEIVDNVAGGVENGDVKGKVTNDNTPTLKGSAEAGADIKVFVDGKIAGTTKAGLDGSWEFTPRTKLGDGEHKFVVEATDKLGHSAKSVEASVDVDTTIGNPKVRFVEDTNNDGVLSVAEVAAIKDGKAHWVIDIPTDGSVKAGDVIQSIDGKGNWVKFVEITDEMIKDGRFEATFNVGINKLKDGKYETPEYRFADEAGNVSDSSKASLSLDSEFSR

-2091 GNKSTSDKVS
+2091 GNKSTSDRVS

-2124 GNVLDAKTKVALT
+2124 GNVLDVKTKVALT

-2161 LNGEKTAIG
+2161 LNGDKTAIG

-2244 SKDGDSTST
+2244 SKDGDSAST

-2321 SSSIDSDFTAPNV
+2321 SGSVDSDFTAPNV

-2371 QEVVLY
+2371 QEVILY

-2503 SDDLGKSFEYEATLS
+2503 NDDLGKSFEYEATLS

-2576 KAGDKDAG
+2576 KANDNDAG

-2660 VIGEASSTVK
+2660 VIGEDSENTKAPEAPVITEVIDDQRGGKFNEDVKGGLTNDSTPTFKGTAKPGTTITLKNGNDVIADNIPVK
-2670 VTIDE
+2670 TDGSWEFTIKTPLAQGDYSITATAKNAAGKVSAPSDAATIKIDLHSDEPVITE
-2675 IIDDVTGGVVNG
+2675 IIDNVAGGVVNG
-2687 DVKNGLTND
+2687 DVKGGLTND
-2696 NLPTFKGSAAPGA
+2696 NTPTLKGTAEPFA
-2709 TVEIYESFY
+2709 TVEIKIDGRGSYRFENGEVISNW
-2718 TTTEKTLVGKT
+2718 TA
-2729 VADANGKWSFTPT
+2729 VADKDGNWEFTTPKLS
-2742 EAMGDGEHYFEAVA
+2742 DGHHNFEAQA
-2756 TDKVGNKSTSDKV
+2756 TDVAGNNSQPSALV
-2769 SLDVDT
+2769 SIDVDT
-2775 FADAPVI
+2775 
-2782 DAVNDNVD
+2782 
-2790 SQTGNVLDAKT
+2790 
-2801 KVALTNDSTP
+2801 
-2811 TLEGY
+2811 
-2816 AEPDSVITIYEIS
+2816 
-2829 ELNGEKTAIG
+2829 
-2839 TVTADNH
+2839 
-2846 GGWKF
+2846 
-2851 ELPELGDGEYKY
+2851 
-2863 TTRAQDKAG
+2863 
-2872 NISDFSEVV
+2872 
-2881 VVNAD
+2881 
-2886 LIAPS
+2886 
-2891 EPTITFVED
+2891 
-2900 VNPKDGKLNKAENS
+2900 
-2914 KDGDS
+2914 
-2919 TSTKAQISVP
+2919 
-2929 GDAEENDVIHYTVN
+2929 
-2943 GEEKTHTITYNDR
+2943 
-2956 VTGYVEIKVPVVDGK
+2956 
-2971 ASSVTAKIVDQAGN
+2971 
-2985 ASKEVSNNLD
+2985 
-2995 VDIHID
+2995 HID
-3001 APVITAVTDN
+3001 APVITAVKDN
-3011 WWGGVENGGNIL
+3011 WWGGVENDGNVL

-3035 TFKGTAEA
+3035 TFKGKAEA

-3055 INKDIIVK
+3055 IAEKVVVDS
-3063 ADANGNWE
+3063 DGNWE
-3071 FTPKSPLAEGE
+3071 FTPKSPLAEGK

-3090 DKAGNVSNPSNVATV
+3090 DKAGNVSDPSNVATV
-3105 NVDTSTTQPVITE
+3105 NVDISTTKPVITE

-3156 VDDKIV
+3156 VDDKLV

-3190 GEVHAALE
+3190 GKVHAALE
-3198 DGVHTLKVQTTD
+3198 DGAHTLKVQTTD

-3231 APTVK
+3231 VPTVK

-3243 DKKIDIA
+3243 DKKIDIT

-3279 LGSDATWTDIFK
+3279 LGSDAQTWTDIFK

-3330 VSEGNMDAVKI
+3330 VSEGSMDAVKI

-3364 NPTDINAGDTT
+3364 DPISINAGDTT
-3375 GNVLEGTI
+3375 GNVLEGVI

-3407 GDKVIADN
+3407 GNTIIADN
-3415 ISVDANGNWH
+3415 IPVDANGSWH
-3425 YEPKEDSPWA
+3425 YEPKENSPWA

-3443 IAKNVFGKESESS
+3443 IAKNVFGKESEPSS
-3456 SPITVTVDTTAPEVT
+3456 LITVTVDTTKPEVT
-3471 LTSIE
+3471 LNSIE
-3476 DSVKTNDVVDFTGNV
+3476 DNVKTNDVVDFTGNV
-3491 KDKFTNDNTPLLKG
+3491 KDKFTNDNTPVLKG
-3505 TAEAGSVIIIKY
+3505 TAEAGSTIIIKY
-3517 GEHHENEVTTK
+3517 GEHHENVVTTK
-3528 ADKNGHWEY
+3528 ADENGSWNY

-3543 SDGEHIISYQA
+3543 SDGEHIVSYQA
-3554 VDKAGNTSL
+3554 VDKAGNTSP
-3563 EYVANVTVDTKIV
+3563 ECVANVTVDTKIV

-3641 VVKEPITITE
+3641 VVKEPVTITE

-3731 DNDTGLWLEGHGP
+3731 DNDTGLLLEGHGP

-3755 LNGNDNYEIDVKTIT
+3755 INGNDNYEIDVKTIT
-3770 HKAEFTLGSGDDV
+3770 HKSEFTLGSGDDV

-3810 LIVAADLDS
+3810 LTVAADLDH

-3878 IKGDAIDKAKIDLG
+3878 IKGNAIDKAKIDLG

-3947 LDISGDKNTTLKVG
+3947 LDISGAKNTTLKVG
-3961 IEDVLDMT
+3961 IKDVLDMT

-3979 DKGDTVDL
+3979 DKGDVVDL
-3987 KEDVKGSGWHQ
+3987 KEDVKGNGWHQ

>member
-31 VGDSLYEGESVK
+31 VGDSLYEGETVK

-70 LDPKATAGDSQ
+70 LDPKATAADSQ

-94 LGDLEE
+94 LEDLEE

-145 AGPAEGKSGGLDNGG
+145 AGPVEGKSGGLDSGRDG
-160 TGGGT
+160 SDD
-165 GFYID
+165 Y
-170 TTAPVVTI
+170 TA
-178 NSINPVDTNEKADGN
+178 
-193 PDKGIVK
+193 
-200 GHSDEPNAPVVVKD
+200 
-214 KDGKIIGSGTTDDKG
+214 
-229 NFEVTTDPIK
+229 
-239 PGDKVTVEVTDK
+239 
-251 AGNTG
+251 
-256 KGDGTAGNTVYTDT
+256 
-270 TPPTVDV
+270 
-277 KTVTPVDTNNPAD
+277 
-290 GNPDK
+290 
-295 GIAKGHS
+295 
-302 DEPNAP
+302 
-308 VVVTDK
+308 
-314 DGKTIGTGT
+314 GTGT
-323 TDGNGDF
+323 TIDP
-330 TIETKPFNPGDPITA
+330 ET
-345 TVTDKA
+345 
-351 GNKGSDTENAGNLT
+351 
-365 HPNDHTAPSEPT
+365 
-377 ITFVEDTNPKDGKLN
+377 
-392 KAENGSD
+392 
-399 SDNANTTAKISI
+399 
-411 PTDAVVNDVIKYT
+411 
-424 VNGEEKSHPITD
+424 
-436 ADKAKGHI
+436 
-444 EVKVPVVDGQTSTI
+444 
-458 TAKIVDQAGNASKE
+458 
-472 VSGSVD
+472 
-478 VDLTIGNPKVRF
+478 
-490 LEDADNNGVLSVAEV
+490 
-505 AAIKDG
+505 
-511 KAHWVIDIPT
+511 
-521 DGSVKAGDVI
+521 
-531 QSIDSKGNWVK
+531 
-542 FVTITDE
+542 
-549 MIKDGRFEAT
+549 
-559 FNVDIEKLRNGKYET
+559 
-574 PEYRFADD
+574 
-582 AGNISD
+582 
-588 SSKATLTLDSELTRQ
+588 TRK
-603 PSNPSIKFPEDTN
+603 PSNPEIKFPEDTN
-616 EDGKISDKENKEG
+616 KDGKISDDENKAN
-629 DKDAGKTTAEVV
+629 DNDAGKTTVEVT

-653 LIVTDDNGKETVRP
+653 VVVTDDNGKKTEKP
-667 IEQSDIDKGSID
+667 INQDDIDKGKID
-679 VPVDLNPG
+679 IPVDLNPG

-726 ITEVIDDVKGY
+726 INEIIDDVKGY

-783 TAKSDGSWEFAAP
+783 TAKADGSWEFEAP
-796 ELTKQGEHKFTAT
+796 ALTKQGEHKFTAT

-845 SKADDTAELTMGTGH
+845 SKADDTAELTMATGH
-860 TDTPNAEILFRDENN
+860 TDTPNAEILFRDADN

-900 TPVFVQAIDKAG
+900 TPVVVQAIDKAG
-912 NAGTDMAIAG
+912 NAGTEMATAG
-922 NIEHPNDTKGPKVDI
+922 NIEHPNDHTAPKVDI

-951 TPDKGIVKGKSEE
+951 TPDKGIVKGKSDE

-988 NFEITTTPI
+988 NFEITTDPI

-1081 TTDDNGDFEITTDPI
+1081 TTDDKGDFEITTDPI

-1118 TAGNTDFADKTAP
+1118 TAGNTVYTDTTPPTEPTITFVEDTNPKDGKLNKSENGSDSDNANTTAKISIPTDAVVNDVIKYTVNGEEKSHPITEADKAKGHIEVKV
-1131 DAPVITEVIDDVK
+1131 PVVD
-1144 GGKFNEDVKGGTT
+1144 GQ
-1157 NDSTP
+1157 
-1162 TFKGTAE
+1162 A
-1169 AGSTITLKNGNDVIA
+1169 STITAKIVDQ
-1184 ENIPVKADGSWEFTP
+1184 
-1199 KSPLVEGEYNI
+1199 
-1210 TATATDKAGNV
+1210 AGNASKEV
-1221 SNASNIATVTI
+1221 S
-1232 DLHTS
+1232 
-1237 KPTINE
+1237 
-1243 IIDNVEGDTGN
+1243 
-1254 VKNERIGWTN
+1254 
-1264 DNTPTLKGSTEAGA
+1264 GS
-1278 TVDVYVDGRKAG
+1278 
-1290 SVKANEKGEWEYTT
+1290 
-1304 SKLSDGKHSFYA
+1304 
-1316 IATDEAGNVSENS
+1316 
-1329 GISWIKVD
+1329 
-1337 TNPGEVVIT
+1337 
-1346 RITDDNGDDAL
+1346 
-1357 NGAYEGATKDNTPTI
+1357 
-1372 WGTGEQYATVTV
+1372 
-1384 SVKDSSGKVVWSDEV
+1384 
-1399 YIEDSLGDWHI
+1399 I
-1410 DVPVALN
+1410 DVDL
-1417 DGDYTV
+1417 
-1423 EASMQDYVKNPVQN
+1423 
-1437 SNVVNLTIDNATDKP
+1437 
-1452 VIKEIIDDVEGDT
+1452 
-1465 GDISSKNNWTNDN
+1465 
-1478 TPTLKGSAEAGAD
+1478 
-1491 IKVFVDG
+1491 
-1498 KIAGTT
+1498 
-1504 KAGLDGSWEFTPRT
+1504 
-1518 KLSDGDHTFYV
+1518 
-1529 EATDKIGNKNTS
+1529 
-1541 DIETIKVDTNPG
+1541 
-1553 KVVITSVTD
+1553 
-1562 DNGDDALNGAYE
+1562 
-1574 GATKDNTPTINGFA
+1574 
-1588 EPYSTVTVSVKDSSG
+1588 
-1603 KVVWSG
+1603 
-1609 EVYVEDS
+1609 
-1616 LGDWSITV
+1616 
-1624 DKPLNDGDY
+1624 
-1633 TVEASMQDYV
+1633 
-1643 KNPVQNSN
+1643 
-1651 VVSLTVDT
+1651 
-1659 ATNIPEIKEI
+1659 
-1669 VDNVA
+1669 
-1674 GGVENGDVKGKVTN
+1674 
-1688 DNTPTLKGSAEA
+1688 
-1700 GADIKVFVD
+1700 
-1709 GKIAGTTKAGLD
+1709 
-1721 GSWEFTPRTK
+1721 
-1731 LGDGEHKF
+1731 
-1739 VVEATDKLGH
+1739 
-1749 SAKSVEASVD
+1749 
-1759 VDTTI
+1759 TI
-1764 GNPKVRFVEDTNN
+1764 GNPKVRFLEDTDNN
-1777 DGVLSVAEVAAIKDG
+1777 GVLSVAEVAAIKDG

-1805 VKAGDVIQSIDG
+1805 IKAGDVIQSIDS
-1817 KGNWVKFVEIT
+1817 KGNWVKFVTIT

-1837 EATFNVGIN
+1837 EATFNVDIE
-1846 KLKDGKYETPEYRF
+1846 KLRNGKYETPEYRF
-1860 ADEAGNVSDSSKATL
+1860 ADEAGNVSESSKASL

-1883 KPSNPEIK
+1883 QPSNPSIT
-1891 FPEDTNKDGKI
+1891 FPEDNDPKDGKI
-1902 SDDENKAG
+1902 SDKENKAG
-1910 DKDAG
+1910 DNDAG
-1915 KTTVE
+1915 KTTAE
-1920 VTIPKDGSVKPG
+1920 ISIPKDGSVKPG
-1932 DKVVVTDDNGKK
+1932 DKLIVKDNSDKPKEHVITEKDIENGKVEVTVDIK
-1944 TEKPINQDDI
+1944 TG
-1954 DKGKIDIPVDLNPGK
+1954 DKTTI
-1969 DNNVT
+1969 T
-1974 AEIINPNNPNNPGKD
+1974 AEIVNPNNPSKPSEEISKD
-1989 SKVIGEAS
+1989 ITEAS
-1997 STVKVT
+1997 STVQVT
-2003 IDEIIDDVT
+2003 IDEIYDDVA

-2077 DGEHYFEAVATDKV
+2077 DGLHYFEAHATDSAGNKSITPKVELDVDATAPSVENLKVSPLDISNPADNTPEKGRVEGSSDTQDAKIVVKDEADNVIGEGKVGGDGKFVIDTTKALNPGDKVKVEITDEAGNTGKGSAVTGNDIIHTHATTQVTIDEIYDDVAGGVVNGDVKNGLTNDNLPTFKGSAAPGATVEIYESFYTTTEKTLVGKVTADANGKWSFTPTEAMGDGEHYFEAVATDKV
-2091 GNKSTSDKVS
+2091 GNKSTSDRVS

-2161 LNGEKTAIG
+2161 LNGEKTVIG

-2198 QDKAGNISDFSEV
+2198 QDKAGNISGFSEV

-2386 TADKDGNW
+2386 IADKDGNW
-2394 EFKPSDYK
+2394 EFKPSNYK

-2503 SDDLGKSFEYEATLS
+2503 NDDLGKSFEYEATLS

-2576 KAGDKDAG
+2576 KANDNDAG

-2660 VIGEASSTVK
+2660 VIGEDSENTKAPEAPVITEVIDDQRGGKFNEDVKGGLTNDSTPTFKGTAKPGTTITLKNGNDLIADNIPVK
-2670 VTIDE
+2670 TDGSWEFTIKTPLAQGDYSITATATNAAGKVSAPSDAATIKIDLHSDEPVITE
-2675 IIDDVTGGVVNG
+2675 IIDNVAGGVVNG
-2687 DVKNGLTND
+2687 DVKSGLTND
-2696 NLPTFKGSAAPGA
+2696 NTPTLKGTAEPFA
-2709 TVEIYESFY
+2709 TVEIKIDGRGSYRFENGEVISNW
-2718 TTTEKTLVGKT
+2718 TA
-2729 VADANGKWSFTPT
+2729 VADKDGNWEFTTPKLS
-2742 EAMGDGEHYFEAVA
+2742 DGHHNFEAQA
-2756 TDKVGNKSTSDKV
+2756 TDVAGNNSQPSALV
-2769 SLDVDT
+2769 SIDVDT
-2775 FADAPVI
+2775 
-2782 DAVNDNVD
+2782 
-2790 SQTGNVLDAKT
+2790 
-2801 KVALTNDSTP
+2801 
-2811 TLEGY
+2811 
-2816 AEPDSVITIYEIS
+2816 
-2829 ELNGEKTAIG
+2829 
-2839 TVTADNH
+2839 
-2846 GGWKF
+2846 
-2851 ELPELGDGEYKY
+2851 
-2863 TTRAQDKAG
+2863 
-2872 NISDFSEVV
+2872 
-2881 VVNAD
+2881 
-2886 LIAPS
+2886 
-2891 EPTITFVED
+2891 
-2900 VNPKDGKLNKAENS
+2900 
-2914 KDGDS
+2914 
-2919 TSTKAQISVP
+2919 
-2929 GDAEENDVIHYTVN
+2929 
-2943 GEEKTHTITYNDR
+2943 
-2956 VTGYVEIKVPVVDGK
+2956 
-2971 ASSVTAKIVDQAGN
+2971 
-2985 ASKEVSNNLD
+2985 
-2995 VDIHID
+2995 HID

-3063 ADANGNWE
+3063 ADADGNWE

-3144 GTAEAFSTVKIM
+3144 GTAEAFSTVKII
-3156 VDDKIV
+3156 VDDKLV

-3190 GEVHAALE
+3190 GKVHAALE

-3279 LGSDATWTDIFK
+3279 LGSDAKTWTDIFK

-3364 NPTDINAGDTT
+3364 NPTDTNAGDTT

-3383 AITNDNTPT
+3383 AITNDKTPT
-3392 LMGKAEAGTTITLKN
+3392 LIGKAEAGTTITLKN
-3407 GDKVIADN
+3407 GDTVIAEK
-3415 ISVDANGNWH
+3415 IPVDANGNWH
-3425 YEPKEDSPWA
+3425 YEPEENSPWA
-3435 DGDYEIKA
+3435 DGDYKITA
-3443 IAKNVFGKESESS
+3443 IAKNIFGKESESS
-3456 SPITVTVDTTAPEVT
+3456 SPITVTVDTTGPEVT

-3491 KDKFTNDNTPLLKG
+3491 KDKVTNDNTPLLKG

-3517 GEHHENEVTTK
+3517 GEHHENVVTTK
-3528 ADKNGHWEY
+3528 ADKNGHWDY

-3563 EYVANVTVDTKIV
+3563 EYVANVTVDTKIADAKV
-3576 DLRIDYL
+3576 EFIEDV
-3583 GDKNHDGKYS
+3583 NNDGKFS
-3593 WSDNI
+3593 WKENIENPNIGRMAWKAIIPQDGSIKEGDIFHYRWGSQDSWHSREIKQSDIERGFIGEKVQNQYEQGQP
-3598 SNENN
+3598 NAGKPLAFGANANGRVYEAEA
-3603 VIYCCARFSKEAVD
+3603 YFSDAA
-3617 QGLIKVGDKLY
+3617 G
-3628 YEVHSNVGAWNKG
+3628 NKG
-3641 VVKEPITITE
+3641 
-3651 LDLKRGYVDLT
+3651 
-3662 SVANITYPSKE
+3662 
-3673 LIPFGK
+3673 
-3679 TANGFN
+3679 ANG
-3685 LSAKA
+3685 SDK
-3690 YLVDEAGNMGKQASE
+3690 V
-3705 DLVFDF
+3705 VFDF
-3711 SDKPADPVKNIKINA
+3711 SDKPADPVKNTKINA

-3810 LIVAADLDS
+3810 LIVAADLDH

-3903 HVIGGVD
+3903 HVIGGID

-3934 LKHVSYHAKNFEE
+3934 LEHVSYHAKNFEE
-3947 LDISGDKNTTLKVG
+3947 LDISGAKNTTLKVG
-3961 IEDVLDMT
+3961 IQDVLDMT
-3969 DDKHT
+3969 DDKRT

>member
-1 MAKKLGTIK
+1 
-10 SISGSAEVIA
+10 
-20 VDKSGNQRVLK
+20 
-31 VGDSLYEGESVK
+31 
-43 TTSAD
+43 
-48 SKVVIATNN
+48 
-57 GKELSMIGEDTLS
+57 
-70 LDPKATAGDSQ
+70 
-81 VAALQKALLNGAN
+81 
-94 LGDLEE
+94 
-100 TAAGGNS
+100 
-107 GGRGDGMSLGE
+107 
-118 TRFEHG
+118 
-124 GHYSNISAS
+124 
-133 TSAINPLGAASF
+133 
-145 AGPAEGKSGGLDNGG
+145 
-160 TGGGT
+160 
-165 GFYID
+165 
-170 TTAPVVTI
+170 
-178 NSINPVDTNEKADGN
+178 
-193 PDKGIVK
+193 
-200 GHSDEPNAPVVVKD
+200 
-214 KDGKIIGSGTTDDKG
+214 
-229 NFEVTTDPIK
+229 
-239 PGDKVTVEVTDK
+239 
-251 AGNTG
+251 
-256 KGDGTAGNTVYTDT
+256 
-270 TPPTVDV
+270 
-277 KTVTPVDTNNPAD
+277 
-290 GNPDK
+290 
-295 GIAKGHS
+295 
-302 DEPNAP
+302 
-308 VVVTDK
+308 
-314 DGKTIGTGT
+314 
-323 TDGNGDF
+323 
-330 TIETKPFNPGDPITA
+330 
-345 TVTDKA
+345 
-351 GNKGSDTENAGNLT
+351 
-365 HPNDHTAPSEPT
+365 
-377 ITFVEDTNPKDGKLN
+377 
-392 KAENGSD
+392 
-399 SDNANTTAKISI
+399 
-411 PTDAVVNDVIKYT
+411 
-424 VNGEEKSHPITD
+424 
-436 ADKAKGHI
+436 
-444 EVKVPVVDGQTSTI
+444 
-458 TAKIVDQAGNASKE
+458 
-472 VSGSVD
+472 
-478 VDLTIGNPKVRF
+478 
-490 LEDADNNGVLSVAEV
+490 
-505 AAIKDG
+505 
-511 KAHWVIDIPT
+511 
-521 DGSVKAGDVI
+521 
-531 QSIDSKGNWVK
+531 
-542 FVTITDE
+542 
-549 MIKDGRFEAT
+549 
-559 FNVDIEKLRNGKYET
+559 
-574 PEYRFADD
+574 
-582 AGNISD
+582 
-588 SSKATLTLDSELTRQ
+588 
-603 PSNPSIKFPEDTN
+603 
-616 EDGKISDKENKEG
+616 
-629 DKDAGKTTAEVV
+629 
-641 IPKDGS
+641 
-647 VKPGDK
+647 
-653 LIVTDDNGKETVRP
+653 
-667 IEQSDIDKGSID
+667 
-679 VPVDLNPG
+679 
-687 KDNNVTAEIINPNN
+687 
-701 PNNPG
+701 
-706 KDSKVIGEDSENTK
+706 
-720 APEAPV
+720 
-726 ITEVIDDVKGY
+726 
-737 GEDTKVGN
+737 
-745 VLDVKGHLTND
+745 
-756 KTPTIKGTA
+756 
-765 KAGSK
+765 
-770 VEIYDNGDRIGET
+770 
-783 TAKSDGSWEFAAP
+783 
-796 ELTKQGEHKFTAT
+796 
-809 AENKFGKS
+809 
-817 TPSNEATIDLDSI
+817 
-830 APKLDNVKITPIDTN
+830 
-845 SKADDTAELTMGTGH
+845 
-860 TDTPNAEILFRDENN
+860 
-875 NIIGKG
+875 
-881 HANSS
+881 
-886 GDFLI
+886 
-891 QLDKAVQPG
+891 
-900 TPVFVQAIDKAG
+900 
-912 NAGTDMAIAG
+912 
-922 NIEHPNDTKGPKVDI
+922 
-937 DTVTPV
+937 V

-951 TPDKGIVKGKSEE
+951 TPDKGIVKGKSDE

-1081 TTDDNGDFEITTDPI
+1081 TTDDKGDFEITTDPI

-1118 TAGNTDFADKTAP
+1118 TAGNTDFTDKTAP

-1169 AGSTITLKNGNDVIA
+1169 AGSTITLKNGNDIIA

-1221 SNASNIATVTI
+1221 SNASNVATLTI

-1237 KPTINE
+1237 KPVINE

-1264 DNTPTLKGSTEAGA
+1264 DNTPTLKGSAESGA
-1278 TVDVYVDGRKAG
+1278 TVDVYVDGRKAD

-1410 DVPVALN
+1410 DVPVALK

-1437 SNVVNLTIDNATDKP
+1437 SNVVSLTIDNATDKP

-1709 GKIAGTTKAGLD
+1709 GKIAGTTKAGFD

-1860 ADEAGNVSDSSKATL
+1860 ADEAGNVSDSSKASL
-1875 TLDSEFSR
+1875 SLDSEFSR
-1883 KPSNPEIK
+1883 KPSNPSIT

-2003 IDEIIDDVT
+2003 INEIIDDVT

-2054 TLVGKTVADAN
+2054 TLVGKVTADAN

-2091 GNKSTSDKVS
+2091 GNKSTSDRVS

-2147 AEPDSVITIYEISE
+2147 AEPNSVITIYEISE
-2161 LNGEKTAIG
+2161 LNGEKTSIG

-2175 NHGGWKF
+2175 KHGGWKF

-2244 SKDGDSTST
+2244 SKDGDSAST

-2334 KITGIIDNVEGG
+2334 KIIGIIDNVEGG

-2435 DTTIGAPKVSIKE
+2435 DTTIGALKVSIKE
-2448 DADHNG
+2448 DADNNG

-2503 SDDLGKSFEYEATLS
+2503 NDDLGKSFEYEATLS

-2549 FSRKPSNPEIKFPED
+2549 FSRKPSNPSITFPED

-2660 VIGEASSTVK
+2660 VIGEDSENTKAPEAPVITEVIDDVKGGKFNEDVKGGLTNDSTPTFKGTAKPGTTITLKNGNDLIADNIPVK
-2670 VTIDE
+2670 TDGSWEFTIKTPLAQGDYSITATATNAAGKVSAPSDAATIKIDLHSDEPVITE
-2675 IIDDVTGGVVNG
+2675 IIDNVAGGVVNG
-2687 DVKNGLTND
+2687 DVKGGLTND
-2696 NLPTFKGSAAPGA
+2696 NTPTLKGTAEPFA
-2709 TVEIYESFY
+2709 TVEIKIDGRGSYRFENGEVISNW
-2718 TTTEKTLVGKT
+2718 TA
-2729 VADANGKWSFTPT
+2729 VADKDGNWEFTTPKLS
-2742 EAMGDGEHYFEAVA
+2742 DGHHNFEAQA
-2756 TDKVGNKSTSDKV
+2756 TDVAGNNSQPSALV
-2769 SLDVDT
+2769 SIDVDT
-2775 FADAPVI
+2775 
-2782 DAVNDNVD
+2782 
-2790 SQTGNVLDAKT
+2790 
-2801 KVALTNDSTP
+2801 
-2811 TLEGY
+2811 
-2816 AEPDSVITIYEIS
+2816 
-2829 ELNGEKTAIG
+2829 
-2839 TVTADNH
+2839 
-2846 GGWKF
+2846 
-2851 ELPELGDGEYKY
+2851 
-2863 TTRAQDKAG
+2863 
-2872 NISDFSEVV
+2872 
-2881 VVNAD
+2881 
-2886 LIAPS
+2886 
-2891 EPTITFVED
+2891 
-2900 VNPKDGKLNKAENS
+2900 
-2914 KDGDS
+2914 
-2919 TSTKAQISVP
+2919 
-2929 GDAEENDVIHYTVN
+2929 
-2943 GEEKTHTITYNDR
+2943 
-2956 VTGYVEIKVPVVDGK
+2956 
-2971 ASSVTAKIVDQAGN
+2971 
-2985 ASKEVSNNLD
+2985 
-2995 VDIHID
+2995 HID

-3055 INKDIIVK
+3055 IAEKVVVD
-3063 ADANGNWE
+3063 ADGNWE

-3105 NVDTSTTQPVITE
+3105 NVDISTTQPVITE

-3144 GTAEAFSTVKIM
+3144 GTAEAFSTVKII
-3156 VDDKIV
+3156 VDDKLV

-3279 LGSDATWTDIFK
+3279 LGSDAKTWTDIFK

-3330 VSEGNMDAVKI
+3330 VSEGSMDAVKI
-3341 VGFAPKAPTIIA
+3341 VGFAPKAPVIKA

-3359 GIDPK
+3359 GSDLIDP
-3364 NPTDINAGDTT
+3364 IYGTT
-3375 GNVLEGTI
+3375 GNVLV
-3383 AITNDNTPT
+3383 ADKALTNDSTPAF
-3392 LMGKAEAGTTITLKN
+3392 MGEAEVGTTITLKKGNTIIAENIPVGSN
-3407 GDKVIADN
+3407 GK
-3415 ISVDANGNWH
+3415 WF
-3425 YEPKEDSPWA
+3425 YEPEENSPWA
-3435 DGDYEIKA
+3435 DGSYEITA
-3443 IAKNVFGKESESS
+3443 IARNVFGKVSEPSKL
-3456 SPITVTVDTTAPEVT
+3456 ITVTVDTTEPY
-3471 LTSIE
+3471 LTIDE
-3476 DSVKTNDVVDFTGNV
+3476 INDDVKTSDIDFTGNV
-3491 KDKFTNDNTPLLKG
+3491 KGKVTNDATPTLKG
-3505 TAEAGSVIIIKY
+3505 TAEPESLIVIKS
-3517 GEHHENEVTTK
+3517 GNEVY
-3528 ADKNGHWEY
+3528 AEVHAGKNGSWEY
-3537 KITNPL
+3537 KITTPL
-3543 SDGEHIISYQA
+3543 SDGLHIFSVQA
-3554 VDKAGNTSL
+3554 HDKAGNIGS
-3563 EYVANVTVDTKIV
+3563 EIVANVTVDTKIADAKV
-3576 DLRIDYL
+3576 EFIEDT
-3583 GDKNHDGKYS
+3583 NNDGKFS
-3593 WSDNI
+3593 WKENIENPNIGRMAWKALIPDDGSIKAGDTFNYRWGASDSWHNRTI
-3598 SNENN
+3598 TQADIDRGYIGEKVQNQYEQGQPNAGKPLAFGAN
-3603 VIYCCARFSKEAVD
+3603 ANGRVYEAEAYFSDAA
-3617 QGLIKVGDKLY
+3617 G
-3628 YEVHSNVGAWNKG
+3628 NKG
-3641 VVKEPITITE
+3641 
-3651 LDLKRGYVDLT
+3651 
-3662 SVANITYPSKE
+3662 
-3673 LIPFGK
+3673 
-3679 TANGFN
+3679 
-3685 LSAKA
+3685 AKGSDK
-3690 YLVDEAGNMGKQASE
+3690 V
-3705 DLVFDF
+3705 VFDF
-3711 SDKPADPVKNIKINA
+3711 SDNTDNKHIATTNVKITSIYDDVRGGHVGNLITNEAAQVAGLTNDKTPTISGTA
-3726 EAIYG
+3726 EA
-3731 DNDTGLWLEGHGP
+3731 N
-3744 VLKAST
+3744 ASVKVSVVDSKSHSVW
-3750 ELQPQ
+3750 E
-3755 LNGNDNYEIDVKTIT
+3755 KTIT
-3770 HKAEFTLGSGDDV
+3770 AESDGSWKVTTDNIADGNYSVTAVATNKAGAVSNPYTVSNLEIDTTIAQPNIWIKEDANQDKIYDKADYENPANGNGDITFVVDIPQDRVTIKAGDV
-3783 VNIHKSGNGWG
+3783 FHYMINTNNPKWGNINGYTEDITITEADIKSGSISRVVTLCDDGKDFNMSHNGMIVSMNG
-3794 WINMDSKI
+3794 YFK
-3802 DLGDGNNR
+3802 DL
-3810 LIVAADLDS
+3810 
-3819 STVISG
+3819 
-3825 KGDDYIEIKDDVAN
+3825 
-3839 GAKIITGAGNDT
+3839 AGNALSNDT
-3851 VIVGDT
+3851 MVRFDLK
-3857 VANTIFT
+3857 NTYGG
-3864 KVGISTGDGNDSVT
+3864 KVRSTRSLPDDILDNDSVDLSNAT
-3878 IKGDAIDKAKIDLG
+3878 RINEPKAELNVLNNNKIGVSANDLLETPKDHIM
-3892 NGDDTLTIKAA
+3892 NE
-3903 HVIGGVD
+3903 
-3910 DKGALDGGKGYD
+3910 GKSEAKPSYATA
-3922 KLIISSPEDTID
+3922 SS
-3934 LKHVSYHAKNFEE
+3934 HAGEE
-3947 LDISGDKNTTLKVG
+3947 NIATT
-3961 IEDVLDMT
+3961 
-3969 DDKHT
+3969 HP
-3974 LKITG
+3974 
-3979 DKGDTVDL
+3979 
-3987 KEDVKGSGWHQ
+3987 
-3998 GASEDGYTTYTN
+3998 
-4010 NTVTIQIKDE
+4010 IQIEEKVE
-4020 IHVI
+4020 SHF